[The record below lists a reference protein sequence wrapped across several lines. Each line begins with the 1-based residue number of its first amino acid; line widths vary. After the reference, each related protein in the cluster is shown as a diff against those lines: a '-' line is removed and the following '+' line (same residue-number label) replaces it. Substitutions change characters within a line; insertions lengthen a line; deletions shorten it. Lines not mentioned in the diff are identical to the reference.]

1 MKRLKKL
8 VSSIL
13 ITMLTVATLGIISA
27 VKAASAGPLY
37 LGIVSLRRSGYGYQ
51 QGGASGKVWKI
62 AEYDSE
68 NGKTA
73 DLSKTIYCIKG
84 GPGFGS
90 SDMATGGVPTISKYT
105 QKFNLKDLASIPS
118 TYSKI
123 LPTGTNYN
131 SLMWLLDNIYIMPA
145 AGTDNKTAREAFLE
159 SKIPDEFYE
168 YVTDDDIDVVQQLAI
183 WYFTN
188 PSGDKYHYE
197 TTNLKVNSIAN
208 VDSNYVSIGDLAQYN
223 GGDDGRDRE
232 DAIEALFQYYI
243 TNAKANSNYKST
255 NNTTSPIEI
264 VKNNAT
270 MTKVGSNYVA
280 GPYKINQLLNV
291 DYTLSATFTD
301 INGKTIT
308 PTIGIKNSSGNIVS
322 TTKSLKELVGQE
334 FYLSMP
340 VSSNISGIK
349 MTVNTSYT
357 SKTVDYWSVADAPT
371 TEQPVVIVDETPFKF
386 SDTTSIVVPK
396 PFDLSL
402 RKFITNINGTEITNR
417 IPQVDVSKLASG
429 EATTATYNHPKNPLR
444 VAIGDEV
451 TYTIRVYNE
460 GEVDGYVEEITDHLP
475 EQLEFIVDDQ
485 VNIQY
490 GWKIASS
497 SDLKTIKTEYL
508 SKAKET
514 TDGAN
519 KISAF
524 NGKTLAYKDV
534 KIKCRVV
541 STDPM
546 PTKITNI
553 ADITRFTDGD
563 GNTVTDRDSQANNV
577 QLPTGKDLENY
588 RDSEI
593 NRGEEYIPGQ
603 QDDDDF
609 EKLTLKDFDLSLRK
623 FITGVNGTAITN
635 REPKVNV
642 TPLNNGGTTAIYNHP
657 KTPVS
662 VAIGDLVEYTIRV
675 YNEAEID
682 GYVEEITDHLP
693 DQLEF
698 VSGNATNTKYGW
710 VVDSTNS
717 KIIRTNYL
725 SKAKESSAGSNKIK
739 AFNGTTLDYKDVKVV
754 CKVVSTDPMPTKIT
768 NIADISNF
776 TDGNGNKVTDR
787 DSQENNVNI
796 PSDLPG
802 YKDDEIGK
810 DYVPGQQDDDDFEK
824 LKIKE
829 FDLALRKFI
838 TKLND
843 EEITSRIP
851 QPDVTKLADGT
862 ATTATYNHPK
872 NPIDV
877 TIGDIVEYTIRVYNE
892 GEVDGYVQEI
902 TDHLPDQ
909 LEFVAND
916 ETNIKY
922 GWTVD
927 GNNSKII
934 RTKYLSKE
942 NDTAEGENKIT
953 SFNGTTLDYKDV
965 KVVCKVIE
973 TKPMPTKITNIA
985 DISDFTDGNGNK
997 VKDRDSQENNVNIPS
1012 DLPGYKDDEIG
1023 KNYVPGQQ
1031 DDDDFEKLKIK
1042 EFDLALRKFITK
1054 VNDENIS
1061 SRVPVVDI
1069 TQLKNGT
1076 ATTAT
1081 YDHPKTPI
1089 KVKIDDVV
1097 EYTIRVYNEGGVD
1110 GYVEEITDHLPDQLE
1125 FIADNETNKKYG
1137 WSVDNQNSKVV
1148 KTTYLSKANE
1158 KVAGENKIPAFDGTT
1173 LSYKEVKIACKVIST
1188 NPMPTKIT
1196 NIADISDFTNGNGE
1210 KVKDRD
1216 SEENNV
1222 NIPSDLPGYKDDEIG
1237 KDYVPGQQDDDD
1249 FEKLEVKP
1257 LEFDLALRKFITKVN
1272 DEEITSRI
1280 PKVDITKLA
1289 SGEATTAIY
1298 NHSKTPV
1305 EVAIDDIV
1313 EYTIRVYNEGEI
1325 DGYAEEIKD
1334 HLPDQL
1340 ELIADN
1346 ETNKAYGWTVDDQDS
1361 KVIKTTYLSKANEKV
1376 AGENKIPAFD
1386 GTTLSYKDVKVVCK
1400 VVETNQMPKKITNL
1414 ADVSDFTDGDG
1425 NKVTDRDSEK
1435 DNVKIPEDRPGYK
1448 DDESNK
1454 DYVPGQEDDD
1464 DFEKVTVAKFDLSLR
1479 KFITAVNDTE
1489 ITSRIPQVDV
1499 TPIKDGSG
1507 TTAKYDHPKDPVLV
1521 SNGNIVT
1528 YTIRVYNEGEIDGYA
1543 SEIKDDMPQGLKFLT
1558 DNKTNIEYRWKML
1571 DKDGKETENLDE
1583 AVSIVTDYLS
1593 KEQEKTAGANLLKA
1607 FDGEKLDYR
1616 DVKVAFEVTEPNT
1629 SDRILIN
1636 QAQISK
1642 NTNKDGKD
1650 VKDQDSVPDKWNEGE
1665 DDQDIEKVKV
1675 QYFDLSLRKWVTQAI
1690 VTENGE
1696 DKIIESGHKAEDD
1709 PEDVVK
1715 VDLKKSKINKVTIK
1729 FRYKIRVK
1737 NEGNIAGYA
1746 KELKDYIPD
1755 GLKFVAEDN
1764 PLWKQIDEKT
1774 ITTDQ
1779 TKDILLQPGDTTEV
1793 EVLLTWINDSENFGV
1808 MDNWAEISKDHN
1820 DFNSPD
1826 IDSTPDNNK
1835 KGEDDIDDAPVS
1847 VGVQTGQIRTF
1858 TTIGLAVLVILSS
1871 GVALI
1876 KKFVL

>member
-1 MKRLKKL
+1 MKKFKKL

-13 ITMLTVATLGIISA
+13 ITMLTVATLGSISA

-37 LGIVSLRRSGYGYQ
+37 LGIVSLRRAGYGYQ
-51 QGGASGKVWKI
+51 QEGSKVWKI

-123 LPTGTNYN
+123 LPTGSNYN

-145 AGTDNKTAREAFLE
+145 SGTDNTTAREEFLK
-159 SKIPDEFYE
+159 SKIPNELYE
-168 YVTDDDIDVVQQLAI
+168 LITDDDIDAVQQLAI

-197 TTNLKVNSIAN
+197 TSNFKINSIAN
-208 VDSNYVSIGDLAQYN
+208 VDSNYASMGDIF
-223 GGDDGRDRE
+223 GDDGWDRE

-264 VKNNAT
+264 IKSNAT
-270 MTKVGSNYVA
+270 MTKIGSNYVA

-291 DYTLSATFTD
+291 DYTLNATFTD
-301 INGKTIT
+301 INGTTIT
-308 PTIGIKNSSGNIVS
+308 PSIGIKDVSGNVTA
-322 TTKSLKELVGQE
+322 TTKTLKELVGQE
-334 FYLSMP
+334 FYLIMP
-340 VSSNISGIK
+340 TSSNISGIK

-371 TEQPVVIVDETPFKF
+371 TEQPVVIVNETPLNF

-429 EATTATYNHPKNPLR
+429 EATTATYNHTKTPLK
-444 VAIGDEV
+444 VAIGDVV

-460 GEVDGYVEEITDHLP
+460 GDIDGYVEEITDHLP
-475 EQLEFIVDDQ
+475 DQLEFIVDDQ
-485 VNIQY
+485 VNIEY

-497 SDLKTIKTEYL
+497 TDLKTIKTEYL
-508 SKAKET
+508 SKANET

-524 NGKTLAYKDV
+524 NGTTLAYKDV

-541 STDPM
+541 ATDPM
-546 PTKITNI
+546 ADKITNI
-553 ADITRFTDGD
+553 ADITKFTDGD
-563 GNTVTDRDSQANNV
+563 GNTVTDRDSQENNV
-577 QLPTGKDLENY
+577 NLPTGKDLENY

-609 EKLTLKDFDLSLRK
+609 EKLTLKEFDLSLRK
-623 FITGVNGTAITN
+623 FITGVNGIEITN
-635 REPKVNV
+635 REPQVNV
-642 TPLNNGGTTAIYNHP
+642 TPLKNGGTTAIYNHP

-698 VSGNATNTKYGW
+698 VAGNEINTKYGW

-717 KIIRTNYL
+717 KIIKTNYL
-725 SKAKESSAGSNKIK
+725 SKAKEASEGANKIK
-739 AFNGTTLDYKDVKVV
+739 AFDGEKLDYKDVKVV

-768 NIADISNF
+768 NIADITKF
-776 TDGNGNKVTDR
+776 TDGNGNTVTDR

-851 QPDVTKLADGT
+851 QPDVSKLVDGT

-872 NPIDV
+872 
-877 TIGDIVEYTIRVYNE
+877 
-892 GEVDGYVQEI
+892 
-902 TDHLPDQ
+902 
-909 LEFVAND
+909 
-916 ETNIKY
+916 
-922 GWTVD
+922 
-927 GNNSKII
+927 
-934 RTKYLSKE
+934 
-942 NDTAEGENKIT
+942 
-953 SFNGTTLDYKDV
+953 
-965 KVVCKVIE
+965 
-973 TKPMPTKITNIA
+973 
-985 DISDFTDGNGNK
+985 
-997 VKDRDSQENNVNIPS
+997 
-1012 DLPGYKDDEIG
+1012 
-1023 KNYVPGQQ
+1023 
-1031 DDDDFEKLKIK
+1031 
-1042 EFDLALRKFITK
+1042 
-1054 VNDENIS
+1054 
-1061 SRVPVVDI
+1061 
-1069 TQLKNGT
+1069 
-1076 ATTAT
+1076 
-1081 YDHPKTPI
+1081 TPI
-1089 KVKIDDVV
+1089 SVAIGDVV
-1097 EYTIRVYNEGGVD
+1097 EYTIRVYNEAEVD

-1125 FIADNETNKKYG
+1125 FIAGNEINTKYG
-1137 WSVDNQNSKVV
+1137 WTVDSNNSKII
-1148 KTTYLSKANE
+1148 KTKYLSKANE
-1158 KVAGENKIPAFDGTT
+1158 TTEGANKIKAFDGTK
-1173 LSYKEVKIACKVIST
+1173 LDYKDVKVICKVVST
-1188 NPMPTKIT
+1188 EPMPTKIT
-1196 NIADISDFTNGNGE
+1196 NIADITKFTDGNGNT
-1210 KVKDRD
+1210 VTDRD
-1216 SEENNV
+1216 SQENNV

-1249 FEKLEVKP
+1249 FEKLKIK
-1257 LEFDLALRKFITKVN
+1257 EFDLALRKFITKVN
-1272 DEEITSRI
+1272 NTEIKSRI
-1280 PKVDITKLA
+1280 PQVDTTPLKN
-1289 SGEATTAIY
+1289 GTGTTAIY
-1298 NHSKTPV
+1298 NHSKEPV
-1305 EVAIDDIV
+1305 KVSLGAVV
-1313 EYTIRVYNEGEI
+1313 EYTIRVYNEGQV
-1325 DGYAEEIKD
+1325 DGYVEEIKD

-1340 ELIADN
+1340 EFIKDN
-1346 ETNKAYGWTVDDQDS
+1346 ETNKKYGWTVDSTDS
-1361 KVIKTTYLSKANEKV
+1361 KVIKTSYLSKANEKV

-1386 GTTLSYKDVKVVCK
+1386 GTTLSYKEVKVACK
-1400 VVETNQMPKKITNL
+1400 VVSTDPMPSKITNL
-1414 ADVSDFTDGDG
+1414 ADISDFTDGEG
-1425 NKVTDRDSEK
+1425 NKVTDRDSKE

-1448 DDESNK
+1448 DDESKK

-1464 DFEKVTVAKFDLSLR
+1464 DFEKVTLVKFDLSLR
-1479 KFITAVNDTE
+1479 KFITAVNNTE

-1499 TPIKDGSG
+1499 TPIKEGSS

-1528 YTIRVYNEGEIDGYA
+1528 YTIRVFNEGEMDGYA

-1642 NTNKDGKD
+1642 DSDKDGND
-1650 VKDQDSVPDKWNEGE
+1650 VTDQDSVPDKWNEGE

-1696 DKIIESGHKAEDD
+1696 EKIIESGHKAEDD

-1746 KELKDYIPD
+1746 KELKDYIPN
-1755 GLKFVAEDN
+1755 GLKFVPEDN

-1793 EVLLTWINDSENFGV
+1793 EVVLTWINDSENFGV

-1847 VGVQTGQIRTF
+1847 VGVQTGQIKTF

-1871 GVALI
+1871 GVVLI

>member
-1 MKRLKKL
+1 MKKLKKL

-13 ITMLTVATLGIISA
+13 ITMLTVATLGSISA

-37 LGIVSLRRSGYGYQ
+37 LGIVSLRRAGYGYQ
-51 QGGASGKVWKI
+51 QEGSKVWKI

-123 LPTGTNYN
+123 LPTGSNYN

-145 AGTDNKTAREAFLE
+145 IGTDNTTAREEFLK
-159 SKIPDEFYE
+159 SKIPNELYNLI
-168 YVTDDDIDVVQQLAI
+168 TDDDIDAVQQLAI

-197 TTNLKVNSIAN
+197 TSNFKINSIAN
-208 VDSNYVSIGDLAQYN
+208 VDSNYASMGDIF
-223 GGDDGRDRE
+223 GDDGWDRE

-264 VKNNAT
+264 VKSNAT

-291 DYTLSATFTD
+291 DYTLNATFTD
-301 INGKTIT
+301 INGTTIT
-308 PTIGIKNSSGNIVS
+308 PSIGIKDVSGNVTA
-322 TTKSLKELVGQE
+322 TTKTLKELVGQE
-334 FYLSMP
+334 FYLIMP
-340 VSSNISGIK
+340 TSSNISGIK

-371 TEQPVVIVDETPFKF
+371 TEQPVVIVNETPLNF

-429 EATTATYNHPKNPLR
+429 EATTATYNHPKTPLK
-444 VAIGDEV
+444 VAIGDVV

-460 GEVDGYVEEITDHLP
+460 GDIDGYVEEITDHLP
-475 EQLEFIVDDQ
+475 DQLEFIVDDQ
-485 VNIQY
+485 VNIEY

-497 SDLKTIKTEYL
+497 TDLKTIKTEYL
-508 SKAKET
+508 SKANET

-524 NGKTLAYKDV
+524 NGTTLAYKDV

-541 STDPM
+541 ATDPM
-546 PTKITNI
+546 ADKITNI
-553 ADITRFTDGD
+553 ADITKFTDGD
-563 GNTVTDRDSQANNV
+563 GNTVTDRDSQENNV
-577 QLPTGKDLENY
+577 NLPTGKDLENY
-588 RDSEI
+588 KDSEI

-609 EKLTLKDFDLSLRK
+609 EKLTLKEFDLSLRK

-635 REPKVNV
+635 REPQVNV
-642 TPLNNGGTTAIYNHP
+642 TPLKNGGTTAIYNHP

-698 VSGNATNTKYGW
+698 VAGNETNSKYGW

-725 SKAKESSAGSNKIK
+725 SKAKEASEGANKIK
-739 AFNGTTLDYKDVKVV
+739 AFDGTKLDYKDVKVV
-754 CKVVSTDPMPTKIT
+754 CKVVSTEPMPTKIT
-768 NIADISNF
+768 NIADITKF
-776 TDGNGNKVTDR
+776 TDGNGNTVTDR

-851 QPDVTKLADGT
+851 QPDVSKLADGT

-872 NPIDV
+872 TPISVAIRDL
-877 TIGDIVEYTIRVYNE
+877 VEYTIRVYNE
-892 GEVDGYVQEI
+892 
-902 TDHLPDQ
+902 
-909 LEFVAND
+909 
-916 ETNIKY
+916 
-922 GWTVD
+922 
-927 GNNSKII
+927 
-934 RTKYLSKE
+934 
-942 NDTAEGENKIT
+942 AE
-953 SFNGTTLDYKDV
+953 
-965 KVVCKVIE
+965 
-973 TKPMPTKITNIA
+973 
-985 DISDFTDGNGNK
+985 
-997 VKDRDSQENNVNIPS
+997 
-1012 DLPGYKDDEIG
+1012 
-1023 KNYVPGQQ
+1023 
-1031 DDDDFEKLKIK
+1031 
-1042 EFDLALRKFITK
+1042 
-1054 VNDENIS
+1054 
-1061 SRVPVVDI
+1061 
-1069 TQLKNGT
+1069 
-1076 ATTAT
+1076 
-1081 YDHPKTPI
+1081 
-1089 KVKIDDVV
+1089 
-1097 EYTIRVYNEGGVD
+1097 VD

-1125 FIADNETNKKYG
+1125 LVSNDETNVKYG
-1137 WSVDNQNSKVV
+1137 WVADANNSKIIR
-1148 KTTYLSKANE
+1148 TDYLSKAKE
-1158 KVAGENKIPAFDGTT
+1158 ASEGANKIKAFNGTT
-1173 LSYKEVKIACKVIST
+1173 LDYKDVKVVCRVVST
-1188 NPMPTKIT
+1188 DPMPTKIT
-1196 NIADISDFTNGNGE
+1196 NIADITKFTDGNGNT
-1210 KVKDRD
+1210 VTDRD
-1216 SEENNV
+1216 SQENNV

-1249 FEKLEVKP
+1249 FEKLKIK
-1257 LEFDLALRKFITKVN
+1257 EFDLALRKFITKVN
-1272 DEEITSRI
+1272 NTEIKSRI
-1280 PKVDITKLA
+1280 PQVDTTPLKN
-1289 SGEATTAIY
+1289 GTGTTAIY
-1298 NHSKTPV
+1298 NHSKEPV
-1305 EVAIDDIV
+1305 KVSLGAVV
-1313 EYTIRVYNEGEI
+1313 EYTIRVYNEGQV
-1325 DGYAEEIKD
+1325 DGYVEEIKD

-1340 ELIADN
+1340 EFVKDN
-1346 ETNKAYGWTVDDQDS
+1346 ETNKKYGWTVDSTDS
-1361 KVIKTTYLSKANEKV
+1361 KVIKTSYLSKANEKV

-1386 GTTLSYKDVKVVCK
+1386 GTTLSYKEVKVACK
-1400 VVETNQMPKKITNL
+1400 VVSTDPMPSKITNL
-1414 ADVSDFTDGDG
+1414 ADISDFTDGEG
-1425 NKVTDRDSEK
+1425 NKVTDRDSKE

-1448 DDESNK
+1448 DDESKK

-1464 DFEKVTVAKFDLSLR
+1464 DFEKVTLVKFDLSLR
-1479 KFITAVNDTE
+1479 KFITAVNNTE

-1499 TPIKDGSG
+1499 TPIKDGSS

-1528 YTIRVYNEGEIDGYA
+1528 YTIRVFNEGEMDGYA

-1616 DVKVAFEVTEPNT
+1616 DAKVAFEVTEPNT

-1642 NTNKDGKD
+1642 DSDKDGND
-1650 VKDQDSVPDKWNEGE
+1650 VTDQDSVPDKWNEGE

-1696 DKIIESGHKAEDD
+1696 EKIIESGHKAEDD

-1715 VDLKKSKINKVTIK
+1715 VDLKKSKINKVIIK

-1746 KELKDYIPD
+1746 KELKDYIPN
-1755 GLKFVAEDN
+1755 GLKFVPEDN

-1793 EVLLTWINDSENFGV
+1793 EVVLTWINDSENFGV

-1847 VGVQTGQIRTF
+1847 VGVQTGQIKTF

-1871 GVALI
+1871 GVVLI

>member
-1 MKRLKKL
+1 MKKFKKL

-13 ITMLTVATLGIISA
+13 ITMLTVATLGSISA

-37 LGIVSLRRSGYGYQ
+37 LGIVSLRRAGYGYQ
-51 QGGASGKVWKI
+51 QEGSKVWKI

-123 LPTGTNYN
+123 LPTGSNYN

-145 AGTDNKTAREAFLE
+145 IGTDNTTAREEFLK
-159 SKIPDEFYE
+159 SKIPNELYE
-168 YVTDDDIDVVQQLAI
+168 LITDDDIDAVQQLAI

-197 TTNLKVNSIAN
+197 TSNFKINSIAN
-208 VDSNYVSIGDLAQYN
+208 VDSNYASMGDIF
-223 GGDDGRDRE
+223 GDDGWDRE

-264 VKNNAT
+264 VKSNAT

-291 DYTLSATFTD
+291 DYTLNATFTD
-301 INGKTIT
+301 INGTTIT
-308 PTIGIKNSSGNIVS
+308 PSIGIKDVSGNVTA
-322 TTKSLKELVGQE
+322 TTKTLKELVGQE
-334 FYLSMP
+334 FYLIMP
-340 VSSNISGIK
+340 TSSNISGIK

-371 TEQPVVIVDETPFKF
+371 TEQPVVIVNETPLNF

-429 EATTATYNHPKNPLR
+429 EATTATYNHTKTPLK
-444 VAIGDEV
+444 VAIGDVV

-460 GEVDGYVEEITDHLP
+460 GDIDGYVEEITDHLP

-485 VNIQY
+485 VNIEY

-497 SDLKTIKTEYL
+497 TDLKTIKTEYL
-508 SKAKET
+508 SKANET

-524 NGKTLAYKDV
+524 NGTTLAYKDV

-541 STDPM
+541 ATEPM
-546 PTKITNI
+546 ADKITNI
-553 ADITRFTDGD
+553 ADITKFTDGD
-563 GNTVTDRDSQANNV
+563 GNTVTDRDSQENNV
-577 QLPTGKDLENY
+577 NLPTGKDLENY

-609 EKLTLKDFDLSLRK
+609 EKLTLKEFDLSLRK

-635 REPKVNV
+635 REPQVNV
-642 TPLNNGGTTAIYNHP
+642 TPLKNGGTTAIYNHP

-698 VSGNATNTKYGW
+698 VTGNEINTKYGW

-725 SKAKESSAGSNKIK
+725 SKAKEASEGANKIK
-739 AFNGTTLDYKDVKVV
+739 AFDGEKLDYKDVKVV
-754 CKVVSTDPMPTKIT
+754 CKVVSTEPMPTKIT
-768 NIADISNF
+768 NIADITKF
-776 TDGNGNKVTDR
+776 TDGNGNTVTDR

-851 QPDVTKLADGT
+851 QPDVSKLADGT

-872 NPIDV
+872 
-877 TIGDIVEYTIRVYNE
+877 
-892 GEVDGYVQEI
+892 
-902 TDHLPDQ
+902 
-909 LEFVAND
+909 
-916 ETNIKY
+916 
-922 GWTVD
+922 
-927 GNNSKII
+927 
-934 RTKYLSKE
+934 
-942 NDTAEGENKIT
+942 
-953 SFNGTTLDYKDV
+953 
-965 KVVCKVIE
+965 
-973 TKPMPTKITNIA
+973 
-985 DISDFTDGNGNK
+985 
-997 VKDRDSQENNVNIPS
+997 
-1012 DLPGYKDDEIG
+1012 
-1023 KNYVPGQQ
+1023 
-1031 DDDDFEKLKIK
+1031 
-1042 EFDLALRKFITK
+1042 
-1054 VNDENIS
+1054 
-1061 SRVPVVDI
+1061 
-1069 TQLKNGT
+1069 
-1076 ATTAT
+1076 
-1081 YDHPKTPI
+1081 TPI
-1089 KVKIDDVV
+1089 SVAIGDVV
-1097 EYTIRVYNEGGVD
+1097 EYTIRVYNEAEVD

-1125 FIADNETNKKYG
+1125 FVAGNETNTKYG
-1137 WSVDNQNSKVV
+1137 WTVDSNNSKII
-1148 KTTYLSKANE
+1148 KTKYLSKANE
-1158 KVAGENKIPAFDGTT
+1158 TAEGDNKIKAFDGTK
-1173 LSYKEVKIACKVIST
+1173 LDYKDVKVVCKVVST
-1188 NPMPTKIT
+1188 DPMPTKIT
-1196 NIADISDFTNGNGE
+1196 NIADITKFTDGNGNT
-1210 KVKDRD
+1210 VTDRD
-1216 SEENNV
+1216 SQENNV

-1249 FEKLEVKP
+1249 FEKLKIK
-1257 LEFDLALRKFITKVN
+1257 EFDLALRKFITKVN
-1272 DEEITSRI
+1272 NTEIKSRI
-1280 PKVDITKLA
+1280 PQVDTTPLKN
-1289 SGEATTAIY
+1289 GTGTTAIY
-1298 NHSKTPV
+1298 NHSKEPV
-1305 EVAIDDIV
+1305 KVSLGAIV
-1313 EYTIRVYNEGEI
+1313 EYTIRVYNEGQV
-1325 DGYAEEIKD
+1325 DGYVEEIKD

-1340 ELIADN
+1340 EFVKDN
-1346 ETNKAYGWTVDDQDS
+1346 ETNKKYGWTVDSTDS
-1361 KVIKTTYLSKANEKV
+1361 KVIKTSYLSKTNEKV

-1386 GTTLSYKDVKVVCK
+1386 GTTLSYKEVKVACK
-1400 VVETNQMPKKITNL
+1400 VVSTDPMPSKITNL
-1414 ADVSDFTDGDG
+1414 ADISDFTDGEG
-1425 NKVTDRDSEK
+1425 NKVTDRDSKE

-1448 DDESNK
+1448 DDESKK

-1464 DFEKVTVAKFDLSLR
+1464 DFEKVTLVKFDLSLR
-1479 KFITAVNDTE
+1479 KFITAVNNTE

-1499 TPIKDGSG
+1499 TPIKDGSS

-1528 YTIRVYNEGEIDGYA
+1528 YTIRVFNEGEMDGYA

-1642 NTNKDGKD
+1642 DSDKDGND
-1650 VKDQDSVPDKWNEGE
+1650 VTDQDSVPDKWNEGE

-1696 DKIIESGHKAEDD
+1696 EKIIESGHKAEDA

-1746 KELKDYIPD
+1746 KELKDYIPN
-1755 GLKFVAEDN
+1755 GLKFVPEDN

-1793 EVLLTWINDSENFGV
+1793 EVVLTWINDSENFGV

-1847 VGVQTGQIRTF
+1847 VGVKTGQIRTF

-1871 GVALI
+1871 GVVLI

>member
-1 MKRLKKL
+1 MKKFKKL

-13 ITMLTVATLGIISA
+13 ITMLTVATLGSISA

-37 LGIVSLRRSGYGYQ
+37 LGIVSLRRAGYGYQ
-51 QGGASGKVWKI
+51 QEGSKVWKI

-118 TYSKI
+118 TYSRI
-123 LPTGTNYN
+123 LPTGSNYN

-145 AGTDNKTAREAFLE
+145 IGTDNTTAREEFLK
-159 SKIPDEFYE
+159 SKIPNELYNLI
-168 YVTDDDIDVVQQLAI
+168 TDDDIDAVQQLAI

-197 TTNLKVNSIAN
+197 TSNFKINSIAN
-208 VDSNYVSIGDLAQYN
+208 VDSNYASMGDIF
-223 GGDDGRDRE
+223 GDDGWDRE

-264 VKNNAT
+264 VKSNAT

-291 DYTLSATFTD
+291 DYTLNATFTD
-301 INGKTIT
+301 INGTTIT
-308 PTIGIKNSSGNIVS
+308 PSIGIKDVSGNVTA
-322 TTKSLKELVGQE
+322 TTKTLKELVGQE
-334 FYLSMP
+334 FYLIMP
-340 VSSNISGIK
+340 TSSNISGIK

-371 TEQPVVIVDETPFKF
+371 TEQPVVIVNETPLNF

-429 EATTATYNHPKNPLR
+429 EATTATYNHPKTPLK
-444 VAIGDEV
+444 VAIGDVV

-460 GEVDGYVEEITDHLP
+460 GDIDGYVEEITDHLP
-475 EQLEFIVDDQ
+475 DQLEFIVDDQ
-485 VNIQY
+485 VNIEN

-497 SDLKTIKTEYL
+497 TDLKTIKTEYL
-508 SKAKET
+508 SKANET

-524 NGKTLAYKDV
+524 NGTTLAYKDV

-541 STDPM
+541 ATDPM
-546 PTKITNI
+546 ADKITNI
-553 ADITRFTDGD
+553 ADITKFTDGD
-563 GNTVTDRDSQANNV
+563 GNTVTDRDSQENNV
-577 QLPTGKDLENY
+577 NLPTGKDLENY
-588 RDSEI
+588 KDSEI

-609 EKLTLKDFDLSLRK
+609 EKLTLKEFDLSLRK

-635 REPKVNV
+635 REPQVNV
-642 TPLNNGGTTAIYNHP
+642 TPLKNGGTTAIYNHP

-698 VSGNATNTKYGW
+698 VAGNEINTKYGW

-725 SKAKESSAGSNKIK
+725 SKAKEASEGANKIK
-739 AFNGTTLDYKDVKVV
+739 AFDGEKLDYKDVKVV

-768 NIADISNF
+768 NIADITKF

-838 TKLND
+838 TKVNNT
-843 EEITSRIP
+843 EIKSRIP
-851 QPDVTKLADGT
+851 QVD
-862 ATTATYNHPK
+862 TTP
-872 NPIDV
+872 
-877 TIGDIVEYTIRVYNE
+877 
-892 GEVDGYVQEI
+892 
-902 TDHLPDQ
+902 
-909 LEFVAND
+909 
-916 ETNIKY
+916 
-922 GWTVD
+922 
-927 GNNSKII
+927 
-934 RTKYLSKE
+934 
-942 NDTAEGENKIT
+942 
-953 SFNGTTLDYKDV
+953 
-965 KVVCKVIE
+965 
-973 TKPMPTKITNIA
+973 
-985 DISDFTDGNGNK
+985 
-997 VKDRDSQENNVNIPS
+997 
-1012 DLPGYKDDEIG
+1012 
-1023 KNYVPGQQ
+1023 
-1031 DDDDFEKLKIK
+1031 
-1042 EFDLALRKFITK
+1042 
-1054 VNDENIS
+1054 
-1061 SRVPVVDI
+1061 
-1069 TQLKNGT
+1069 LKNGT
-1076 ATTAT
+1076 GTTAI
-1081 YDHPKTPI
+1081 YNHSKEPV
-1089 KVKIDDVV
+1089 KVSLGAVV
-1097 EYTIRVYNEGGVD
+1097 EYTIRVYNEGQVD
-1110 GYVEEITDHLPDQLE
+1110 GYVEEIKDHLPDQLE
-1125 FIADNETNKKYG
+1125 FIKDNETNKKYG
-1137 WSVDNQNSKVV
+1137 WTVDSTDSKVI
-1148 KTTYLSKANE
+1148 KTSYLCKANE

-1173 LSYKEVKIACKVIST
+1173 LSYKEVKVACKVVST
-1188 NPMPTKIT
+1188 DPMPSKIT
-1196 NIADISDFTNGNGE
+1196 NLADISDFTDGE
-1210 KVKDRD
+1210 
-1216 SEENNV
+1216 
-1222 NIPSDLPGYKDDEIG
+1222 
-1237 KDYVPGQQDDDD
+1237 
-1249 FEKLEVKP
+1249 
-1257 LEFDLALRKFITKVN
+1257 
-1272 DEEITSRI
+1272 
-1280 PKVDITKLA
+1280 
-1289 SGEATTAIY
+1289 
-1298 NHSKTPV
+1298 
-1305 EVAIDDIV
+1305 
-1313 EYTIRVYNEGEI
+1313 
-1325 DGYAEEIKD
+1325 
-1334 HLPDQL
+1334 
-1340 ELIADN
+1340 
-1346 ETNKAYGWTVDDQDS
+1346 
-1361 KVIKTTYLSKANEKV
+1361 
-1376 AGENKIPAFD
+1376 
-1386 GTTLSYKDVKVVCK
+1386 
-1400 VVETNQMPKKITNL
+1400 
-1414 ADVSDFTDGDG
+1414 G
-1425 NKVTDRDSEK
+1425 NKVTDRDSKE

-1448 DDESNK
+1448 DDESKK

-1464 DFEKVTVAKFDLSLR
+1464 DFEKVTLVKFDLSLR
-1479 KFITAVNDTE
+1479 KFITAVNNTE

-1499 TPIKDGSG
+1499 TPIKDGSS

-1521 SNGNIVT
+1521 SNGKIVT
-1528 YTIRVYNEGEIDGYA
+1528 YTIRVFNEGEMDGYA

-1642 NTNKDGKD
+1642 DSDKDGND
-1650 VKDQDSVPDKWNEGE
+1650 VTDQDSVPDKWNEGE

-1746 KELKDYIPD
+1746 KELKDYIPN
-1755 GLKFVAEDN
+1755 GLKFVPEDN

-1793 EVLLTWINDSENFGV
+1793 EVVLTWINDSENFGV

-1847 VGVQTGQIRTF
+1847 VGVQTGQIKTF

-1871 GVALI
+1871 GVVLI

>member
-1 MKRLKKL
+1 MKKFKKL

-13 ITMLTVATLGIISA
+13 ITMLTVATLGSISA

-37 LGIVSLRRSGYGYQ
+37 LGIVSLRRAGYGYQ
-51 QGGASGKVWKI
+51 QEGSKVWKI

-123 LPTGTNYN
+123 LPTGSNYN

-145 AGTDNKTAREAFLE
+145 IGTDNTTAREEFLK
-159 SKIPDEFYE
+159 SKIPNELYE
-168 YVTDDDIDVVQQLAI
+168 LVTDDDIDAVQQLAI

-197 TTNLKVNSIAN
+197 TSNFKINSIAN
-208 VDSNYVSIGDLAQYN
+208 VDSNYASMGDIF
-223 GGDDGRDRE
+223 GDDGWDRE

-264 VKNNAT
+264 VKSNAT

-291 DYTLSATFTD
+291 DYTLNATFTD
-301 INGKTIT
+301 INGTTIT
-308 PTIGIKNSSGNIVS
+308 PSIGIKDVSGNVTA
-322 TTKSLKELVGQE
+322 TTKTLKELVGQE
-334 FYLSMP
+334 FYLIMP
-340 VSSNISGIK
+340 TSSNISGIK

-357 SKTVDYWSVADAPT
+357 SKTVDYWSVVDAPT
-371 TEQPVVIVDETPFKF
+371 TEQPVVIVNETPLNF
-386 SDTTSIVVPK
+386 SDATSIVVPK

-429 EATTATYNHPKNPLR
+429 EATTATYNHTKTPLK
-444 VAIGDEV
+444 VAIGDVV

-460 GEVDGYVEEITDHLP
+460 GDIDGYVEEITDHLP
-475 EQLEFIVDDQ
+475 DQLEFIVDDQ
-485 VNIQY
+485 VNIEY

-497 SDLKTIKTEYL
+497 TDLKTIKTEYL
-508 SKAKET
+508 SKANET

-524 NGKTLAYKDV
+524 NGTTLAYKDV

-541 STDPM
+541 ATDPM
-546 PTKITNI
+546 ADKITNI
-553 ADITRFTDGD
+553 ADITKFTDGD
-563 GNTVTDRDSQANNV
+563 GNTVTDRDSQENNV
-577 QLPTGKDLENY
+577 NLPTGKDLENY

-609 EKLTLKDFDLSLRK
+609 EKLTLKEFDLSLRK

-635 REPKVNV
+635 REPQVNV
-642 TPLNNGGTTAIYNHP
+642 TPLKNGGTTAIYNHP

-698 VSGNATNTKYGW
+698 VAGNEINTKYGW

-725 SKAKESSAGSNKIK
+725 SKAKEASEGANKIK
-739 AFNGTTLDYKDVKVV
+739 AFDGTKLDYKDVKVV
-754 CKVVSTDPMPTKIT
+754 CKVVSTEPMPTKIT
-768 NIADISNF
+768 NIADITKF
-776 TDGNGNKVTDR
+776 TDGNGNIVTDR

-838 TKLND
+838 TKVNNT
-843 EEITSRIP
+843 EIKSRIP
-851 QPDVTKLADGT
+851 QVD
-862 ATTATYNHPK
+862 TTP
-872 NPIDV
+872 
-877 TIGDIVEYTIRVYNE
+877 
-892 GEVDGYVQEI
+892 
-902 TDHLPDQ
+902 
-909 LEFVAND
+909 
-916 ETNIKY
+916 
-922 GWTVD
+922 
-927 GNNSKII
+927 
-934 RTKYLSKE
+934 
-942 NDTAEGENKIT
+942 
-953 SFNGTTLDYKDV
+953 
-965 KVVCKVIE
+965 
-973 TKPMPTKITNIA
+973 
-985 DISDFTDGNGNK
+985 
-997 VKDRDSQENNVNIPS
+997 
-1012 DLPGYKDDEIG
+1012 
-1023 KNYVPGQQ
+1023 
-1031 DDDDFEKLKIK
+1031 
-1042 EFDLALRKFITK
+1042 
-1054 VNDENIS
+1054 
-1061 SRVPVVDI
+1061 
-1069 TQLKNGT
+1069 LKNGT
-1076 ATTAT
+1076 GTTAI
-1081 YDHPKTPI
+1081 YNHSKEPV
-1089 KVKIDDVV
+1089 KVSLGAVV
-1097 EYTIRVYNEGGVD
+1097 EYTIRVYNEGQVD
-1110 GYVEEITDHLPDQLE
+1110 GYVEEIKDHLPDQLE
-1125 FIADNETNKKYG
+1125 FIKDNETNKKYG
-1137 WSVDNQNSKVV
+1137 WTVDSTDSKVI
-1148 KTTYLSKANE
+1148 KTSYLCKANE

-1173 LSYKEVKIACKVIST
+1173 LSYKEVKVACKVVST
-1188 NPMPTKIT
+1188 DPMPSKIT
-1196 NIADISDFTNGNGE
+1196 NLADISDFTDGE
-1210 KVKDRD
+1210 
-1216 SEENNV
+1216 
-1222 NIPSDLPGYKDDEIG
+1222 
-1237 KDYVPGQQDDDD
+1237 
-1249 FEKLEVKP
+1249 
-1257 LEFDLALRKFITKVN
+1257 
-1272 DEEITSRI
+1272 
-1280 PKVDITKLA
+1280 
-1289 SGEATTAIY
+1289 
-1298 NHSKTPV
+1298 
-1305 EVAIDDIV
+1305 
-1313 EYTIRVYNEGEI
+1313 
-1325 DGYAEEIKD
+1325 
-1334 HLPDQL
+1334 
-1340 ELIADN
+1340 
-1346 ETNKAYGWTVDDQDS
+1346 
-1361 KVIKTTYLSKANEKV
+1361 
-1376 AGENKIPAFD
+1376 
-1386 GTTLSYKDVKVVCK
+1386 
-1400 VVETNQMPKKITNL
+1400 
-1414 ADVSDFTDGDG
+1414 G
-1425 NKVTDRDSEK
+1425 NKVTDRDSKE

-1448 DDESNK
+1448 DDESKK

-1464 DFEKVTVAKFDLSLR
+1464 DFEKVTLVKFDLSLR
-1479 KFITAVNDTE
+1479 KFITAVNNTE

-1499 TPIKDGSG
+1499 TPIKDGSS

-1521 SNGNIVT
+1521 SNGKIVT
-1528 YTIRVYNEGEIDGYA
+1528 YTIRVFNEGEMDGYA

-1636 QAQISK
+1636 QAQISRDSD
-1642 NTNKDGKD
+1642 KDGND
-1650 VKDQDSVPDKWNEGE
+1650 VTDQDSVPDKWNEGE

-1696 DKIIESGHKAEDD
+1696 EKIIESGHKAEDD

-1746 KELKDYIPD
+1746 KELKDYIPN
-1755 GLKFVAEDN
+1755 GLKFVPEDN

-1793 EVLLTWINDSENFGV
+1793 EVVLTWINDSENFGV

-1847 VGVQTGQIRTF
+1847 VGVQTGQIKTF

-1871 GVALI
+1871 GVVLI

>member
-1 MKRLKKL
+1 MKKLKKL

-13 ITMLTVATLGIISA
+13 ITMLTVATLGSISA

-37 LGIVSLRRSGYGYQ
+37 LGIVSLRRAGYGYQ
-51 QGGASGKVWKI
+51 QEGSKVWKI

-123 LPTGTNYN
+123 LPTGSNYN

-145 AGTDNKTAREAFLE
+145 IGTDNTTAREEFLK
-159 SKIPDEFYE
+159 SKIPNELYDLI
-168 YVTDDDIDVVQQLAI
+168 TDDDIDAVQQLAI

-197 TTNLKVNSIAN
+197 TSNFKINSIAN
-208 VDSNYVSIGDLAQYN
+208 VDSNYASMGDIF
-223 GGDDGRDRE
+223 GDDGWDRE

-264 VKNNAT
+264 VKSNAT

-291 DYTLSATFTD
+291 DYTLNATFTD
-301 INGKTIT
+301 INGTTIT
-308 PTIGIKNSSGNIVS
+308 PSIGIKDVSGNVTA
-322 TTKSLKELVGQE
+322 TTKTLKELVGQE
-334 FYLSMP
+334 FYLIMP
-340 VSSNISGIK
+340 TSSNISGIK

-371 TEQPVVIVDETPFKF
+371 TEQPVVIVNETPLNF

-429 EATTATYNHPKNPLR
+429 EATTATYNHPKTPLK
-444 VAIGDEV
+444 VAIGDVV

-460 GEVDGYVEEITDHLP
+460 GDIDGYVEEITDHLP
-475 EQLEFIVDDQ
+475 DQLEFIVDDQ
-485 VNIQY
+485 VNIEY

-497 SDLKTIKTEYL
+497 TDLKTIKTEYL
-508 SKAKET
+508 SKANET

-524 NGKTLAYKDV
+524 NGTTLAYKDV

-541 STDPM
+541 ATDPM
-546 PTKITNI
+546 ADKITNI
-553 ADITRFTDGD
+553 ADITKFTDGD
-563 GNTVTDRDSQANNV
+563 GNTVTDRDSQENNV
-577 QLPTGKDLENY
+577 NLPTGKDLENY
-588 RDSEI
+588 KDSEI

-609 EKLTLKDFDLSLRK
+609 EKLTLKEFDLSLRK

-635 REPKVNV
+635 REPQVNV
-642 TPLNNGGTTAIYNHP
+642 TPLKNGGTTAIYNHP

-698 VSGNATNTKYGW
+698 VAGNEINTKYGW

-725 SKAKESSAGSNKIK
+725 SKAKEASEGANKIK
-739 AFNGTTLDYKDVKVV
+739 AFDGTKLDYKDVKVV
-754 CKVVSTDPMPTKIT
+754 CKVVSTEPMPTKIT
-768 NIADISNF
+768 NIADITKF
-776 TDGNGNKVTDR
+776 TDGNGNTVTDR

-851 QPDVTKLADGT
+851 QPDVSKLADGT

-872 NPIDV
+872 TPISV
-877 TIGDIVEYTIRVYNE
+877 TIG
-892 GEVDGYVQEI
+892 
-902 TDHLPDQ
+902 
-909 LEFVAND
+909 
-916 ETNIKY
+916 
-922 GWTVD
+922 
-927 GNNSKII
+927 
-934 RTKYLSKE
+934 
-942 NDTAEGENKIT
+942 
-953 SFNGTTLDYKDV
+953 
-965 KVVCKVIE
+965 
-973 TKPMPTKITNIA
+973 
-985 DISDFTDGNGNK
+985 
-997 VKDRDSQENNVNIPS
+997 
-1012 DLPGYKDDEIG
+1012 
-1023 KNYVPGQQ
+1023 
-1031 DDDDFEKLKIK
+1031 
-1042 EFDLALRKFITK
+1042 
-1054 VNDENIS
+1054 
-1061 SRVPVVDI
+1061 
-1069 TQLKNGT
+1069 
-1076 ATTAT
+1076 
-1081 YDHPKTPI
+1081 
-1089 KVKIDDVV
+1089 DVV
-1097 EYTIRVYNEGGVD
+1097 EYTIRVYNEAEVD

-1125 FIADNETNKKYG
+1125 FVAGNETNTKYG
-1137 WSVDNQNSKVV
+1137 WTVDSNNSKII
-1148 KTTYLSKANE
+1148 KTKYLSKANE
-1158 KVAGENKIPAFDGTT
+1158 TTEGDNKIKAFDGTK
-1173 LSYKEVKIACKVIST
+1173 LDYKDVKVVCKVVST
-1188 NPMPTKIT
+1188 DPMPTKIT
-1196 NIADISDFTNGNGE
+1196 NIADITKFTDGNGNT
-1210 KVKDRD
+1210 VTDRD
-1216 SEENNV
+1216 SQENNV

-1249 FEKLEVKP
+1249 FEKLKIK
-1257 LEFDLALRKFITKVN
+1257 EFDLALRKFITKVN
-1272 DEEITSRI
+1272 NTEIKSRI
-1280 PKVDITKLA
+1280 PQVDTTPLKN
-1289 SGEATTAIY
+1289 GTGTTAIY
-1298 NHSKTPV
+1298 NHSKEPV
-1305 EVAIDDIV
+1305 KVSLGAVV
-1313 EYTIRVYNEGEI
+1313 EYTIRVYNEGQV
-1325 DGYAEEIKD
+1325 DGYVEEIKD

-1340 ELIADN
+1340 EFIKDN
-1346 ETNKAYGWTVDDQDS
+1346 ETNKKYGWTVDSTDS
-1361 KVIKTTYLSKANEKV
+1361 KVIKTSYLCKANEKV

-1386 GTTLSYKDVKVVCK
+1386 GTTLSYKEVKVACK
-1400 VVETNQMPKKITNL
+1400 VVSTDPMPSKITNL
-1414 ADVSDFTDGDG
+1414 ADISDFTDGEG
-1425 NKVTDRDSEK
+1425 NKVTDRDSKE

-1448 DDESNK
+1448 DDESKK

-1464 DFEKVTVAKFDLSLR
+1464 DFEKVTLVKFDLSLR
-1479 KFITAVNDTE
+1479 KFITAVNNTE

-1499 TPIKDGSG
+1499 TPIKDGNS

-1528 YTIRVYNEGEIDGYA
+1528 YTIRVFNEGEMDGYA

-1642 NTNKDGKD
+1642 DSDKDGND
-1650 VKDQDSVPDKWNEGE
+1650 VTDQDSVPDKWNEGE

-1696 DKIIESGHKAEDD
+1696 EKIIESGHKAEDD

-1746 KELKDYIPD
+1746 KELKDYIPN
-1755 GLKFVAEDN
+1755 GLKFVPEDN

-1793 EVLLTWINDSENFGV
+1793 EVVLTWINDSENFGV

-1847 VGVQTGQIRTF
+1847 VGVQTGQIKTF

-1871 GVALI
+1871 GVVLI

>member
-1 MKRLKKL
+1 MKKFKKL

-13 ITMLTVATLGIISA
+13 ITMLTVATLGSFSA

-37 LGIVSLRRSGYGYQ
+37 LGIVSLRRAGYGYQ
-51 QGGASGKVWKI
+51 QEGSKVWKI

-68 NGKTA
+68 NGRTA
-73 DLSKTIYCIKG
+73 NLSKTIYCIKG

-123 LPTGTNYN
+123 LPTGSNYN

-145 AGTDNKTAREAFLE
+145 IGTDNTTAREEFLK
-159 SKIPDEFYE
+159 SKIPNELYE
-168 YVTDDDIDVVQQLAI
+168 LITDDDIDAVQQLAI

-197 TTNLKVNSIAN
+197 TSNFKINSIAN
-208 VDSNYVSIGDLAQYN
+208 VDSNYASMGDIF
-223 GGDDGRDRE
+223 GDDGWDRE

-264 VKNNAT
+264 VKSNAT

-291 DYTLSATFTD
+291 DYTLNATFTD
-301 INGKTIT
+301 INGTTIT
-308 PTIGIKNSSGNIVS
+308 PSIGIKDVSGNVTA
-322 TTKSLKELVGQE
+322 TTKTLKELVGQE
-334 FYLSMP
+334 FYLIMP
-340 VSSNISGIK
+340 TSSNISGIK

-371 TEQPVVIVDETPFKF
+371 TEQPVVIVNETPLNF

-429 EATTATYNHPKNPLR
+429 EATTATYNHTKTPLK
-444 VAIGDEV
+444 VAIGDVV

-460 GEVDGYVEEITDHLP
+460 GDIDGYVEEITDHLP
-475 EQLEFIVDDQ
+475 DQLEFIVDDQ
-485 VNIQY
+485 VNIEY

-497 SDLKTIKTEYL
+497 TDLKTIKTEYL
-508 SKAKET
+508 SKANET

-524 NGKTLAYKDV
+524 NGTTLAYKDV

-541 STDPM
+541 ATEPM
-546 PTKITNI
+546 ADKITNI
-553 ADITRFTDGD
+553 ADITKFADGD
-563 GNTVTDRDSQANNV
+563 GNTVTDRDSQENNV
-577 QLPTGKDLENY
+577 NLPTGKDLENY

-609 EKLTLKDFDLSLRK
+609 EKLTLKEFDLSLRK

-635 REPKVNV
+635 REPQVNV
-642 TPLNNGGTTAIYNHP
+642 TPLKNGGTTAIYNHP

-662 VAIGDLVEYTIRV
+662 VAVGDLVEYTIRV

-698 VSGNATNTKYGW
+698 VSENEINTKYGW

-725 SKAKESSAGSNKIK
+725 SKAKEASEGANKIK
-739 AFNGTTLDYKDVKVV
+739 AFDGEKLDYKDVKVV

-768 NIADISNF
+768 NIADITKF
-776 TDGNGNKVTDR
+776 TDGNGNTVTDR

-851 QPDVTKLADGT
+851 QPDVSKLADGT

-872 NPIDV
+872 
-877 TIGDIVEYTIRVYNE
+877 
-892 GEVDGYVQEI
+892 
-902 TDHLPDQ
+902 
-909 LEFVAND
+909 
-916 ETNIKY
+916 
-922 GWTVD
+922 
-927 GNNSKII
+927 
-934 RTKYLSKE
+934 
-942 NDTAEGENKIT
+942 
-953 SFNGTTLDYKDV
+953 
-965 KVVCKVIE
+965 
-973 TKPMPTKITNIA
+973 
-985 DISDFTDGNGNK
+985 
-997 VKDRDSQENNVNIPS
+997 
-1012 DLPGYKDDEIG
+1012 
-1023 KNYVPGQQ
+1023 
-1031 DDDDFEKLKIK
+1031 
-1042 EFDLALRKFITK
+1042 
-1054 VNDENIS
+1054 
-1061 SRVPVVDI
+1061 
-1069 TQLKNGT
+1069 
-1076 ATTAT
+1076 
-1081 YDHPKTPI
+1081 TPI
-1089 KVKIDDVV
+1089 SVAIGDVV
-1097 EYTIRVYNEGGVD
+1097 EYTIRVYNEAEVD

-1125 FIADNETNKKYG
+1125 FVAGNEINTKYG
-1137 WSVDNQNSKVV
+1137 WTIDSNNSKII
-1148 KTTYLSKANE
+1148 KTKYLSKANE
-1158 KVAGENKIPAFDGTT
+1158 TAEGDNKIKAFDGTK
-1173 LSYKEVKIACKVIST
+1173 LDYKDVKVVCKVVST
-1188 NPMPTKIT
+1188 DPMPTKIT
-1196 NIADISDFTNGNGE
+1196 NIADITKFTDGNGNT
-1210 KVKDRD
+1210 VTDRD
-1216 SEENNV
+1216 SQENNV

-1249 FEKLEVKP
+1249 FEKLKIK
-1257 LEFDLALRKFITKVN
+1257 EFDLALRKFITKVN
-1272 DEEITSRI
+1272 NTEIKSRI
-1280 PKVDITKLA
+1280 PQVDTTPLKN
-1289 SGEATTAIY
+1289 GTGTTAIY
-1298 NHSKTPV
+1298 NHSKEPV
-1305 EVAIDDIV
+1305 KVSLGAVV
-1313 EYTIRVYNEGEI
+1313 EYTIRVYNEGQV
-1325 DGYAEEIKD
+1325 DGYVEEIKD

-1340 ELIADN
+1340 EFIKDN
-1346 ETNKAYGWTVDDQDS
+1346 ETNKKYGWTVDSTDS
-1361 KVIKTTYLSKANEKV
+1361 KVIKTSYLSKANEKV

-1386 GTTLSYKDVKVVCK
+1386 GTTLSYKEVKVACK
-1400 VVETNQMPKKITNL
+1400 VVSTDPMPSKITNL
-1414 ADVSDFTDGDG
+1414 ADISDFTDGEG
-1425 NKVTDRDSEK
+1425 NKVTDRDSKE

-1448 DDESNK
+1448 DDESKK

-1464 DFEKVTVAKFDLSLR
+1464 DFEKVTLVKFDLSLR
-1479 KFITAVNDTE
+1479 KFITAVNNTE

-1499 TPIKDGSG
+1499 TPIKDGSS

-1528 YTIRVYNEGEIDGYA
+1528 YTIRVFNEGEMDGYA

-1642 NTNKDGKD
+1642 DSDKDGND
-1650 VKDQDSVPDKWNEGE
+1650 VTDQDSVPDKWNEGE

-1690 VTENGE
+1690 VSENGE
-1696 DKIIESGHKAEDD
+1696 EKIIESGHKAEDD

-1746 KELKDYIPD
+1746 KELKDYIPN
-1755 GLKFVAEDN
+1755 GLKFVPEDN

-1793 EVLLTWINDSENFGV
+1793 EVVLTWINDSENFGV

-1847 VGVQTGQIRTF
+1847 VGVQTGQIKTF

-1871 GVALI
+1871 GVVLI

>member
-1 MKRLKKL
+1 MKKLKKL

-13 ITMLTVATLGIISA
+13 ITMLTVATLGSISA

-37 LGIVSLRRSGYGYQ
+37 LGIVSLRRAGYGYQ
-51 QGGASGKVWKI
+51 QEGSKVWKI

-68 NGKTA
+68 NGRTA
-73 DLSKTIYCIKG
+73 NLSKTIYCIKG

-123 LPTGTNYN
+123 LPTGSNYN

-145 AGTDNKTAREAFLE
+145 IGTDNTTAREEFLK
-159 SKIPDEFYE
+159 SKIPNELYNLI
-168 YVTDDDIDVVQQLAI
+168 TDDDIDAVQQLAI

-197 TTNLKVNSIAN
+197 TSNFKINSIAN
-208 VDSNYVSIGDLAQYN
+208 VDSNYASMGDIF
-223 GGDDGRDRE
+223 GDDGWDRE

-264 VKNNAT
+264 VKSNAT

-291 DYTLSATFTD
+291 DYTLNATFTD
-301 INGKTIT
+301 INGTTIT
-308 PTIGIKNSSGNIVS
+308 PSIGIKDVSGNVTA
-322 TTKSLKELVGQE
+322 TTKTLKELVGQE
-334 FYLSMP
+334 FYLIMP
-340 VSSNISGIK
+340 TSSNISGIK

-371 TEQPVVIVDETPFKF
+371 TEQPVVIVNETPLNF
-386 SDTTSIVVPK
+386 SDATSIVVPK

-429 EATTATYNHPKNPLR
+429 EATTATYNHTKTPLK
-444 VAIGDEV
+444 VAIGDVV

-460 GEVDGYVEEITDHLP
+460 GDIDGYVEEITDHLP
-475 EQLEFIVDDQ
+475 DQLEFIVDDQ
-485 VNIQY
+485 VNIEY

-497 SDLKTIKTEYL
+497 TDLKTIKTEYL
-508 SKAKET
+508 SKANET

-524 NGKTLAYKDV
+524 NGTTLAYKDV

-541 STDPM
+541 ATDPM
-546 PTKITNI
+546 ADKITNI
-553 ADITRFTDGD
+553 ADITKFTDGD
-563 GNTVTDRDSQANNV
+563 GNTVTDRDSQENNV
-577 QLPTGKDLENY
+577 NLPTGKDLENY
-588 RDSEI
+588 KDSEI

-609 EKLTLKDFDLSLRK
+609 EKLTLKEFDLSLRK

-635 REPKVNV
+635 REPQVNV
-642 TPLNNGGTTAIYNHP
+642 TPLKNGGTTAIYNHP

-698 VSGNATNTKYGW
+698 VAGNEINTKYGW

-725 SKAKESSAGSNKIK
+725 SKAKEASEGANKIK
-739 AFNGTTLDYKDVKVV
+739 AFDGTKLDYKDVKVV
-754 CKVVSTDPMPTKIT
+754 CKVVSTEPMPTKIT
-768 NIADISNF
+768 NIADITKF
-776 TDGNGNKVTDR
+776 TDGNGNTVTDR

-851 QPDVTKLADGT
+851 QPDVSKLADGT

-872 NPIDV
+872 
-877 TIGDIVEYTIRVYNE
+877 
-892 GEVDGYVQEI
+892 
-902 TDHLPDQ
+902 
-909 LEFVAND
+909 
-916 ETNIKY
+916 
-922 GWTVD
+922 
-927 GNNSKII
+927 
-934 RTKYLSKE
+934 
-942 NDTAEGENKIT
+942 
-953 SFNGTTLDYKDV
+953 
-965 KVVCKVIE
+965 
-973 TKPMPTKITNIA
+973 
-985 DISDFTDGNGNK
+985 
-997 VKDRDSQENNVNIPS
+997 
-1012 DLPGYKDDEIG
+1012 
-1023 KNYVPGQQ
+1023 
-1031 DDDDFEKLKIK
+1031 
-1042 EFDLALRKFITK
+1042 
-1054 VNDENIS
+1054 
-1061 SRVPVVDI
+1061 
-1069 TQLKNGT
+1069 
-1076 ATTAT
+1076 
-1081 YDHPKTPI
+1081 TPI
-1089 KVKIDDVV
+1089 SVAIGDVV
-1097 EYTIRVYNEGGVD
+1097 EYTIRVYNEAEVD

-1125 FIADNETNKKYG
+1125 FVARNETNTKYG
-1137 WSVDNQNSKVV
+1137 WTVDSNNSKII
-1148 KTTYLSKANE
+1148 KTEYLSKANE
-1158 KVAGENKIPAFDGTT
+1158 TTEGDNKIKAFDGTK
-1173 LSYKEVKIACKVIST
+1173 LDYKDVKVVCKVVST
-1188 NPMPTKIT
+1188 DPMPTKIT
-1196 NIADISDFTNGNGE
+1196 NIADITKFTDGNGNT
-1210 KVKDRD
+1210 VTDRD
-1216 SEENNV
+1216 SQENNV

-1249 FEKLEVKP
+1249 FEKLKIK
-1257 LEFDLALRKFITKVN
+1257 EFDLALRKFITKVN
-1272 DEEITSRI
+1272 NTEIKSRI
-1280 PKVDITKLA
+1280 PQVDTTPLKN
-1289 SGEATTAIY
+1289 GTGTTAIY
-1298 NHSKTPV
+1298 NHSKEPV
-1305 EVAIDDIV
+1305 KVSLGAVV
-1313 EYTIRVYNEGEI
+1313 EYTIRVYNEGQV
-1325 DGYAEEIKD
+1325 DGYVEEIKD

-1340 ELIADN
+1340 EFIKDN
-1346 ETNKAYGWTVDDQDS
+1346 ETNKKYGWTVDSTDS
-1361 KVIKTTYLSKANEKV
+1361 KVIKTSYLCKANEKV

-1386 GTTLSYKDVKVVCK
+1386 GTTLSYKEVKVACK
-1400 VVETNQMPKKITNL
+1400 VVSTDPMPSKITNL
-1414 ADVSDFTDGDG
+1414 ADISDFTDGEG
-1425 NKVTDRDSEK
+1425 NKVTDRDSKE

-1448 DDESNK
+1448 DDESKK

-1464 DFEKVTVAKFDLSLR
+1464 DFEKVTLVKFDLSLR
-1479 KFITAVNDTE
+1479 KFITAVNNTE

-1499 TPIKDGSG
+1499 TPIKDGSS

-1528 YTIRVYNEGEIDGYA
+1528 YTIRVFNEGEMDGYA

-1642 NTNKDGKD
+1642 DSDKDGND
-1650 VKDQDSVPDKWNEGE
+1650 VTDQDSVPDKWNEGE

-1696 DKIIESGHKAEDD
+1696 EKIIESGHKAEDD

-1746 KELKDYIPD
+1746 KELKDYIPN
-1755 GLKFVAEDN
+1755 GLKFVPEDN

-1793 EVLLTWINDSENFGV
+1793 EVVLTWINDSENFGV

-1847 VGVQTGQIRTF
+1847 VGVQTGQIKTF

-1871 GVALI
+1871 GVVLI

>member
-1 MKRLKKL
+1 MKKFKKL

-13 ITMLTVATLGIISA
+13 ITMLTVATLGSISA

-37 LGIVSLRRSGYGYQ
+37 LGIVSLRRAGYGYQ
-51 QGGASGKVWKI
+51 QEGSKVWKI

-123 LPTGTNYN
+123 LPTGSNYN

-145 AGTDNKTAREAFLE
+145 IGTDNTTAREEFLK
-159 SKIPDEFYE
+159 SKIPNELYE
-168 YVTDDDIDVVQQLAI
+168 LVTDDDIDAVQQLAV

-197 TTNLKVNSIAN
+197 TSNFKINSIAN
-208 VDSNYVSIGDLAQYN
+208 VDSNYASMGDIF
-223 GGDDGRDRE
+223 GDDGWDRE

-264 VKNNAT
+264 VKSNAT

-291 DYTLSATFTD
+291 DYTLNATFTD
-301 INGKTIT
+301 INGTTIT
-308 PTIGIKNSSGNIVS
+308 PSIGIKDVSGNVTA
-322 TTKSLKELVGQE
+322 TTKTLKELVGQE
-334 FYLSMP
+334 FYLIMP
-340 VSSNISGIK
+340 TSSNISGIK

-371 TEQPVVIVDETPFKF
+371 TEQPVVIVNETPLNF

-429 EATTATYNHPKNPLR
+429 EATTATYNHPKTPLK
-444 VAIGDEV
+444 VAIGDVV

-460 GEVDGYVEEITDHLP
+460 GDIDGYVEEITDHLP

-485 VNIQY
+485 VNIEY

-497 SDLKTIKTEYL
+497 TDLKTIKTEYL
-508 SKAKET
+508 SKANET

-524 NGKTLAYKDV
+524 NGTTLAYKDV

-541 STDPM
+541 ATDPM
-546 PTKITNI
+546 ADKITNI
-553 ADITRFTDGD
+553 ADITKFTDGD
-563 GNTVTDRDSQANNV
+563 GNTVTDRDSQENNV
-577 QLPTGKDLENY
+577 NLPTGKDLENY
-588 RDSEI
+588 KDSEI

-609 EKLTLKDFDLSLRK
+609 EKLTLKEFDLSLRK

-635 REPKVNV
+635 REPQVNV
-642 TPLNNGGTTAIYNHP
+642 TPLKNGGTTAIYNHP

-698 VSGNATNTKYGW
+698 VAGNETNSKYGW

-725 SKAKESSAGSNKIK
+725 SKAKEASEGANKIK
-739 AFNGTTLDYKDVKVV
+739 AFDGTKLDYKDVKVV

-768 NIADISNF
+768 NIADITKF
-776 TDGNGNKVTDR
+776 TDGNGNTVTDR

-851 QPDVTKLADGT
+851 QPDVSKLADGT

-872 NPIDV
+872 
-877 TIGDIVEYTIRVYNE
+877 
-892 GEVDGYVQEI
+892 
-902 TDHLPDQ
+902 
-909 LEFVAND
+909 
-916 ETNIKY
+916 
-922 GWTVD
+922 
-927 GNNSKII
+927 
-934 RTKYLSKE
+934 
-942 NDTAEGENKIT
+942 
-953 SFNGTTLDYKDV
+953 
-965 KVVCKVIE
+965 
-973 TKPMPTKITNIA
+973 
-985 DISDFTDGNGNK
+985 
-997 VKDRDSQENNVNIPS
+997 
-1012 DLPGYKDDEIG
+1012 
-1023 KNYVPGQQ
+1023 
-1031 DDDDFEKLKIK
+1031 
-1042 EFDLALRKFITK
+1042 
-1054 VNDENIS
+1054 
-1061 SRVPVVDI
+1061 
-1069 TQLKNGT
+1069 
-1076 ATTAT
+1076 
-1081 YDHPKTPI
+1081 TPI
-1089 KVKIDDVV
+1089 SVAIGDVV
-1097 EYTIRVYNEGGVD
+1097 EYTIRVYNEAEVD

-1125 FIADNETNKKYG
+1125 FVARNETNTKYG
-1137 WSVDNQNSKVV
+1137 WTVDSNNSKII
-1148 KTTYLSKANE
+1148 KTEYLSKANE
-1158 KVAGENKIPAFDGTT
+1158 TTEGDNKIKAFDGTK
-1173 LSYKEVKIACKVIST
+1173 LDYKDVKVVCKVVST
-1188 NPMPTKIT
+1188 DPMPTKIT
-1196 NIADISDFTNGNGE
+1196 NIADITKFTDGNGNT
-1210 KVKDRD
+1210 VTDRD
-1216 SEENNV
+1216 SQENNV

-1249 FEKLEVKP
+1249 FEKLKIK
-1257 LEFDLALRKFITKVN
+1257 EFDLALRKFITKVN
-1272 DEEITSRI
+1272 NTEIKSRI
-1280 PKVDITKLA
+1280 PQVDTTPLKN
-1289 SGEATTAIY
+1289 GTGTTAIY
-1298 NHSKTPV
+1298 NHSKEPV
-1305 EVAIDDIV
+1305 KVSLGAVV
-1313 EYTIRVYNEGEI
+1313 EYTIRVYNEGQV
-1325 DGYAEEIKD
+1325 DGYVEEIKD

-1340 ELIADN
+1340 EFVKDN
-1346 ETNKAYGWTVDDQDS
+1346 ETNKKYGWTVDSTDS
-1361 KVIKTTYLSKANEKV
+1361 KVIKTSYLSKANEKV

-1386 GTTLSYKDVKVVCK
+1386 GTTLSYKEVKVACK
-1400 VVETNQMPKKITNL
+1400 VVSTDPMPSKITNL
-1414 ADVSDFTDGDG
+1414 ADISDFTDGEG
-1425 NKVTDRDSEK
+1425 NKVTDRDSKE

-1448 DDESNK
+1448 DDESKK

-1464 DFEKVTVAKFDLSLR
+1464 DFEKVTLVKFDLSLR
-1479 KFITAVNDTE
+1479 KFITAVNNTE

-1499 TPIKDGSG
+1499 TPIKDGSS

-1528 YTIRVYNEGEIDGYA
+1528 YTIRVFNEGEMDGYA

-1636 QAQISK
+1636 QAQISRDSD
-1642 NTNKDGKD
+1642 KDGND
-1650 VKDQDSVPDKWNEGE
+1650 VTDQDSVPDKWNEGE

-1696 DKIIESGHKAEDD
+1696 EKIIESGHKAEDD

-1746 KELKDYIPD
+1746 KELKDYIPN
-1755 GLKFVAEDN
+1755 GLKFVPEDN

-1793 EVLLTWINDSENFGV
+1793 EVVLTWINDSENFGV

-1847 VGVQTGQIRTF
+1847 VGVQTGQIKTF

-1871 GVALI
+1871 GVVLI

>member
-1 MKRLKKL
+1 MKKFKKL

-13 ITMLTVATLGIISA
+13 ITMLTVATLGSISA

-37 LGIVSLRRSGYGYQ
+37 LGIVSLRRAGYGYQ
-51 QGGASGKVWKI
+51 QEGSKVWKI

-123 LPTGTNYN
+123 LPTGSNYN

-145 AGTDNKTAREAFLE
+145 IGTDNTTAREEFLK
-159 SKIPDEFYE
+159 SKIPNELYE
-168 YVTDDDIDVVQQLAI
+168 LITDDDIDAVQQLAI

-197 TTNLKVNSIAN
+197 TSNFKINSIAN
-208 VDSNYVSIGDLAQYN
+208 VDSNYASMGDIF
-223 GGDDGRDRE
+223 GDDGWDRE

-264 VKNNAT
+264 VKSNAT

-280 GPYKINQLLNV
+280 GPYKINQLLNI
-291 DYTLSATFTD
+291 DYTLNATFTD
-301 INGKTIT
+301 INGTTIT
-308 PTIGIKNSSGNIVS
+308 PSIGIKDVSGNVTA
-322 TTKSLKELVGQE
+322 TTKTLKELVGQE
-334 FYLSMP
+334 FYLIMP
-340 VSSNISGIK
+340 TSSNISGIK

-371 TEQPVVIVDETPFKF
+371 TEQPVVIVNETPLNF

-429 EATTATYNHPKNPLR
+429 EATTATYNHPKTPLK
-444 VAIGDEV
+444 VAIGDVV

-460 GEVDGYVEEITDHLP
+460 GDIDGYVEEITDHLP

-485 VNIQY
+485 VNIEY

-497 SDLKTIKTEYL
+497 TDLKTIKTEYL
-508 SKAKET
+508 SKANET

-524 NGKTLAYKDV
+524 NGTTLAYKDV

-541 STDPM
+541 ATEPM
-546 PTKITNI
+546 ADKITNI
-553 ADITRFTDGD
+553 ADITKFTDGD
-563 GNTVTDRDSQANNV
+563 GNTVTDRDSQENNV
-577 QLPTGKDLENY
+577 NLPTGKDLENY
-588 RDSEI
+588 KDSEI

-609 EKLTLKDFDLSLRK
+609 EKLTLKEFDLSLRK

-635 REPKVNV
+635 REPQVNV
-642 TPLNNGGTTAIYNHP
+642 TPLKNGGTTAIYNHP

-698 VSGNATNTKYGW
+698 VAGNEINTKYGW

-725 SKAKESSAGSNKIK
+725 SKAKEASEGANKIK
-739 AFNGTTLDYKDVKVV
+739 AFDGTKLDYKDVKVV
-754 CKVVSTDPMPTKIT
+754 CKVVSTEPMPTKIT
-768 NIADISNF
+768 NIADITKF
-776 TDGNGNKVTDR
+776 TDGNGNTVTDR

-851 QPDVTKLADGT
+851 QPDVSKLADGT

-872 NPIDV
+872 
-877 TIGDIVEYTIRVYNE
+877 
-892 GEVDGYVQEI
+892 
-902 TDHLPDQ
+902 
-909 LEFVAND
+909 
-916 ETNIKY
+916 
-922 GWTVD
+922 
-927 GNNSKII
+927 
-934 RTKYLSKE
+934 
-942 NDTAEGENKIT
+942 
-953 SFNGTTLDYKDV
+953 
-965 KVVCKVIE
+965 
-973 TKPMPTKITNIA
+973 
-985 DISDFTDGNGNK
+985 
-997 VKDRDSQENNVNIPS
+997 
-1012 DLPGYKDDEIG
+1012 
-1023 KNYVPGQQ
+1023 
-1031 DDDDFEKLKIK
+1031 
-1042 EFDLALRKFITK
+1042 
-1054 VNDENIS
+1054 
-1061 SRVPVVDI
+1061 
-1069 TQLKNGT
+1069 
-1076 ATTAT
+1076 
-1081 YDHPKTPI
+1081 TPI
-1089 KVKIDDVV
+1089 SVAIGDVV
-1097 EYTIRVYNEGGVD
+1097 EYTIRVYNEAEVD

-1125 FIADNETNKKYG
+1125 FIAGNEINTKYG
-1137 WSVDNQNSKVV
+1137 WTVDSNNSKII
-1148 KTTYLSKANE
+1148 KTKYLSKANE
-1158 KVAGENKIPAFDGTT
+1158 TTEGDNKIKAFDGTK
-1173 LSYKEVKIACKVIST
+1173 LDYKDVKVVCKVVST
-1188 NPMPTKIT
+1188 DPMPTKIT
-1196 NIADISDFTNGNGE
+1196 NIADITKFTDGNGNI
-1210 KVKDRD
+1210 VTDRD
-1216 SEENNV
+1216 SQENNV

-1249 FEKLEVKP
+1249 FEKLKIK
-1257 LEFDLALRKFITKVN
+1257 EFDLALRKFITKVN
-1272 DEEITSRI
+1272 NTEIKSRI
-1280 PKVDITKLA
+1280 PQVDTTPLKN
-1289 SGEATTAIY
+1289 GTGTTAIY
-1298 NHSKTPV
+1298 NHSKEPV
-1305 EVAIDDIV
+1305 KVSLGAVV
-1313 EYTIRVYNEGEI
+1313 EYTIRVYNEGQV
-1325 DGYAEEIKD
+1325 DGYVEEIKD

-1340 ELIADN
+1340 EFVKDN
-1346 ETNKAYGWTVDDQDS
+1346 ETNKKYGWTVDSTDS
-1361 KVIKTTYLSKANEKV
+1361 KVIKTSYLSKANEKV

-1386 GTTLSYKDVKVVCK
+1386 GTTLSYKEVKVACK
-1400 VVETNQMPKKITNL
+1400 VVSTDPMPSKITNL
-1414 ADVSDFTDGDG
+1414 ADISDFTDGEG
-1425 NKVTDRDSEK
+1425 NKVTDRDSKE

-1448 DDESNK
+1448 DDESKK

-1464 DFEKVTVAKFDLSLR
+1464 DFEKVTLVKFDLSLR
-1479 KFITAVNDTE
+1479 KFITAVNNTE

-1499 TPIKDGSG
+1499 TPIKDGSS

-1528 YTIRVYNEGEIDGYA
+1528 YTIRVFNEGEMDGYA

-1616 DVKVAFEVTEPNT
+1616 DAKVAFEVTEPNT

-1642 NTNKDGKD
+1642 DSDKDGND
-1650 VKDQDSVPDKWNEGE
+1650 VTDQDSVPDKWNEGE

-1696 DKIIESGHKAEDD
+1696 EKIIESGHKAEDD

-1715 VDLKKSKINKVTIK
+1715 VDLKKSKINKVIIK

-1746 KELKDYIPD
+1746 KELKDYIPN
-1755 GLKFVAEDN
+1755 GLKFVPEDN

-1793 EVLLTWINDSENFGV
+1793 EVVLTWINDSENFGV

-1847 VGVQTGQIRTF
+1847 VGVQTGQIKTF

-1871 GVALI
+1871 GVVLI

>member
-1 MKRLKKL
+1 MKKFKKL

-13 ITMLTVATLGIISA
+13 ITMLTVATLGSFSA

-37 LGIVSLRRSGYGYQ
+37 LGIVSLRRAGYGYQ
-51 QGGASGKVWKI
+51 QEGSKVWKI

-123 LPTGTNYN
+123 LPTGSNYN

-145 AGTDNKTAREAFLE
+145 IGTDNTTAREEFLK
-159 SKIPDEFYE
+159 SKIPNELYNLI
-168 YVTDDDIDVVQQLAI
+168 TDDDIDAVQQLAI

-197 TTNLKVNSIAN
+197 TSNFKINSIAN
-208 VDSNYVSIGDLAQYN
+208 VDSNYASMGDIF
-223 GGDDGRDRE
+223 GDDGWDRE

-264 VKNNAT
+264 VKSNAT

-291 DYTLSATFTD
+291 DYTLNATFTD
-301 INGKTIT
+301 INGTTIT
-308 PTIGIKNSSGNIVS
+308 PSIGIKDVSGNVTA
-322 TTKSLKELVGQE
+322 TTKTLKELVGQE
-334 FYLSMP
+334 FYLIMP
-340 VSSNISGIK
+340 TSSNISGIK

-371 TEQPVVIVDETPFKF
+371 TEQPVVIVNETPLNF

-429 EATTATYNHPKNPLR
+429 EATTATYNHTKTPLK
-444 VAIGDEV
+444 VAIGDVV

-460 GEVDGYVEEITDHLP
+460 GDIDGYVEEITDHLP
-475 EQLEFIVDDQ
+475 DQLEFIVDDQ
-485 VNIQY
+485 VNIEN

-497 SDLKTIKTEYL
+497 TDLKTIKTEYL
-508 SKAKET
+508 SKANET

-524 NGKTLAYKDV
+524 NGTTLAYKDV

-541 STDPM
+541 ATDPM
-546 PTKITNI
+546 ADKITNI
-553 ADITRFTDGD
+553 ADITKFTDGD
-563 GNTVTDRDSQANNV
+563 GNTVTDRDSQENNV
-577 QLPTGKDLENY
+577 NLPTGKDLENY
-588 RDSEI
+588 KDSEI

-609 EKLTLKDFDLSLRK
+609 EKLTLKEFDLSLRK

-635 REPKVNV
+635 REPQVNV
-642 TPLNNGGTTAIYNHP
+642 TPLKNGGTTAIYNHP

-698 VSGNATNTKYGW
+698 VAGNEINTKYGW

-725 SKAKESSAGSNKIK
+725 SKAKEASEGANKIK
-739 AFNGTTLDYKDVKVV
+739 AFDGTKLDYKDVKVV

-768 NIADISNF
+768 NIADITKF
-776 TDGNGNKVTDR
+776 TDGNGNTVTDR

-851 QPDVTKLADGT
+851 QPDVSKLADGT

-872 NPIDV
+872 
-877 TIGDIVEYTIRVYNE
+877 
-892 GEVDGYVQEI
+892 
-902 TDHLPDQ
+902 
-909 LEFVAND
+909 
-916 ETNIKY
+916 
-922 GWTVD
+922 
-927 GNNSKII
+927 
-934 RTKYLSKE
+934 
-942 NDTAEGENKIT
+942 
-953 SFNGTTLDYKDV
+953 
-965 KVVCKVIE
+965 
-973 TKPMPTKITNIA
+973 
-985 DISDFTDGNGNK
+985 
-997 VKDRDSQENNVNIPS
+997 
-1012 DLPGYKDDEIG
+1012 
-1023 KNYVPGQQ
+1023 
-1031 DDDDFEKLKIK
+1031 
-1042 EFDLALRKFITK
+1042 
-1054 VNDENIS
+1054 
-1061 SRVPVVDI
+1061 
-1069 TQLKNGT
+1069 
-1076 ATTAT
+1076 
-1081 YDHPKTPI
+1081 TPI
-1089 KVKIDDVV
+1089 SVAIGDVV
-1097 EYTIRVYNEGGVD
+1097 EYTIRVYNEAEVD

-1125 FIADNETNKKYG
+1125 FVAGNETNTKYG
-1137 WSVDNQNSKVV
+1137 WTVDSNNSKII
-1148 KTTYLSKANE
+1148 KTKYLSKANE
-1158 KVAGENKIPAFDGTT
+1158 TTEGDNKIKAFDGTK
-1173 LSYKEVKIACKVIST
+1173 LDYKDVKVVCKVVST
-1188 NPMPTKIT
+1188 DPMPTKIT
-1196 NIADISDFTNGNGE
+1196 NIADITKFTDGNGNT
-1210 KVKDRD
+1210 VTDRD
-1216 SEENNV
+1216 SQENNV

-1249 FEKLEVKP
+1249 FEKLKIK
-1257 LEFDLALRKFITKVN
+1257 EFDLALRKFITKVN
-1272 DEEITSRI
+1272 NTEIKSRI
-1280 PKVDITKLA
+1280 PQVDTTPLKN
-1289 SGEATTAIY
+1289 GTGTTAIY
-1298 NHSKTPV
+1298 NHSKEPV
-1305 EVAIDDIV
+1305 KVSLGAVV
-1313 EYTIRVYNEGEI
+1313 EYTIRVYNEGQV
-1325 DGYAEEIKD
+1325 DGYVEEIKD

-1340 ELIADN
+1340 EFIKDN
-1346 ETNKAYGWTVDDQDS
+1346 ETNKKYGWTVDSTDS
-1361 KVIKTTYLSKANEKV
+1361 KVIKTSYLSKANEKV

-1386 GTTLSYKDVKVVCK
+1386 GTTLSYKEVKVACK
-1400 VVETNQMPKKITNL
+1400 VVSTDPMPSKITNL
-1414 ADVSDFTDGDG
+1414 ADISDFTDGEG
-1425 NKVTDRDSEK
+1425 NKVTDRDSKE

-1448 DDESNK
+1448 DDESKK

-1464 DFEKVTVAKFDLSLR
+1464 DFEKVTLVKFDLSLR
-1479 KFITAVNDTE
+1479 KFITAVNNTE

-1499 TPIKDGSG
+1499 TPIKDGSS

-1528 YTIRVYNEGEIDGYA
+1528 YTIRVFNEGEMDGYA

-1642 NTNKDGKD
+1642 DSDKDGND
-1650 VKDQDSVPDKWNEGE
+1650 VTDQDSVPDKWNEGE

-1696 DKIIESGHKAEDD
+1696 EKIIESGHKAEDD

-1746 KELKDYIPD
+1746 KELKDYIPN
-1755 GLKFVAEDN
+1755 GLKFVPEDN

-1774 ITTDQ
+1774 ITTEQ

-1793 EVLLTWINDSENFGV
+1793 EVVLTWINDSENFGV

-1847 VGVQTGQIRTF
+1847 VGVQTGQIKTF

-1871 GVALI
+1871 GVVLI

>member
-1 MKRLKKL
+1 MKKFKKL

-13 ITMLTVATLGIISA
+13 ITMLTVATLGSISA

-37 LGIVSLRRSGYGYQ
+37 LGIVSLRRAGYGYQ
-51 QGGASGKVWKI
+51 QEGSKVWKI

-123 LPTGTNYN
+123 LPTGSNYN

-145 AGTDNKTAREAFLE
+145 IGTDNTTAREEFLK
-159 SKIPDEFYE
+159 SKIPNELYE
-168 YVTDDDIDVVQQLAI
+168 LITDDDIDAVQQLAI

-197 TTNLKVNSIAN
+197 TSNFKINSIAN
-208 VDSNYVSIGDLAQYN
+208 VDSNYASMGDIF
-223 GGDDGRDRE
+223 GDDGWDRE

-264 VKNNAT
+264 VKGNAT

-280 GPYKINQLLNV
+280 GPYKINKLLNV
-291 DYTLSATFTD
+291 DYTLNATFTD
-301 INGKTIT
+301 INGTAIT
-308 PTIGIKNSSGNIVS
+308 PSIGIKDVSGNVTA
-322 TTKSLKELVGQE
+322 TTKTLKELVGQE
-334 FYLSMP
+334 FYLIMP
-340 VSSNISGIK
+340 TSSNISGIK

-371 TEQPVVIVDETPFKF
+371 TEQPVVIVNETPLNF

-429 EATTATYNHPKNPLR
+429 EATTATYNHPKIPLK
-444 VAIGDEV
+444 VAIGDVV

-460 GEVDGYVEEITDHLP
+460 GDIDGYVEEITDHLP
-475 EQLEFIVDDQ
+475 DQLEFIVDDQ
-485 VNIQY
+485 VNIEY

-497 SDLKTIKTEYL
+497 TDLKTIKTEYL
-508 SKAKET
+508 SKANET

-524 NGKTLAYKDV
+524 NGTTLAYKDV
-534 KIKCRVV
+534 KIKCKVV
-541 STDPM
+541 ATDPM
-546 PTKITNI
+546 ADKITNI
-553 ADITRFTDGD
+553 ADITKFTDGD
-563 GNTVTDRDSQANNV
+563 GNTVTDRDSQENNV
-577 QLPTGKDLENY
+577 NLPTGKDLENY

-609 EKLTLKDFDLSLRK
+609 EKLTLKEFDLSLRK

-635 REPKVNV
+635 REPQVNV
-642 TPLNNGGTTAIYNHP
+642 TPLKNGGTTAIYNHP

-662 VAIGDLVEYTIRV
+662 VAIGDLVEYIIRV

-698 VSGNATNTKYGW
+698 VAGNETNSKYGW

-725 SKAKESSAGSNKIK
+725 SKAKEASEGANKIK
-739 AFNGTTLDYKDVKVV
+739 AFDGTKLDYKDVKVV

-768 NIADISNF
+768 NIADITKF

-843 EEITSRIP
+843 EEITSRVP
-851 QPDVTKLADGT
+851 QPDVSKLADGT

-872 NPIDV
+872 
-877 TIGDIVEYTIRVYNE
+877 
-892 GEVDGYVQEI
+892 
-902 TDHLPDQ
+902 
-909 LEFVAND
+909 
-916 ETNIKY
+916 
-922 GWTVD
+922 
-927 GNNSKII
+927 
-934 RTKYLSKE
+934 
-942 NDTAEGENKIT
+942 
-953 SFNGTTLDYKDV
+953 
-965 KVVCKVIE
+965 
-973 TKPMPTKITNIA
+973 
-985 DISDFTDGNGNK
+985 
-997 VKDRDSQENNVNIPS
+997 
-1012 DLPGYKDDEIG
+1012 
-1023 KNYVPGQQ
+1023 
-1031 DDDDFEKLKIK
+1031 
-1042 EFDLALRKFITK
+1042 
-1054 VNDENIS
+1054 
-1061 SRVPVVDI
+1061 
-1069 TQLKNGT
+1069 
-1076 ATTAT
+1076 
-1081 YDHPKTPI
+1081 TPI
-1089 KVKIDDVV
+1089 SVAIGDVV
-1097 EYTIRVYNEGGVD
+1097 EYTIRVYNEAEVD

-1125 FIADNETNKKYG
+1125 FVAGNETNTKYG
-1137 WSVDNQNSKVV
+1137 WTVDSNNSKII
-1148 KTTYLSKANE
+1148 KTKYLSKANE
-1158 KVAGENKIPAFDGTT
+1158 TTEGDNKIKAFDGTK
-1173 LSYKEVKIACKVIST
+1173 LDYKDVKVVCKVVST
-1188 NPMPTKIT
+1188 DPMPTKIT
-1196 NIADISDFTNGNGE
+1196 NIADITKFTDGNGNT
-1210 KVKDRD
+1210 VTDRD
-1216 SEENNV
+1216 SQENNV

-1249 FEKLEVKP
+1249 FEKLKIK
-1257 LEFDLALRKFITKVN
+1257 EFDLALRKFITKVN
-1272 DEEITSRI
+1272 NTEIKSRI
-1280 PKVDITKLA
+1280 PQVDTTPLKN
-1289 SGEATTAIY
+1289 GTGTTAIY
-1298 NHSKTPV
+1298 NHSKEPV
-1305 EVAIDDIV
+1305 KVSLGAVV
-1313 EYTIRVYNEGEI
+1313 EYIIRVYNEGQV
-1325 DGYAEEIKD
+1325 DGYVEEIKD

-1340 ELIADN
+1340 EFIKDN
-1346 ETNKAYGWTVDDQDS
+1346 ETNKKYGWTVDSTDS
-1361 KVIKTTYLSKANEKV
+1361 KVIKTSYLSKANEKV

-1386 GTTLSYKDVKVVCK
+1386 GTTLSYKEVKVACK
-1400 VVETNQMPKKITNL
+1400 VVSTDPMPSKITNL
-1414 ADVSDFTDGDG
+1414 ADISDFTDGEG
-1425 NKVTDRDSEK
+1425 NKVTDRDSKE

-1448 DDESNK
+1448 DDESKK

-1464 DFEKVTVAKFDLSLR
+1464 DFEKVTLVKFDLSLR
-1479 KFITAVNDTE
+1479 KFITAVNNTE

-1499 TPIKDGSG
+1499 TPIKDGSS

-1528 YTIRVYNEGEIDGYA
+1528 YTIRVFNEGEMDGYA

-1642 NTNKDGKD
+1642 DSDKDGND
-1650 VKDQDSVPDKWNEGE
+1650 VTDQDSVPDKWNEGE

-1696 DKIIESGHKAEDD
+1696 EKIIESGHKAEDD

-1746 KELKDYIPD
+1746 KELKDYIPN
-1755 GLKFVAEDN
+1755 GLKFVPEDN

-1793 EVLLTWINDSENFGV
+1793 EVVLTWINDSENFGV

-1847 VGVQTGQIRTF
+1847 VGVQTGQIKTF
-1858 TTIGLAVLVILSS
+1858 TTISLAVLVILSS
-1871 GVALI
+1871 GVVLI

>member
-1 MKRLKKL
+1 MKKFKKL

-13 ITMLTVATLGIISA
+13 ITMLTVATLGSISA

-37 LGIVSLRRSGYGYQ
+37 LGIVSLRSAGYGYQ
-51 QGGASGKVWKI
+51 QEGSKVWKI

-68 NGKTA
+68 NGRTA
-73 DLSKTIYCIKG
+73 NLSKTIYCIKG

-123 LPTGTNYN
+123 LPTGSNYN

-145 AGTDNKTAREAFLE
+145 IGTDNTTAREEFLK
-159 SKIPDEFYE
+159 SKIPNELYE
-168 YVTDDDIDVVQQLAI
+168 LVTDDDIDAVQQLAV

-197 TTNLKVNSIAN
+197 TSNFKINSIAN
-208 VDSNYVSIGDLAQYN
+208 VDSNYASMGDIF
-223 GGDDGRDRE
+223 GDDGWDRE

-264 VKNNAT
+264 VKSNAT

-291 DYTLSATFTD
+291 DYTLNATFTD
-301 INGKTIT
+301 INGTTIT
-308 PTIGIKNSSGNIVS
+308 PSIGIKDVSGNVTA
-322 TTKSLKELVGQE
+322 TTKTLKELVGQE
-334 FYLSMP
+334 FYLIMP
-340 VSSNISGIK
+340 TSSNISGIK

-371 TEQPVVIVDETPFKF
+371 TEQPVVIVNETPLNF
-386 SDTTSIVVPK
+386 SDATSIVVPK

-429 EATTATYNHPKNPLR
+429 EATTATYNHTKTPLK
-444 VAIGDEV
+444 VAIGDVV

-460 GEVDGYVEEITDHLP
+460 GDIDGYVEEITDHLP
-475 EQLEFIVDDQ
+475 DQLEFIVDDQ
-485 VNIQY
+485 VNIEY

-497 SDLKTIKTEYL
+497 TDLKTIKTEYL
-508 SKAKET
+508 SKANET

-524 NGKTLAYKDV
+524 NGTTLAYKDV

-541 STDPM
+541 ATDPM
-546 PTKITNI
+546 ADKITNI
-553 ADITRFTDGD
+553 ADITKFTDGD
-563 GNTVTDRDSQANNV
+563 GNTVTDRDSQENNV
-577 QLPTGKDLENY
+577 NLPTGKNLENY

-609 EKLTLKDFDLSLRK
+609 EKLTLKEFDLSLRK

-635 REPKVNV
+635 REPQVNV
-642 TPLNNGGTTAIYNHP
+642 TPLKNGGTTAIYNHP

-698 VSGNATNTKYGW
+698 VTGNEINTKYGW

-725 SKAKESSAGSNKIK
+725 SKAKETSEGANKIK
-739 AFNGTTLDYKDVKVV
+739 AFDGTKLDYKDVKVV

-768 NIADISNF
+768 NIADITKF
-776 TDGNGNKVTDR
+776 TDGNGNTVTDR

-838 TKLND
+838 TKVNNT
-843 EEITSRIP
+843 EIKSRIP
-851 QPDVTKLADGT
+851 QVD
-862 ATTATYNHPK
+862 TTP
-872 NPIDV
+872 
-877 TIGDIVEYTIRVYNE
+877 
-892 GEVDGYVQEI
+892 
-902 TDHLPDQ
+902 
-909 LEFVAND
+909 
-916 ETNIKY
+916 
-922 GWTVD
+922 
-927 GNNSKII
+927 
-934 RTKYLSKE
+934 
-942 NDTAEGENKIT
+942 
-953 SFNGTTLDYKDV
+953 
-965 KVVCKVIE
+965 
-973 TKPMPTKITNIA
+973 
-985 DISDFTDGNGNK
+985 
-997 VKDRDSQENNVNIPS
+997 
-1012 DLPGYKDDEIG
+1012 
-1023 KNYVPGQQ
+1023 
-1031 DDDDFEKLKIK
+1031 
-1042 EFDLALRKFITK
+1042 
-1054 VNDENIS
+1054 
-1061 SRVPVVDI
+1061 
-1069 TQLKNGT
+1069 LKNGT
-1076 ATTAT
+1076 GTTAI
-1081 YDHPKTPI
+1081 YNHSKEPV
-1089 KVKIDDVV
+1089 KVSLGAVV
-1097 EYTIRVYNEGGVD
+1097 EYTIRVYNEGQVD
-1110 GYVEEITDHLPDQLE
+1110 GYVEEIKDHLPDQLE
-1125 FIADNETNKKYG
+1125 FIKDNETNKKYG
-1137 WSVDNQNSKVV
+1137 WTVDSTDSKVI
-1148 KTTYLSKANE
+1148 KTSYLCKANE

-1173 LSYKEVKIACKVIST
+1173 LSYKEVKVACKVVST
-1188 NPMPTKIT
+1188 DPMPSKIT
-1196 NIADISDFTNGNGE
+1196 NLADISDFTDGE
-1210 KVKDRD
+1210 
-1216 SEENNV
+1216 
-1222 NIPSDLPGYKDDEIG
+1222 
-1237 KDYVPGQQDDDD
+1237 
-1249 FEKLEVKP
+1249 
-1257 LEFDLALRKFITKVN
+1257 
-1272 DEEITSRI
+1272 
-1280 PKVDITKLA
+1280 
-1289 SGEATTAIY
+1289 
-1298 NHSKTPV
+1298 
-1305 EVAIDDIV
+1305 
-1313 EYTIRVYNEGEI
+1313 
-1325 DGYAEEIKD
+1325 
-1334 HLPDQL
+1334 
-1340 ELIADN
+1340 
-1346 ETNKAYGWTVDDQDS
+1346 
-1361 KVIKTTYLSKANEKV
+1361 
-1376 AGENKIPAFD
+1376 
-1386 GTTLSYKDVKVVCK
+1386 
-1400 VVETNQMPKKITNL
+1400 
-1414 ADVSDFTDGDG
+1414 G
-1425 NKVTDRDSEK
+1425 NKVTDRDSKE

-1448 DDESNK
+1448 DDESKK

-1464 DFEKVTVAKFDLSLR
+1464 DFEKVTLVKFDLSLR
-1479 KFITAVNDTE
+1479 KFITAVNNTE

-1499 TPIKDGSG
+1499 TPIKDGSS

-1528 YTIRVYNEGEIDGYA
+1528 YTIRVFNEGEMDGYA

-1642 NTNKDGKD
+1642 DSDKDGND
-1650 VKDQDSVPDKWNEGE
+1650 VTDQDSVPDKWNEGE

-1696 DKIIESGHKAEDD
+1696 EKIIESGHKAEDD

-1746 KELKDYIPD
+1746 KELKDYIPN
-1755 GLKFVAEDN
+1755 GLKFVPEDN

-1793 EVLLTWINDSENFGV
+1793 EVVLTWITDSENFGV

-1847 VGVQTGQIRTF
+1847 VGVQTGQIKTF

-1871 GVALI
+1871 GVVLI

>member
-1 MKRLKKL
+1 MKKFKKL

-13 ITMLTVATLGIISA
+13 ITMLTVATLGSISA

-37 LGIVSLRRSGYGYQ
+37 LGIVSLRRAGYGYQ
-51 QGGASGKVWKI
+51 QEGSKVWKI

-123 LPTGTNYN
+123 LPTGSNYN

-145 AGTDNKTAREAFLE
+145 IGTDNTTAREEFLK
-159 SKIPDEFYE
+159 SKIPNELYE
-168 YVTDDDIDVVQQLAI
+168 LITDDDIDAVQQLAI

-197 TTNLKVNSIAN
+197 TSNFKINSIAN
-208 VDSNYVSIGDLAQYN
+208 VDSNYASMGDIF
-223 GGDDGRDRE
+223 GDDGWDRE

-264 VKNNAT
+264 VKSNAT

-291 DYTLSATFTD
+291 DYTLNATFTD
-301 INGKTIT
+301 INGTTIT
-308 PTIGIKNSSGNIVS
+308 PSIGIKDVSGNVTA
-322 TTKSLKELVGQE
+322 TTKTLKELVGQE
-334 FYLSMP
+334 FYLIMP
-340 VSSNISGIK
+340 TSSNISGIK

-371 TEQPVVIVDETPFKF
+371 TEQPVVIVNETPLNF
-386 SDTTSIVVPK
+386 SDATSIVVPK

-429 EATTATYNHPKNPLR
+429 EATTATYNHPKTPLK
-444 VAIGDEV
+444 VAIGDVV

-460 GEVDGYVEEITDHLP
+460 GDIDGYVEEITDHLP
-475 EQLEFIVDDQ
+475 DQLEFIVDDQ
-485 VNIQY
+485 VNIEY

-497 SDLKTIKTEYL
+497 TDLKTIKTEYL
-508 SKAKET
+508 SKANET

-524 NGKTLAYKDV
+524 NGTTLAYKDV

-541 STDPM
+541 ATDPM
-546 PTKITNI
+546 ADKITNI
-553 ADITRFTDGD
+553 ADITKFTDGD
-563 GNTVTDRDSQANNV
+563 GNTVTDRDSQENNV
-577 QLPTGKDLENY
+577 NLPTGKDLENY

-609 EKLTLKDFDLSLRK
+609 EKLTLKEFDLSLRK

-635 REPKVNV
+635 REPQVNV
-642 TPLNNGGTTAIYNHP
+642 TPLKNGGTTAIYNHP

-698 VSGNATNTKYGW
+698 VAGNEINTKYGW

-725 SKAKESSAGSNKIK
+725 SKAKEASEGANKIK
-739 AFNGTTLDYKDVKVV
+739 AFDGTKLDYKDVKVV

-768 NIADISNF
+768 NIADITKF
-776 TDGNGNKVTDR
+776 TDGNGNTVTDR

-851 QPDVTKLADGT
+851 QPDVSKLADGT

-872 NPIDV
+872 
-877 TIGDIVEYTIRVYNE
+877 
-892 GEVDGYVQEI
+892 
-902 TDHLPDQ
+902 
-909 LEFVAND
+909 
-916 ETNIKY
+916 
-922 GWTVD
+922 
-927 GNNSKII
+927 
-934 RTKYLSKE
+934 
-942 NDTAEGENKIT
+942 
-953 SFNGTTLDYKDV
+953 
-965 KVVCKVIE
+965 
-973 TKPMPTKITNIA
+973 
-985 DISDFTDGNGNK
+985 
-997 VKDRDSQENNVNIPS
+997 
-1012 DLPGYKDDEIG
+1012 
-1023 KNYVPGQQ
+1023 
-1031 DDDDFEKLKIK
+1031 
-1042 EFDLALRKFITK
+1042 
-1054 VNDENIS
+1054 
-1061 SRVPVVDI
+1061 
-1069 TQLKNGT
+1069 
-1076 ATTAT
+1076 
-1081 YDHPKTPI
+1081 TPI
-1089 KVKIDDVV
+1089 SVAIGDVV
-1097 EYTIRVYNEGGVD
+1097 EYTIRVYNEAEVD

-1125 FIADNETNKKYG
+1125 FVTGNEINTKYG
-1137 WSVDNQNSKVV
+1137 WVVDSTNPKIIRTN
-1148 KTTYLSKANE
+1148 YLSKAKE
-1158 KVAGENKIPAFDGTT
+1158 ASEGANKIKAFDGEK
-1173 LSYKEVKIACKVIST
+1173 LDYKDVKVVCKVVST
-1188 NPMPTKIT
+1188 DPMPTKIT
-1196 NIADISDFTNGNGE
+1196 NIADITKFTDGNGNT
-1210 KVKDRD
+1210 VTDRD
-1216 SEENNV
+1216 SQENNV

-1249 FEKLEVKP
+1249 FEKLKIK
-1257 LEFDLALRKFITKVN
+1257 EFDLALRKFITKVN
-1272 DEEITSRI
+1272 NTEIKSRI
-1280 PKVDITKLA
+1280 PQVDTTPLKN
-1289 SGEATTAIY
+1289 GTGTTAIY
-1298 NHSKTPV
+1298 NHSKEPV
-1305 EVAIDDIV
+1305 KVSLGAVV
-1313 EYTIRVYNEGEI
+1313 EYTIRVYNEGQV
-1325 DGYAEEIKD
+1325 DGYVEEIKD

-1340 ELIADN
+1340 EFIKDN
-1346 ETNKAYGWTVDDQDS
+1346 ETNKKYGWTVDSTDS
-1361 KVIKTTYLSKANEKV
+1361 KVIKTSYLCKANEKV

-1386 GTTLSYKDVKVVCK
+1386 GTTLSYKEVKVACK
-1400 VVETNQMPKKITNL
+1400 VVSTDPMPSKITNL
-1414 ADVSDFTDGDG
+1414 ADISDFTDGEG
-1425 NKVTDRDSEK
+1425 NKVTDRDSKE

-1448 DDESNK
+1448 DDESKK

-1464 DFEKVTVAKFDLSLR
+1464 DFEKVTLVKFDLSLR
-1479 KFITAVNDTE
+1479 KFITAVNNTE

-1499 TPIKDGSG
+1499 TPIKDGSS

-1521 SNGNIVT
+1521 SNGKIVT
-1528 YTIRVYNEGEIDGYA
+1528 YTIRVFNEGEMDGYA

-1642 NTNKDGKD
+1642 DSDKDGND
-1650 VKDQDSVPDKWNEGE
+1650 VTDQDSVPDKWNEGE

-1746 KELKDYIPD
+1746 KELKDYIPN
-1755 GLKFVAEDN
+1755 GLKFVPEDN

-1793 EVLLTWINDSENFGV
+1793 EVVLTWINDSENFGV

-1847 VGVQTGQIRTF
+1847 VGVQTGQIKTF

-1871 GVALI
+1871 GVVLI

>member
-1 MKRLKKL
+1 MKKFKKL

-13 ITMLTVATLGIISA
+13 ITMLTVATLGSISA

-37 LGIVSLRRSGYGYQ
+37 LGIVSLRRAGYGYQ
-51 QGGASGKVWKI
+51 QEGSKVWKI

-123 LPTGTNYN
+123 LPTGSNYN

-145 AGTDNKTAREAFLE
+145 IGTDNTTAREEFLK
-159 SKIPDEFYE
+159 SKIPNELYGLI
-168 YVTDDDIDVVQQLAI
+168 TDDDIDAVQQLAI

-197 TTNLKVNSIAN
+197 TSNFKINSIAN
-208 VDSNYVSIGDLAQYN
+208 VDSNYASMGDIF
-223 GGDDGRDRE
+223 GDDGWDRE

-264 VKNNAT
+264 VKSNAT

-291 DYTLSATFTD
+291 DYTLNATFTD
-301 INGKTIT
+301 INGTTIT
-308 PTIGIKNSSGNIVS
+308 PSIGIKDVSGNVTA
-322 TTKSLKELVGQE
+322 TTKTLKELVGQE
-334 FYLSMP
+334 FYLIMP
-340 VSSNISGIK
+340 TSSNISGIK

-371 TEQPVVIVDETPFKF
+371 TEQPVVIVNETPLNF
-386 SDTTSIVVPK
+386 SDATSIVVPK

-429 EATTATYNHPKNPLR
+429 EATTATYNHTKTPLK
-444 VAIGDEV
+444 VAIGDVV

-460 GEVDGYVEEITDHLP
+460 GD
-475 EQLEFIVDDQ
+475 
-485 VNIQY
+485 
-490 GWKIASS
+490 
-497 SDLKTIKTEYL
+497 
-508 SKAKET
+508 
-514 TDGAN
+514 
-519 KISAF
+519 
-524 NGKTLAYKDV
+524 
-534 KIKCRVV
+534 
-541 STDPM
+541 
-546 PTKITNI
+546 
-553 ADITRFTDGD
+553 
-563 GNTVTDRDSQANNV
+563 
-577 QLPTGKDLENY
+577 
-588 RDSEI
+588 
-593 NRGEEYIPGQ
+593 
-603 QDDDDF
+603 
-609 EKLTLKDFDLSLRK
+609 
-623 FITGVNGTAITN
+623 
-635 REPKVNV
+635 
-642 TPLNNGGTTAIYNHP
+642 
-657 KTPVS
+657 
-662 VAIGDLVEYTIRV
+662 
-675 YNEAEID
+675 ID

-698 VSGNATNTKYGW
+698 VAGNETNTKYGW
-710 VVDSTNS
+710 TVDSNNS

-725 SKAKESSAGSNKIK
+725 SKAKEASEGDNKIK
-739 AFNGTTLDYKDVKVV
+739 AFDGTKLDYKDVKVV

-768 NIADISNF
+768 NIADITKF
-776 TDGNGNKVTDR
+776 TDGNGNTVTDR

-838 TKLND
+838 TKVNNT
-843 EEITSRIP
+843 EIKSRIP
-851 QPDVTKLADGT
+851 QVD
-862 ATTATYNHPK
+862 TTP
-872 NPIDV
+872 
-877 TIGDIVEYTIRVYNE
+877 
-892 GEVDGYVQEI
+892 
-902 TDHLPDQ
+902 
-909 LEFVAND
+909 
-916 ETNIKY
+916 
-922 GWTVD
+922 
-927 GNNSKII
+927 
-934 RTKYLSKE
+934 
-942 NDTAEGENKIT
+942 
-953 SFNGTTLDYKDV
+953 
-965 KVVCKVIE
+965 
-973 TKPMPTKITNIA
+973 
-985 DISDFTDGNGNK
+985 
-997 VKDRDSQENNVNIPS
+997 
-1012 DLPGYKDDEIG
+1012 
-1023 KNYVPGQQ
+1023 
-1031 DDDDFEKLKIK
+1031 
-1042 EFDLALRKFITK
+1042 
-1054 VNDENIS
+1054 
-1061 SRVPVVDI
+1061 
-1069 TQLKNGT
+1069 LKNGT
-1076 ATTAT
+1076 GTTAI
-1081 YDHPKTPI
+1081 YNHSKEPV
-1089 KVKIDDVV
+1089 KVSLGAVV
-1097 EYTIRVYNEGGVD
+1097 EYTIRVYNEGQVD
-1110 GYVEEITDHLPDQLE
+1110 GYVEEIKDHLPDQLE
-1125 FIADNETNKKYG
+1125 FIKDNETNKKYG
-1137 WSVDNQNSKVV
+1137 WTVDSTDSKVI
-1148 KTTYLSKANE
+1148 KTSYLCKANE

-1173 LSYKEVKIACKVIST
+1173 LSYKEVKVACKVVST
-1188 NPMPTKIT
+1188 DPMPSKIT
-1196 NIADISDFTNGNGE
+1196 NLADISDFTDGE
-1210 KVKDRD
+1210 
-1216 SEENNV
+1216 
-1222 NIPSDLPGYKDDEIG
+1222 
-1237 KDYVPGQQDDDD
+1237 
-1249 FEKLEVKP
+1249 
-1257 LEFDLALRKFITKVN
+1257 
-1272 DEEITSRI
+1272 
-1280 PKVDITKLA
+1280 
-1289 SGEATTAIY
+1289 
-1298 NHSKTPV
+1298 
-1305 EVAIDDIV
+1305 
-1313 EYTIRVYNEGEI
+1313 
-1325 DGYAEEIKD
+1325 
-1334 HLPDQL
+1334 
-1340 ELIADN
+1340 
-1346 ETNKAYGWTVDDQDS
+1346 
-1361 KVIKTTYLSKANEKV
+1361 
-1376 AGENKIPAFD
+1376 
-1386 GTTLSYKDVKVVCK
+1386 
-1400 VVETNQMPKKITNL
+1400 
-1414 ADVSDFTDGDG
+1414 G
-1425 NKVTDRDSEK
+1425 NKVTDRDSKE

-1448 DDESNK
+1448 DDESKK

-1464 DFEKVTVAKFDLSLR
+1464 DFEKVTLVKFDLSLR
-1479 KFITAVNDTE
+1479 KFITAVNNTE

-1499 TPIKDGSG
+1499 TPIKDGSS

-1528 YTIRVYNEGEIDGYA
+1528 YTIRVFNEGEMDGYA

-1642 NTNKDGKD
+1642 DSDKDGND
-1650 VKDQDSVPDKWNEGE
+1650 VTDQDSVPDKWNEGE

-1696 DKIIESGHKAEDD
+1696 EKIIESGHKAEDD

-1746 KELKDYIPD
+1746 KELKDYIPN
-1755 GLKFVAEDN
+1755 GLKFVPEDN

-1793 EVLLTWINDSENFGV
+1793 EVVLTWINDSENFGV

-1847 VGVQTGQIRTF
+1847 VGVQTGQIKTF

-1871 GVALI
+1871 GVVLI

>member
-1 MKRLKKL
+1 MKKFKKL

-13 ITMLTVATLGIISA
+13 ITMLTVATLGSISA

-37 LGIVSLRRSGYGYQ
+37 LGIVSLRRAGYGYQ
-51 QGGASGKVWKI
+51 QEGSKVWKI

-123 LPTGTNYN
+123 LPTGSNYN

-145 AGTDNKTAREAFLE
+145 IGTDNTTAREEFLK
-159 SKIPDEFYE
+159 SKIPNELYE
-168 YVTDDDIDVVQQLAI
+168 LITDDDIDAVQQLAI

-197 TTNLKVNSIAN
+197 TSNFKINSIAN
-208 VDSNYVSIGDLAQYN
+208 VDSNYASMGDIF
-223 GGDDGRDRE
+223 GDDGWDRE

-264 VKNNAT
+264 VKSNAT

-291 DYTLSATFTD
+291 DYTLNATFTD
-301 INGKTIT
+301 INGTTIT
-308 PTIGIKNSSGNIVS
+308 PSIGIKDVSGNVTA
-322 TTKSLKELVGQE
+322 TTKTLKELVGQE
-334 FYLSMP
+334 FYLIMP
-340 VSSNISGIK
+340 TSSNISGIK

-371 TEQPVVIVDETPFKF
+371 TEQPVVIVNETPLNF
-386 SDTTSIVVPK
+386 SDATSIVVPK

-429 EATTATYNHPKNPLR
+429 EATTATYNHTKTPLK
-444 VAIGDEV
+444 VAIGDVV

-460 GEVDGYVEEITDHLP
+460 GDIDGYVEEITDHLP
-475 EQLEFIVDDQ
+475 DQLEFIVDDQ
-485 VNIQY
+485 VNIEY

-497 SDLKTIKTEYL
+497 TDLKTIKTEYL
-508 SKAKET
+508 SKANET

-524 NGKTLAYKDV
+524 NGTTLAYKDV

-541 STDPM
+541 ATDPM
-546 PTKITNI
+546 ADKITNI
-553 ADITRFTDGD
+553 ADITKFTDGD
-563 GNTVTDRDSQANNV
+563 GNTVTDRDSQENNV
-577 QLPTGKDLENY
+577 NLPTGKDLENY

-609 EKLTLKDFDLSLRK
+609 EKLTLKEFDLSLRK

-635 REPKVNV
+635 REPQVNV
-642 TPLNNGGTTAIYNHP
+642 TPLKNGGTTAIYNHP

-698 VSGNATNTKYGW
+698 VAGNEINTKYGW

-717 KIIRTNYL
+717 KIIKTNYL
-725 SKAKESSAGSNKIK
+725 SKAKEASEGANKIK
-739 AFNGTTLDYKDVKVV
+739 AFDGTKLDYKDVKVV

-768 NIADISNF
+768 NIADITKF
-776 TDGNGNKVTDR
+776 TDGNGNTVTDR

-851 QPDVTKLADGT
+851 QPDVSKLADGT

-872 NPIDV
+872 
-877 TIGDIVEYTIRVYNE
+877 
-892 GEVDGYVQEI
+892 
-902 TDHLPDQ
+902 
-909 LEFVAND
+909 
-916 ETNIKY
+916 
-922 GWTVD
+922 
-927 GNNSKII
+927 
-934 RTKYLSKE
+934 
-942 NDTAEGENKIT
+942 
-953 SFNGTTLDYKDV
+953 
-965 KVVCKVIE
+965 
-973 TKPMPTKITNIA
+973 
-985 DISDFTDGNGNK
+985 
-997 VKDRDSQENNVNIPS
+997 
-1012 DLPGYKDDEIG
+1012 
-1023 KNYVPGQQ
+1023 
-1031 DDDDFEKLKIK
+1031 
-1042 EFDLALRKFITK
+1042 
-1054 VNDENIS
+1054 
-1061 SRVPVVDI
+1061 
-1069 TQLKNGT
+1069 
-1076 ATTAT
+1076 
-1081 YDHPKTPI
+1081 TPI
-1089 KVKIDDVV
+1089 SVAIGDVV
-1097 EYTIRVYNEGGVD
+1097 EYTIRVYNEAEVD

-1125 FIADNETNKKYG
+1125 FVAGNETNTKYG
-1137 WSVDNQNSKVV
+1137 WTIDSNNSKII
-1148 KTTYLSKANE
+1148 KTKYLSKANE
-1158 KVAGENKIPAFDGTT
+1158 TAEGDNKIKAFDGTK
-1173 LSYKEVKIACKVIST
+1173 LDYKDVKVVCKVVST
-1188 NPMPTKIT
+1188 DPMPTKIT
-1196 NIADISDFTNGNGE
+1196 NIADITKFTDGNGNT
-1210 KVKDRD
+1210 VTDRD
-1216 SEENNV
+1216 SQENNV

-1249 FEKLEVKP
+1249 FEKLKIK
-1257 LEFDLALRKFITKVN
+1257 EFDLALRKFITKVN
-1272 DEEITSRI
+1272 NTEIKSRI
-1280 PKVDITKLA
+1280 PQVDTTPLKN
-1289 SGEATTAIY
+1289 GTGTTAIY
-1298 NHSKTPV
+1298 NHSKEPV
-1305 EVAIDDIV
+1305 KVSLGAVV
-1313 EYTIRVYNEGEI
+1313 EYTIRVYNEGQV
-1325 DGYAEEIKD
+1325 DGYVEEIKD

-1340 ELIADN
+1340 EFIKDN
-1346 ETNKAYGWTVDDQDS
+1346 ETNKKYGWTVDSTDS
-1361 KVIKTTYLSKANEKV
+1361 KVIKTSYLSKANEKV

-1386 GTTLSYKDVKVVCK
+1386 GTTLSYKEVKVACK
-1400 VVETNQMPKKITNL
+1400 VVSTDPMPSKITNL
-1414 ADVSDFTDGDG
+1414 ADISDFTDGEG
-1425 NKVTDRDSEK
+1425 NKVTDRDSKE

-1448 DDESNK
+1448 DDESKK

-1464 DFEKVTVAKFDLSLR
+1464 DFEKVTLVKFDLSLR
-1479 KFITAVNDTE
+1479 KFITAVNNTE

-1499 TPIKDGSG
+1499 TPIKDGSS

-1528 YTIRVYNEGEIDGYA
+1528 YTIRVFNEGEMDGYA

-1642 NTNKDGKD
+1642 DSDKDGND
-1650 VKDQDSVPDKWNEGE
+1650 VTDQDSVPDKWNEGE

-1690 VTENGE
+1690 VSENGE
-1696 DKIIESGHKAEDD
+1696 EKIIESGHKAEDD

-1746 KELKDYIPD
+1746 KELKDYIPN
-1755 GLKFVAEDN
+1755 GLKFVPEDN

-1793 EVLLTWINDSENFGV
+1793 EVVLTWINDSENFGV

-1847 VGVQTGQIRTF
+1847 VGVQTGQIKTF

-1871 GVALI
+1871 GVVLI

>member
-1 MKRLKKL
+1 MKKFKKL

-13 ITMLTVATLGIISA
+13 ITMLTVATLGSISA

-37 LGIVSLRRSGYGYQ
+37 LGIVSLRSAGYGYQ
-51 QGGASGKVWKI
+51 QEGSKVWKI

-68 NGKTA
+68 NGRTA
-73 DLSKTIYCIKG
+73 NLSKTIYCIKG

-123 LPTGTNYN
+123 LPTGSNYN

-145 AGTDNKTAREAFLE
+145 IGTDNTTAREEFLK
-159 SKIPDEFYE
+159 SKIPNELYE
-168 YVTDDDIDVVQQLAI
+168 LVTDDDIDAVQQLAV

-197 TTNLKVNSIAN
+197 TSNFKINSIAN
-208 VDSNYVSIGDLAQYN
+208 VDSNYASMGDIF
-223 GGDDGRDRE
+223 GDDGWDRE

-264 VKNNAT
+264 VKSNAT

-291 DYTLSATFTD
+291 DYTLNATFTD
-301 INGKTIT
+301 INGTTIT
-308 PTIGIKNSSGNIVS
+308 PSIGIKDVSGNVTA
-322 TTKSLKELVGQE
+322 TTKTLKELVGQE
-334 FYLSMP
+334 FYLIMP
-340 VSSNISGIK
+340 TSSNISGIK

-371 TEQPVVIVDETPFKF
+371 TEQPVVIVNETPLNF

-429 EATTATYNHPKNPLR
+429 EATTATYNHTKTPLK
-444 VAIGDEV
+444 VAIGDVV

-460 GEVDGYVEEITDHLP
+460 GDIDGYVEEITDHLP
-475 EQLEFIVDDQ
+475 DQLEFIVDDQ
-485 VNIQY
+485 VNIEY

-497 SDLKTIKTEYL
+497 TDLKTIKTEYL
-508 SKAKET
+508 SKANET

-524 NGKTLAYKDV
+524 NGTTLAYKDV

-541 STDPM
+541 ATDPM
-546 PTKITNI
+546 ADKITNI
-553 ADITRFTDGD
+553 ADITKFTDGD
-563 GNTVTDRDSQANNV
+563 GNTVTDRDSQENNV
-577 QLPTGKDLENY
+577 NLPTGKDLENY

-609 EKLTLKDFDLSLRK
+609 EKLTLKEFDLSLRK

-635 REPKVNV
+635 REPQVNV
-642 TPLNNGGTTAIYNHP
+642 TPLKNGGTTAIYNHP

-698 VSGNATNTKYGW
+698 VAGNEINTKYGW

-725 SKAKESSAGSNKIK
+725 SKAKETSEGANKIK
-739 AFNGTTLDYKDVKVV
+739 AFDGTKLDYKDVKVV

-768 NIADISNF
+768 NIADITKF
-776 TDGNGNKVTDR
+776 TDGNGNTVTDR

-851 QPDVTKLADGT
+851 QPDVSKLADGT

-872 NPIDV
+872 
-877 TIGDIVEYTIRVYNE
+877 
-892 GEVDGYVQEI
+892 
-902 TDHLPDQ
+902 
-909 LEFVAND
+909 
-916 ETNIKY
+916 
-922 GWTVD
+922 
-927 GNNSKII
+927 
-934 RTKYLSKE
+934 
-942 NDTAEGENKIT
+942 
-953 SFNGTTLDYKDV
+953 
-965 KVVCKVIE
+965 
-973 TKPMPTKITNIA
+973 
-985 DISDFTDGNGNK
+985 
-997 VKDRDSQENNVNIPS
+997 
-1012 DLPGYKDDEIG
+1012 
-1023 KNYVPGQQ
+1023 
-1031 DDDDFEKLKIK
+1031 
-1042 EFDLALRKFITK
+1042 
-1054 VNDENIS
+1054 
-1061 SRVPVVDI
+1061 
-1069 TQLKNGT
+1069 
-1076 ATTAT
+1076 
-1081 YDHPKTPI
+1081 TPI
-1089 KVKIDDVV
+1089 SVAIGDVV
-1097 EYTIRVYNEGGVD
+1097 EYTIRVYNEAEVD

-1125 FIADNETNKKYG
+1125 FVTGNEINTKYG
-1137 WSVDNQNSKVV
+1137 WVVDSTNPKIIRTN
-1148 KTTYLSKANE
+1148 YLSKAKE
-1158 KVAGENKIPAFDGTT
+1158 ASEGANKIKAFDGEK
-1173 LSYKEVKIACKVIST
+1173 LDYKDVKVVCKVVST
-1188 NPMPTKIT
+1188 DPMPTKIT
-1196 NIADISDFTNGNGE
+1196 NIADITKFTDGNGNT
-1210 KVKDRD
+1210 VTDRD
-1216 SEENNV
+1216 SQENNV

-1249 FEKLEVKP
+1249 FEKLKIK
-1257 LEFDLALRKFITKVN
+1257 EFDLALRKFITKVN
-1272 DEEITSRI
+1272 NTEIKSRI
-1280 PKVDITKLA
+1280 PQVDTTPLKN
-1289 SGEATTAIY
+1289 GTGTTAIY
-1298 NHSKTPV
+1298 NHSKEPV
-1305 EVAIDDIV
+1305 KVSLGAVV
-1313 EYTIRVYNEGEI
+1313 EYTIRVYNEGQV
-1325 DGYAEEIKD
+1325 DGYVEEIKD

-1340 ELIADN
+1340 EFIKDN
-1346 ETNKAYGWTVDDQDS
+1346 ETNKKYGWTVDSTDS
-1361 KVIKTTYLSKANEKV
+1361 KVIKTSYLCKANEKV

-1386 GTTLSYKDVKVVCK
+1386 GTTLSYKEVKVACK
-1400 VVETNQMPKKITNL
+1400 VVSTDPMPSKITNL
-1414 ADVSDFTDGDG
+1414 ADISDFTDGEG
-1425 NKVTDRDSEK
+1425 NKVTDRDSKE

-1448 DDESNK
+1448 DDESKK

-1464 DFEKVTVAKFDLSLR
+1464 DFEKVTLVKFDLSLR
-1479 KFITAVNDTE
+1479 KFITAVNNTE

-1499 TPIKDGSG
+1499 TPIKDGSS

-1521 SNGNIVT
+1521 SNGKIVT
-1528 YTIRVYNEGEIDGYA
+1528 YTIRVFNEGEMDGYA

-1642 NTNKDGKD
+1642 DSDKDGND
-1650 VKDQDSVPDKWNEGE
+1650 VTDQDSVPDKWNEGE

-1696 DKIIESGHKAEDD
+1696 EKIIESGHKAEDD

-1746 KELKDYIPD
+1746 KELKDYIPNE
-1755 GLKFVAEDN
+1755 LKFVPEDN

-1793 EVLLTWINDSENFGV
+1793 EVVLTWINDSENFGV

-1847 VGVQTGQIRTF
+1847 VGVQTGQIKTF

-1871 GVALI
+1871 GVVLI

>member
-1 MKRLKKL
+1 MKKFKKL

-13 ITMLTVATLGIISA
+13 ITMLTVATLGSISA

-37 LGIVSLRRSGYGYQ
+37 LGIVSLRRAGYGYQ
-51 QGGASGKVWKI
+51 QEGSKVWKI

-123 LPTGTNYN
+123 LPTGSNYN

-145 AGTDNKTAREAFLE
+145 IGTDNTTAREEFLK
-159 SKIPDEFYE
+159 SKIPNELYE
-168 YVTDDDIDVVQQLAI
+168 LITDDDIDAVQQLAI

-197 TTNLKVNSIAN
+197 TSNFKINSIAN
-208 VDSNYVSIGDLAQYN
+208 VDSNYASMGDIF
-223 GGDDGRDRE
+223 GDDGWDRE

-264 VKNNAT
+264 VKSNAT

-291 DYTLSATFTD
+291 DYTLNATFTD
-301 INGKTIT
+301 INGTTIT
-308 PTIGIKNSSGNIVS
+308 PSIGIKDVSGNVTA
-322 TTKSLKELVGQE
+322 TTKTLKELVGQE
-334 FYLSMP
+334 FYLIMP
-340 VSSNISGIK
+340 TSSNISGIK

-371 TEQPVVIVDETPFKF
+371 TEQPVVIVNETPLNF

-429 EATTATYNHPKNPLR
+429 EATTATYNHTKTPLK
-444 VAIGDEV
+444 VAIGDVV

-460 GEVDGYVEEITDHLP
+460 GDIDGYVEEITDHLP
-475 EQLEFIVDDQ
+475 DQLEFIVDDQ
-485 VNIQY
+485 VNIEY

-497 SDLKTIKTEYL
+497 TDLKTIKTEYL
-508 SKAKET
+508 SKANET

-524 NGKTLAYKDV
+524 NGTTLAYKDV

-541 STDPM
+541 ATEPM
-546 PTKITNI
+546 ADKITNI
-553 ADITRFTDGD
+553 ADITKFTDGD
-563 GNTVTDRDSQANNV
+563 GNTVTDRDSQENNV
-577 QLPTGKDLENY
+577 NLPTGKDLENY

-609 EKLTLKDFDLSLRK
+609 EKLTLKEFDLSLRK

-635 REPKVNV
+635 REPQVNV
-642 TPLNNGGTTAIYNHP
+642 TPLKNGGTTAIYNHP

-698 VSGNATNTKYGW
+698 VAGNETNTKYGW
-710 VVDSTNS
+710 TVDSNNS
-717 KIIRTNYL
+717 KIIKTKHL
-725 SKAKESSAGSNKIK
+725 SKANETTEGDNKIK
-739 AFNGTTLDYKDVKVV
+739 AFDGTKLDYKDVKVV

-768 NIADISNF
+768 NIADITKF
-776 TDGNGNKVTDR
+776 TDGNGNTVTDR

-851 QPDVTKLADGT
+851 QPDVSKLADGT

-872 NPIDV
+872 
-877 TIGDIVEYTIRVYNE
+877 
-892 GEVDGYVQEI
+892 
-902 TDHLPDQ
+902 
-909 LEFVAND
+909 
-916 ETNIKY
+916 
-922 GWTVD
+922 
-927 GNNSKII
+927 
-934 RTKYLSKE
+934 
-942 NDTAEGENKIT
+942 
-953 SFNGTTLDYKDV
+953 
-965 KVVCKVIE
+965 
-973 TKPMPTKITNIA
+973 
-985 DISDFTDGNGNK
+985 
-997 VKDRDSQENNVNIPS
+997 
-1012 DLPGYKDDEIG
+1012 
-1023 KNYVPGQQ
+1023 
-1031 DDDDFEKLKIK
+1031 
-1042 EFDLALRKFITK
+1042 
-1054 VNDENIS
+1054 
-1061 SRVPVVDI
+1061 
-1069 TQLKNGT
+1069 
-1076 ATTAT
+1076 
-1081 YDHPKTPI
+1081 TPI
-1089 KVKIDDVV
+1089 SVAIGDVV
-1097 EYTIRVYNEGGVD
+1097 EYTIRVYNEAEVD

-1125 FIADNETNKKYG
+1125 FVAGNETNTKYG
-1137 WSVDNQNSKVV
+1137 WTVDSNNSKII
-1148 KTTYLSKANE
+1148 KTKHLSKANE
-1158 KVAGENKIPAFDGTT
+1158 TTEGDNKIKAFDGTK
-1173 LSYKEVKIACKVIST
+1173 LDYKDVKVVCKVVST
-1188 NPMPTKIT
+1188 DPMPTKIT
-1196 NIADISDFTNGNGE
+1196 NIADITKFTDGNGNT
-1210 KVKDRD
+1210 VTDRD
-1216 SEENNV
+1216 SQENNV

-1249 FEKLEVKP
+1249 FEKLKIK
-1257 LEFDLALRKFITKVN
+1257 EFDLALRKFITKVN
-1272 DEEITSRI
+1272 NTEIKSRI
-1280 PKVDITKLA
+1280 PQVDTTPLKN
-1289 SGEATTAIY
+1289 GTGTTAIY
-1298 NHSKTPV
+1298 NHSKEPV
-1305 EVAIDDIV
+1305 KVSLGAVV
-1313 EYTIRVYNEGEI
+1313 EYTIRVYNEGQV
-1325 DGYAEEIKD
+1325 DGYVEEIKD

-1340 ELIADN
+1340 EFVKDN
-1346 ETNKAYGWTVDDQDS
+1346 ETNKKYGWTVDSKDS
-1361 KVIKTTYLSKANEKV
+1361 KVIKTSYLCKANEKV

-1386 GTTLSYKDVKVVCK
+1386 GTTLSYKEVKVACK
-1400 VVETNQMPKKITNL
+1400 VVSTDPMPSKITNL
-1414 ADVSDFTDGDG
+1414 ADISDFTDGEG
-1425 NKVTDRDSEK
+1425 NKVTDRDSKE

-1448 DDESNK
+1448 DDESKK

-1464 DFEKVTVAKFDLSLR
+1464 DFEKVTLVKFDLSLR
-1479 KFITAVNDTE
+1479 KFITAVNNTE

-1499 TPIKDGSG
+1499 TPIKDGSS

-1528 YTIRVYNEGEIDGYA
+1528 YTIRVFNEGEMDGYA

-1642 NTNKDGKD
+1642 DSDKDGND
-1650 VKDQDSVPDKWNEGE
+1650 VTDQDSVPDKWNEGE

-1746 KELKDYIPD
+1746 KELKDYIPN
-1755 GLKFVAEDN
+1755 GLKFVPEDN

-1793 EVLLTWINDSENFGV
+1793 EVVLTWINDSENFGV

-1847 VGVQTGQIRTF
+1847 VGVQTGQIKTF
-1858 TTIGLAVLVILSS
+1858 TTISLAVLVILSS
-1871 GVALI
+1871 GVVLI

>member
-1 MKRLKKL
+1 MKKFKKL

-13 ITMLTVATLGIISA
+13 ITMLTVATLGSFSA

-37 LGIVSLRRSGYGYQ
+37 LGIVSLRRAGYGYQ
-51 QGGASGKVWKI
+51 QEGSKVWKI

-123 LPTGTNYN
+123 LPTGSNYN

-145 AGTDNKTAREAFLE
+145 IGTDNTTAREEFLK
-159 SKIPDEFYE
+159 SKIPNELYNLI
-168 YVTDDDIDVVQQLAI
+168 TDDDIDAVQQLAI

-197 TTNLKVNSIAN
+197 TSNFKINSIAN
-208 VDSNYVSIGDLAQYN
+208 VDSNYASMGDIF
-223 GGDDGRDRE
+223 GDDGWDRE

-255 NNTTSPIEI
+255 NNTTSPIKI
-264 VKNNAT
+264 VKSNAT

-291 DYTLSATFTD
+291 DYTLNATFTD
-301 INGKTIT
+301 INGTTIT
-308 PTIGIKNSSGNIVS
+308 PSIGIKDVSGNVTA
-322 TTKSLKELVGQE
+322 TTKTLKELVGQE
-334 FYLSMP
+334 FYLIMP
-340 VSSNISGIK
+340 TSSNISGIK

-371 TEQPVVIVDETPFKF
+371 TEQPVVIVNETPLNF

-402 RKFITNINGTEITNR
+402 RKFIT
-417 IPQVDVSKLASG
+417 
-429 EATTATYNHPKNPLR
+429 
-444 VAIGDEV
+444 
-451 TYTIRVYNE
+451 
-460 GEVDGYVEEITDHLP
+460 
-475 EQLEFIVDDQ
+475 
-485 VNIQY
+485 
-490 GWKIASS
+490 
-497 SDLKTIKTEYL
+497 
-508 SKAKET
+508 
-514 TDGAN
+514 
-519 KISAF
+519 
-524 NGKTLAYKDV
+524 
-534 KIKCRVV
+534 
-541 STDPM
+541 
-546 PTKITNI
+546 
-553 ADITRFTDGD
+553 
-563 GNTVTDRDSQANNV
+563 
-577 QLPTGKDLENY
+577 
-588 RDSEI
+588 
-593 NRGEEYIPGQ
+593 
-603 QDDDDF
+603 
-609 EKLTLKDFDLSLRK
+609 
-623 FITGVNGTAITN
+623 GVNGTAITN
-635 REPKVNV
+635 REPQVNV
-642 TPLNNGGTTAIYNHP
+642 TPLKNGGTTAIYNHP

-698 VSGNATNTKYGW
+698 VAGNEINTKYGW

-725 SKAKESSAGSNKIK
+725 SKAKEASEGANKIK
-739 AFNGTTLDYKDVKVV
+739 AFDGTKLDYKDVKVV

-768 NIADISNF
+768 NIADITKF
-776 TDGNGNKVTDR
+776 TDGNGNTVTDR

-838 TKLND
+838 TKVNNT
-843 EEITSRIP
+843 EIKSRIP
-851 QPDVTKLADGT
+851 QVD
-862 ATTATYNHPK
+862 TTP
-872 NPIDV
+872 
-877 TIGDIVEYTIRVYNE
+877 
-892 GEVDGYVQEI
+892 
-902 TDHLPDQ
+902 
-909 LEFVAND
+909 
-916 ETNIKY
+916 
-922 GWTVD
+922 
-927 GNNSKII
+927 
-934 RTKYLSKE
+934 
-942 NDTAEGENKIT
+942 
-953 SFNGTTLDYKDV
+953 
-965 KVVCKVIE
+965 
-973 TKPMPTKITNIA
+973 
-985 DISDFTDGNGNK
+985 
-997 VKDRDSQENNVNIPS
+997 
-1012 DLPGYKDDEIG
+1012 
-1023 KNYVPGQQ
+1023 
-1031 DDDDFEKLKIK
+1031 
-1042 EFDLALRKFITK
+1042 
-1054 VNDENIS
+1054 
-1061 SRVPVVDI
+1061 
-1069 TQLKNGT
+1069 LKNGT
-1076 ATTAT
+1076 GTTAI
-1081 YDHPKTPI
+1081 YNHSKEPV
-1089 KVKIDDVV
+1089 KVSLGAVV
-1097 EYTIRVYNEGGVD
+1097 EYTIRVYNEGQVD
-1110 GYVEEITDHLPDQLE
+1110 GYVEEIKDHLPDQLE
-1125 FIADNETNKKYG
+1125 FIKDNETNKKYG
-1137 WSVDNQNSKVV
+1137 WTVDSTDSKVI
-1148 KTTYLSKANE
+1148 KTSYLSKANE

-1173 LSYKEVKIACKVIST
+1173 LSYKEVKVACKVVST
-1188 NPMPTKIT
+1188 DPMPSKIT
-1196 NIADISDFTNGNGE
+1196 NLADISDFTDGE
-1210 KVKDRD
+1210 
-1216 SEENNV
+1216 
-1222 NIPSDLPGYKDDEIG
+1222 
-1237 KDYVPGQQDDDD
+1237 
-1249 FEKLEVKP
+1249 
-1257 LEFDLALRKFITKVN
+1257 
-1272 DEEITSRI
+1272 
-1280 PKVDITKLA
+1280 
-1289 SGEATTAIY
+1289 
-1298 NHSKTPV
+1298 
-1305 EVAIDDIV
+1305 
-1313 EYTIRVYNEGEI
+1313 
-1325 DGYAEEIKD
+1325 
-1334 HLPDQL
+1334 
-1340 ELIADN
+1340 
-1346 ETNKAYGWTVDDQDS
+1346 
-1361 KVIKTTYLSKANEKV
+1361 
-1376 AGENKIPAFD
+1376 
-1386 GTTLSYKDVKVVCK
+1386 
-1400 VVETNQMPKKITNL
+1400 
-1414 ADVSDFTDGDG
+1414 G
-1425 NKVTDRDSEK
+1425 NKVTDRDSKE

-1448 DDESNK
+1448 DDESKK

-1464 DFEKVTVAKFDLSLR
+1464 DFEKVTLVKFDLSLR
-1479 KFITAVNDTE
+1479 KFITAVNNTE

-1499 TPIKDGSG
+1499 TPIKDGSS

-1521 SNGNIVT
+1521 SNGKIVT
-1528 YTIRVYNEGEIDGYA
+1528 YTIRVFNEGEMDGYA

-1642 NTNKDGKD
+1642 DSDKDGND
-1650 VKDQDSVPDKWNEGE
+1650 VTDQDSVPDKWNEGE

-1696 DKIIESGHKAEDD
+1696 EKIIESGHKAEDD

-1746 KELKDYIPD
+1746 KELKDYIPN
-1755 GLKFVAEDN
+1755 GLKFVPEDN

-1774 ITTDQ
+1774 ITTEQ

-1793 EVLLTWINDSENFGV
+1793 EVVLTWINDSENFGV

-1847 VGVQTGQIRTF
+1847 VGVQTGQIKTF

-1871 GVALI
+1871 GVVLI

>member
-1 MKRLKKL
+1 MKKFKKL

-13 ITMLTVATLGIISA
+13 ITMLTVATLGSISA

-37 LGIVSLRRSGYGYQ
+37 LGIVSLRRAGYGYQ
-51 QGGASGKVWKI
+51 QEGSKVWKI

-123 LPTGTNYN
+123 LPTGSNYN

-145 AGTDNKTAREAFLE
+145 IGTDNTTAREEFLK
-159 SKIPDEFYE
+159 SKIPNELYDLI
-168 YVTDDDIDVVQQLAI
+168 TDDDIDAVQQLAI

-197 TTNLKVNSIAN
+197 TSNFKINSIAN
-208 VDSNYVSIGDLAQYN
+208 VDSNYASMGDIF
-223 GGDDGRDRE
+223 GDDGWDRE

-264 VKNNAT
+264 VKSNAT

-280 GPYKINQLLNV
+280 GPYKINQLLNI
-291 DYTLSATFTD
+291 DYTLNATFTD
-301 INGKTIT
+301 INGTTIT
-308 PTIGIKNSSGNIVS
+308 PSIGIKDVSGNVTA
-322 TTKSLKELVGQE
+322 TTKTLKELVGQE
-334 FYLSMP
+334 FYLIMP
-340 VSSNISGIK
+340 TSSNISGIK

-371 TEQPVVIVDETPFKF
+371 TEQPVVIVNETPLNF

-429 EATTATYNHPKNPLR
+429 EATTATYNHPKTPLK
-444 VAIGDEV
+444 VAIGDVV

-460 GEVDGYVEEITDHLP
+460 GDIDGYVEEITDHLP

-485 VNIQY
+485 VNIEY

-497 SDLKTIKTEYL
+497 TDLKTIKTEYL
-508 SKAKET
+508 SKANET

-524 NGKTLAYKDV
+524 NGTTLAYKDV

-541 STDPM
+541 ATEPM
-546 PTKITNI
+546 ADKITNI
-553 ADITRFTDGD
+553 ADITKFTDGD
-563 GNTVTDRDSQANNV
+563 GNTVTDRDSQENNV
-577 QLPTGKDLENY
+577 NLPTGKDLENY
-588 RDSEI
+588 KDSEI

-609 EKLTLKDFDLSLRK
+609 EKLTLKEFDLSLRK

-635 REPKVNV
+635 REPQVNV
-642 TPLNNGGTTAIYNHP
+642 TPLKNGGTTAIYNHP

-698 VSGNATNTKYGW
+698 VAGNEINTKYGW

-725 SKAKESSAGSNKIK
+725 SKAKEASEGANKIK
-739 AFNGTTLDYKDVKVV
+739 AFDGTKLDYKDVKVV
-754 CKVVSTDPMPTKIT
+754 CKVVSTEPMPTKIT
-768 NIADISNF
+768 NIADITKF
-776 TDGNGNKVTDR
+776 TDGNGNTVTDR

-851 QPDVTKLADGT
+851 QPDVSKLADGT

-872 NPIDV
+872 
-877 TIGDIVEYTIRVYNE
+877 
-892 GEVDGYVQEI
+892 
-902 TDHLPDQ
+902 
-909 LEFVAND
+909 
-916 ETNIKY
+916 
-922 GWTVD
+922 
-927 GNNSKII
+927 
-934 RTKYLSKE
+934 
-942 NDTAEGENKIT
+942 
-953 SFNGTTLDYKDV
+953 
-965 KVVCKVIE
+965 
-973 TKPMPTKITNIA
+973 
-985 DISDFTDGNGNK
+985 
-997 VKDRDSQENNVNIPS
+997 
-1012 DLPGYKDDEIG
+1012 
-1023 KNYVPGQQ
+1023 
-1031 DDDDFEKLKIK
+1031 
-1042 EFDLALRKFITK
+1042 
-1054 VNDENIS
+1054 
-1061 SRVPVVDI
+1061 
-1069 TQLKNGT
+1069 
-1076 ATTAT
+1076 
-1081 YDHPKTPI
+1081 TPI
-1089 KVKIDDVV
+1089 SVAIGDVV
-1097 EYTIRVYNEGGVD
+1097 EYTIRVYNEAEVD

-1125 FIADNETNKKYG
+1125 FIAGNEINTKYG
-1137 WSVDNQNSKVV
+1137 WTVDSNNSKII
-1148 KTTYLSKANE
+1148 KTKYLSKANE
-1158 KVAGENKIPAFDGTT
+1158 TTEGDNKIKAFDGTK
-1173 LSYKEVKIACKVIST
+1173 LDYKDVKVVCKAVST
-1188 NPMPTKIT
+1188 DPMPTKIT
-1196 NIADISDFTNGNGE
+1196 NIADITKFTDGNGNI
-1210 KVKDRD
+1210 VTDRD
-1216 SEENNV
+1216 SQENNV

-1249 FEKLEVKP
+1249 FEKLKIK
-1257 LEFDLALRKFITKVN
+1257 EFDLALRKFITKVN
-1272 DEEITSRI
+1272 NTEIKSRI
-1280 PKVDITKLA
+1280 PQVDTTPLKN
-1289 SGEATTAIY
+1289 GTGTTAIY
-1298 NHSKTPV
+1298 NHSKEPV
-1305 EVAIDDIV
+1305 KVSLGAVV
-1313 EYTIRVYNEGEI
+1313 EYTIRVYNEGQV
-1325 DGYAEEIKD
+1325 DGYVEEIKD

-1340 ELIADN
+1340 EFIKDN
-1346 ETNKAYGWTVDDQDS
+1346 ETNKKYGWTVDSTDS
-1361 KVIKTTYLSKANEKV
+1361 KVIKTSYLSKANEKV

-1386 GTTLSYKDVKVVCK
+1386 GTTLSYKEVKVACK
-1400 VVETNQMPKKITNL
+1400 VVSTDPMPSKITNL
-1414 ADVSDFTDGDG
+1414 ADISDFTDGEG
-1425 NKVTDRDSEK
+1425 NKVTDRDSKE

-1448 DDESNK
+1448 DDESKK

-1464 DFEKVTVAKFDLSLR
+1464 DFEKVTLVKFDLSLR
-1479 KFITAVNDTE
+1479 KFITAVNNTE

-1499 TPIKDGSG
+1499 TPIKDGSS

-1528 YTIRVYNEGEIDGYA
+1528 YTIRVFNEGEMDGYA

-1642 NTNKDGKD
+1642 DSDKDGND
-1650 VKDQDSVPDKWNEGE
+1650 VTDQDSVPDKWNEGE

-1696 DKIIESGHKAEDD
+1696 EKIIESGHKAEDD

-1746 KELKDYIPD
+1746 KELKDYIPN
-1755 GLKFVAEDN
+1755 GLKFVPEDN

-1793 EVLLTWINDSENFGV
+1793 EVVLTWINDSENFGV

-1847 VGVQTGQIRTF
+1847 VGVQTGQIKTF

-1871 GVALI
+1871 GVVLI

>member
-1 MKRLKKL
+1 MKKFKKL

-13 ITMLTVATLGIISA
+13 ITMLTVATLGSISA

-37 LGIVSLRRSGYGYQ
+37 LGIVSLRRAGYGYQ
-51 QGGASGKVWKI
+51 QEGSKVWKI

-123 LPTGTNYN
+123 LPTGSNYN

-145 AGTDNKTAREAFLE
+145 IGTDNTTAREEFLK
-159 SKIPDEFYE
+159 SKIPNELYE
-168 YVTDDDIDVVQQLAI
+168 LITDDDIDAVQQLAI

-197 TTNLKVNSIAN
+197 TSNFKINSIAN
-208 VDSNYVSIGDLAQYN
+208 VDSNYASMGDIF
-223 GGDDGRDRE
+223 GDDGWDRE

-264 VKNNAT
+264 VKGNAT

-280 GPYKINQLLNV
+280 GPYKINKLLNV
-291 DYTLSATFTD
+291 DYTLNATFTD
-301 INGKTIT
+301 INGTTIT
-308 PTIGIKNSSGNIVS
+308 PSIGIKDVSGNVTA
-322 TTKSLKELVGQE
+322 TTKTLKELVGQE
-334 FYLSMP
+334 FYLIMP
-340 VSSNISGIK
+340 TSSNISGIK

-371 TEQPVVIVDETPFKF
+371 TEQPVVIVNETPLNF

-429 EATTATYNHPKNPLR
+429 EATTATYNHPKTPLK
-444 VAIGDEV
+444 VAIGDVV

-460 GEVDGYVEEITDHLP
+460 GEIDGYVEEITDHLP

-485 VNIQY
+485 VNIEY

-497 SDLKTIKTEYL
+497 TDLKTIKTEYL
-508 SKAKET
+508 SKANET

-524 NGKTLAYKDV
+524 NGTTLAYKDV
-534 KIKCRVV
+534 KIKCKVV
-541 STDPM
+541 ATDPM
-546 PTKITNI
+546 ADKITNI
-553 ADITRFTDGD
+553 ADITKFTDGD
-563 GNTVTDRDSQANNV
+563 GNTVTDRDSQENNV
-577 QLPTGKDLENY
+577 NLPTGKDLENY

-609 EKLTLKDFDLSLRK
+609 EKLTLKEFDLSLRK

-635 REPKVNV
+635 REPQVNV

-698 VSGNATNTKYGW
+698 VAGNETNTKYGW
-710 VVDSTNS
+710 TVDSNNS
-717 KIIRTNYL
+717 KIIKTKYL
-725 SKAKESSAGSNKIK
+725 SKANETTEGDNKIK
-739 AFNGTTLDYKDVKVV
+739 AFDGTKLDYKDVKVV

-768 NIADISNF
+768 NIADITKF
-776 TDGNGNKVTDR
+776 TDGNGNTVTDR

-838 TKLND
+838 TKVNNT
-843 EEITSRIP
+843 EIKSRIP
-851 QPDVTKLADGT
+851 QVD
-862 ATTATYNHPK
+862 TTP
-872 NPIDV
+872 
-877 TIGDIVEYTIRVYNE
+877 
-892 GEVDGYVQEI
+892 
-902 TDHLPDQ
+902 
-909 LEFVAND
+909 
-916 ETNIKY
+916 
-922 GWTVD
+922 
-927 GNNSKII
+927 
-934 RTKYLSKE
+934 
-942 NDTAEGENKIT
+942 
-953 SFNGTTLDYKDV
+953 
-965 KVVCKVIE
+965 
-973 TKPMPTKITNIA
+973 
-985 DISDFTDGNGNK
+985 
-997 VKDRDSQENNVNIPS
+997 
-1012 DLPGYKDDEIG
+1012 
-1023 KNYVPGQQ
+1023 
-1031 DDDDFEKLKIK
+1031 
-1042 EFDLALRKFITK
+1042 
-1054 VNDENIS
+1054 
-1061 SRVPVVDI
+1061 
-1069 TQLKNGT
+1069 LKNGT
-1076 ATTAT
+1076 GTTAI
-1081 YDHPKTPI
+1081 YNHSKEPV
-1089 KVKIDDVV
+1089 KVSLGAVV
-1097 EYTIRVYNEGGVD
+1097 EYTIRVYNEGQVD
-1110 GYVEEITDHLPDQLE
+1110 GYVEEIKDHLPDQLE
-1125 FIADNETNKKYG
+1125 FIKDNETNKKYG
-1137 WSVDNQNSKVV
+1137 WTVDSTDSKVI
-1148 KTTYLSKANE
+1148 KTSYLSKANE

-1173 LSYKEVKIACKVIST
+1173 LSYKEVKVACKVVST
-1188 NPMPTKIT
+1188 DPMPSKIT
-1196 NIADISDFTNGNGE
+1196 NLADISDFTDGE
-1210 KVKDRD
+1210 
-1216 SEENNV
+1216 
-1222 NIPSDLPGYKDDEIG
+1222 
-1237 KDYVPGQQDDDD
+1237 
-1249 FEKLEVKP
+1249 
-1257 LEFDLALRKFITKVN
+1257 
-1272 DEEITSRI
+1272 
-1280 PKVDITKLA
+1280 
-1289 SGEATTAIY
+1289 
-1298 NHSKTPV
+1298 
-1305 EVAIDDIV
+1305 
-1313 EYTIRVYNEGEI
+1313 
-1325 DGYAEEIKD
+1325 
-1334 HLPDQL
+1334 
-1340 ELIADN
+1340 
-1346 ETNKAYGWTVDDQDS
+1346 
-1361 KVIKTTYLSKANEKV
+1361 
-1376 AGENKIPAFD
+1376 
-1386 GTTLSYKDVKVVCK
+1386 
-1400 VVETNQMPKKITNL
+1400 
-1414 ADVSDFTDGDG
+1414 G
-1425 NKVTDRDSEK
+1425 NKVTDRDSKE

-1448 DDESNK
+1448 DDESKK
-1454 DYVPGQEDDD
+1454 DYVQGQEDDD
-1464 DFEKVTVAKFDLSLR
+1464 DFEKVTLVKFDLSLR
-1479 KFITAVNDTE
+1479 KFITAVNNTE

-1499 TPIKDGSG
+1499 TPIKDGSS

-1528 YTIRVYNEGEIDGYA
+1528 YTIRVFNEGEMDGYA

-1642 NTNKDGKD
+1642 DSDKDGND
-1650 VKDQDSVPDKWNEGE
+1650 VTDQDSVPDKWNEGE

-1696 DKIIESGHKAEDD
+1696 EKIIESGHKAEDD

-1746 KELKDYIPD
+1746 KELKDYIPN
-1755 GLKFVAEDN
+1755 GLKFVPEDN

-1793 EVLLTWINDSENFGV
+1793 EVVLTWINDSENFGV

-1847 VGVQTGQIRTF
+1847 VGVQTGQIKTF

-1871 GVALI
+1871 GVVLI

>member
-1 MKRLKKL
+1 MKKFKKL

-13 ITMLTVATLGIISA
+13 ITMLTVATLGSISA

-37 LGIVSLRRSGYGYQ
+37 LGIVSLRRAGYGYQ
-51 QGGASGKVWKI
+51 QEGSKVWKI

-123 LPTGTNYN
+123 LPTGSNYN

-145 AGTDNKTAREAFLE
+145 IGTDNTTAREEFLK
-159 SKIPDEFYE
+159 SKIPNELYE
-168 YVTDDDIDVVQQLAI
+168 LITDDDIDAVQQLAI

-197 TTNLKVNSIAN
+197 TSNFKINSIAN
-208 VDSNYVSIGDLAQYN
+208 VDSNYASMGDIF
-223 GGDDGRDRE
+223 GDDGWDRE

-264 VKNNAT
+264 VKSNAT

-291 DYTLSATFTD
+291 DYTLNATFTD
-301 INGKTIT
+301 INGTTIT
-308 PTIGIKNSSGNIVS
+308 PSIGIKDVSGNVTA
-322 TTKSLKELVGQE
+322 TTKTLKELVGQE
-334 FYLSMP
+334 FYLIMP
-340 VSSNISGIK
+340 TSSNISGIK

-371 TEQPVVIVDETPFKF
+371 TEQPVVIVNETPLNF

-429 EATTATYNHPKNPLR
+429 EATTATYNHTKTPLK
-444 VAIGDEV
+444 VAIGDVV

-460 GEVDGYVEEITDHLP
+460 GDIDGYVEEITDHLP

-485 VNIQY
+485 VNIEY

-497 SDLKTIKTEYL
+497 TDLKTIKTEYL
-508 SKAKET
+508 SKANET

-524 NGKTLAYKDV
+524 NGTTLAYKDV

-541 STDPM
+541 ATEPM
-546 PTKITNI
+546 ADKITNI
-553 ADITRFTDGD
+553 ADITKFTDGD
-563 GNTVTDRDSQANNV
+563 GNTVTDRDSQENNV
-577 QLPTGKDLENY
+577 NLPTGKDLENY

-609 EKLTLKDFDLSLRK
+609 EKLTLKEFDLSLRK

-635 REPKVNV
+635 REPHVNV
-642 TPLNNGGTTAIYNHP
+642 TPLKNGGTTAIYNHP

-698 VSGNATNTKYGW
+698 VTGNEINTKYGW
-710 VVDSTNS
+710 VVDSTNP

-725 SKAKESSAGSNKIK
+725 SKAKEASEGANKIK
-739 AFNGTTLDYKDVKVV
+739 AFDGTKLDYKDVKVV

-768 NIADISNF
+768 NIADITKF
-776 TDGNGNKVTDR
+776 TDGNGNTVTDR

-851 QPDVTKLADGT
+851 QPDVSKLADGT

-872 NPIDV
+872 
-877 TIGDIVEYTIRVYNE
+877 
-892 GEVDGYVQEI
+892 
-902 TDHLPDQ
+902 
-909 LEFVAND
+909 
-916 ETNIKY
+916 
-922 GWTVD
+922 
-927 GNNSKII
+927 
-934 RTKYLSKE
+934 
-942 NDTAEGENKIT
+942 
-953 SFNGTTLDYKDV
+953 
-965 KVVCKVIE
+965 
-973 TKPMPTKITNIA
+973 
-985 DISDFTDGNGNK
+985 
-997 VKDRDSQENNVNIPS
+997 
-1012 DLPGYKDDEIG
+1012 
-1023 KNYVPGQQ
+1023 
-1031 DDDDFEKLKIK
+1031 
-1042 EFDLALRKFITK
+1042 
-1054 VNDENIS
+1054 
-1061 SRVPVVDI
+1061 
-1069 TQLKNGT
+1069 
-1076 ATTAT
+1076 
-1081 YDHPKTPI
+1081 TPI
-1089 KVKIDDVV
+1089 SVAIGDVV
-1097 EYTIRVYNEGGVD
+1097 EYTIRVYNEAEVD

-1125 FIADNETNKKYG
+1125 FIAGNEINTKYG
-1137 WSVDNQNSKVV
+1137 WTVDSNNSKII
-1148 KTTYLSKANE
+1148 KTKYLSKANE
-1158 KVAGENKIPAFDGTT
+1158 TTEGDNKIKAFDGTK
-1173 LSYKEVKIACKVIST
+1173 LDYKDVKVVCKVVST
-1188 NPMPTKIT
+1188 DPMPTKIT
-1196 NIADISDFTNGNGE
+1196 NIADITKFTDGNGNT
-1210 KVKDRD
+1210 VTDRD
-1216 SEENNV
+1216 SQENNV

-1249 FEKLEVKP
+1249 FEKLKIK
-1257 LEFDLALRKFITKVN
+1257 EFDLALRKFITKVN
-1272 DEEITSRI
+1272 NTEIKSRI
-1280 PKVDITKLA
+1280 PQVDTTPLKN
-1289 SGEATTAIY
+1289 GTGTTAIY
-1298 NHSKTPV
+1298 NHSKEPV
-1305 EVAIDDIV
+1305 KVSLGAVV
-1313 EYTIRVYNEGEI
+1313 EYTIRVYNEGQV
-1325 DGYAEEIKD
+1325 DGYVEEIKD

-1340 ELIADN
+1340 EFIKDN
-1346 ETNKAYGWTVDDQDS
+1346 ETNKKYGWTVDSTDS
-1361 KVIKTTYLSKANEKV
+1361 KVIKTSYLSKANEKV

-1386 GTTLSYKDVKVVCK
+1386 GTTLSYKEVKVACK
-1400 VVETNQMPKKITNL
+1400 VVSTDPMPSKITNL
-1414 ADVSDFTDGDG
+1414 ADISGFTDGEG
-1425 NKVTDRDSEK
+1425 NKVTDRDSKE

-1448 DDESNK
+1448 DDESKK

-1464 DFEKVTVAKFDLSLR
+1464 DFEKVTLVKFDLSLR
-1479 KFITAVNDTE
+1479 KFITAVNNTE

-1499 TPIKDGSG
+1499 TPIKDGSS

-1528 YTIRVYNEGEIDGYA
+1528 YTIRVFNEGEMDGYA

-1583 AVSIVTDYLS
+1583 AISIVTDYLS

-1642 NTNKDGKD
+1642 DSDKDGND
-1650 VKDQDSVPDKWNEGE
+1650 VTDQDSVPDKWNEGE

-1696 DKIIESGHKAEDD
+1696 EKIIESGHKAEDD

-1746 KELKDYIPD
+1746 KELKDYIPN
-1755 GLKFVAEDN
+1755 GLKFVPEDN

-1793 EVLLTWINDSENFGV
+1793 EVVLTWINDSENFGV

-1847 VGVQTGQIRTF
+1847 VGVQTGQIKTF
-1858 TTIGLAVLVILSS
+1858 TTISLAVLVILSS
-1871 GVALI
+1871 GVVLI

>member
-1 MKRLKKL
+1 MKKFKKL

-13 ITMLTVATLGIISA
+13 ITMLIVATLGSISA

-37 LGIVSLRRSGYGYQ
+37 LGIVSLRRAGYGYQ
-51 QGGASGKVWKI
+51 QEGSKVWKI

-123 LPTGTNYN
+123 LPTGSNYN

-145 AGTDNKTAREAFLE
+145 IGTDNTTAREEFLK
-159 SKIPDEFYE
+159 SKIPNELYE
-168 YVTDDDIDVVQQLAI
+168 LITDDDIDAVQQLAI

-197 TTNLKVNSIAN
+197 TSNFKINSIAN
-208 VDSNYVSIGDLAQYN
+208 VDSNYASMGDIF
-223 GGDDGRDRE
+223 GDDGWDRE

-264 VKNNAT
+264 VKSNAT

-291 DYTLSATFTD
+291 DYTLNATFTD
-301 INGKTIT
+301 INGTTIT
-308 PTIGIKNSSGNIVS
+308 PSIGIKDVSGNVTA
-322 TTKSLKELVGQE
+322 TTKTLKELVGQE
-334 FYLSMP
+334 FYLIMP
-340 VSSNISGIK
+340 TSSNISGIK

-371 TEQPVVIVDETPFKF
+371 TEQPVVIVNETPLNF

-429 EATTATYNHPKNPLR
+429 EATTATYNHTKTPLK
-444 VAIGDEV
+444 VAIGDVV

-460 GEVDGYVEEITDHLP
+460 GDIDGYVEEITDHLP
-475 EQLEFIVDDQ
+475 DQLEFIVDDQ
-485 VNIQY
+485 VNIEY

-497 SDLKTIKTEYL
+497 TDLKTIKTEYL
-508 SKAKET
+508 SKANET

-524 NGKTLAYKDV
+524 NGTTLAYKDV

-541 STDPM
+541 ATDPM
-546 PTKITNI
+546 ADKITNI
-553 ADITRFTDGD
+553 ADITKFTDGD
-563 GNTVTDRDSQANNV
+563 GNTVTDRDSQENNV
-577 QLPTGKDLENY
+577 NLPTGKDLENY

-609 EKLTLKDFDLSLRK
+609 EKLTLKEFDLSLRK

-635 REPKVNV
+635 REPQVNV
-642 TPLNNGGTTAIYNHP
+642 TPLKNGGTTAIYNHP

-698 VSGNATNTKYGW
+698 VAGNETNSKYGW

-725 SKAKESSAGSNKIK
+725 SKAKEASEGANKIK
-739 AFNGTTLDYKDVKVV
+739 AFDGTKLDYKDVKVV

-768 NIADISNF
+768 NIADITKF
-776 TDGNGNKVTDR
+776 TDGNGNTVTDR

-851 QPDVTKLADGT
+851 QPDVSKLADGT

-872 NPIDV
+872 
-877 TIGDIVEYTIRVYNE
+877 
-892 GEVDGYVQEI
+892 
-902 TDHLPDQ
+902 
-909 LEFVAND
+909 
-916 ETNIKY
+916 
-922 GWTVD
+922 
-927 GNNSKII
+927 
-934 RTKYLSKE
+934 
-942 NDTAEGENKIT
+942 
-953 SFNGTTLDYKDV
+953 
-965 KVVCKVIE
+965 
-973 TKPMPTKITNIA
+973 
-985 DISDFTDGNGNK
+985 
-997 VKDRDSQENNVNIPS
+997 
-1012 DLPGYKDDEIG
+1012 
-1023 KNYVPGQQ
+1023 
-1031 DDDDFEKLKIK
+1031 
-1042 EFDLALRKFITK
+1042 
-1054 VNDENIS
+1054 
-1061 SRVPVVDI
+1061 
-1069 TQLKNGT
+1069 
-1076 ATTAT
+1076 
-1081 YDHPKTPI
+1081 TPI
-1089 KVKIDDVV
+1089 SVAIGDVV
-1097 EYTIRVYNEGGVD
+1097 EYTIRVYNEAEVD

-1125 FIADNETNKKYG
+1125 FVTGNEINTKYG
-1137 WSVDNQNSKVV
+1137 WVVDSTNPKIIRTN
-1148 KTTYLSKANE
+1148 YLSKAKE
-1158 KVAGENKIPAFDGTT
+1158 ASEGANKIKAFDGTK
-1173 LSYKEVKIACKVIST
+1173 LDYKDVKVVCKVVST
-1188 NPMPTKIT
+1188 DPMPTKIT
-1196 NIADISDFTNGNGE
+1196 NIADITKFTDGNGNT
-1210 KVKDRD
+1210 VTDRD
-1216 SEENNV
+1216 SQENNV

-1249 FEKLEVKP
+1249 FEKLKIK
-1257 LEFDLALRKFITKVN
+1257 EFDLALRKFITKVN
-1272 DEEITSRI
+1272 NTEIKSRI
-1280 PKVDITKLA
+1280 PQVDTTPLKN
-1289 SGEATTAIY
+1289 GTGTTAIY
-1298 NHSKTPV
+1298 NHSKEPV
-1305 EVAIDDIV
+1305 KVSLGAVV
-1313 EYTIRVYNEGEI
+1313 EYTIRVYNEGQV
-1325 DGYAEEIKD
+1325 DGYVEEIKD

-1340 ELIADN
+1340 EFIKDN
-1346 ETNKAYGWTVDDQDS
+1346 ETNKKYGWTVDSTDS
-1361 KVIKTTYLSKANEKV
+1361 KVIKTSYLCKANEKV

-1386 GTTLSYKDVKVVCK
+1386 GTTLSYKEVKVACK
-1400 VVETNQMPKKITNL
+1400 VVSTDPMPSKITNL
-1414 ADVSDFTDGDG
+1414 ADISDFTDGEG
-1425 NKVTDRDSEK
+1425 NKVTDRDSKE

-1448 DDESNK
+1448 DDESKK

-1464 DFEKVTVAKFDLSLR
+1464 DFEKVTLVKFDLSLR
-1479 KFITAVNDTE
+1479 KFITAVNNTE

-1499 TPIKDGSG
+1499 TPIKDGSS

-1521 SNGNIVT
+1521 SNGKIVT
-1528 YTIRVYNEGEIDGYA
+1528 YTIRVFNEGEMDGYA

-1642 NTNKDGKD
+1642 DSDKDGND
-1650 VKDQDSVPDKWNEGE
+1650 VTDQDSVPDKWNEGE

-1746 KELKDYIPD
+1746 KELKDYIPN
-1755 GLKFVAEDN
+1755 GLKFVPEDN

-1793 EVLLTWINDSENFGV
+1793 EVVLTWINDSENFGV

-1847 VGVQTGQIRTF
+1847 VGVQTGQIKTF

-1871 GVALI
+1871 GVVLI

>member
-1 MKRLKKL
+1 MKKFKKL

-13 ITMLTVATLGIISA
+13 ITMLTVATLGSISA

-37 LGIVSLRRSGYGYQ
+37 LGIVSLRRAGYGYQ
-51 QGGASGKVWKI
+51 QEGSKVWKI

-123 LPTGTNYN
+123 LPTGSNYN

-145 AGTDNKTAREAFLE
+145 IGTDNTTAREEFLK
-159 SKIPDEFYE
+159 SKIPNELYE
-168 YVTDDDIDVVQQLAI
+168 LVTDDDIDAVQQLAV

-197 TTNLKVNSIAN
+197 TSNFKINSIAN
-208 VDSNYVSIGDLAQYN
+208 VDSNYASMGDIF
-223 GGDDGRDRE
+223 GDDGWDRE

-264 VKNNAT
+264 VKSNAT

-280 GPYKINQLLNV
+280 GPYKINQLLNI
-291 DYTLSATFTD
+291 DYTLNATFTD
-301 INGKTIT
+301 INGTTIT
-308 PTIGIKNSSGNIVS
+308 PSIGIKDVSGNVTA
-322 TTKSLKELVGQE
+322 TTKTLKELVGQE
-334 FYLSMP
+334 FYLIMP
-340 VSSNISGIK
+340 TSSNISGIK

-371 TEQPVVIVDETPFKF
+371 TEQPVVIVNETPLNF

-429 EATTATYNHPKNPLR
+429 EATTATYNHPKTPLK
-444 VAIGDEV
+444 VAIGDVV

-460 GEVDGYVEEITDHLP
+460 GDIDGYVEEITDHLP
-475 EQLEFIVDDQ
+475 DQLEFIVDDQ
-485 VNIQY
+485 VNIEY

-497 SDLKTIKTEYL
+497 TDLKTIKTEYL
-508 SKAKET
+508 SKANET

-524 NGKTLAYKDV
+524 NGTTLAYKDV

-541 STDPM
+541 ATDPM
-546 PTKITNI
+546 ADKITNI
-553 ADITRFTDGD
+553 ADITKFTDGD
-563 GNTVTDRDSQANNV
+563 GNTVTDRDSQENNV
-577 QLPTGKDLENY
+577 NLPTGKDLENY

-609 EKLTLKDFDLSLRK
+609 EKLTLKEFDLSLRK

-635 REPKVNV
+635 REPQVNV
-642 TPLNNGGTTAIYNHP
+642 TPLKNGGTTAIYNHP

-698 VSGNATNTKYGW
+698 VAGNETNSKYGW
-710 VVDSTNS
+710 TVDSNNS
-717 KIIRTNYL
+717 KIIKTKHL
-725 SKAKESSAGSNKIK
+725 SKANETTEGDNKIK
-739 AFNGTTLDYKDVKVV
+739 AFDGTKLDYKDVKVV
-754 CKVVSTDPMPTKIT
+754 CKVVSTEPMPTKIT
-768 NIADISNF
+768 NIADITKF
-776 TDGNGNKVTDR
+776 TDGNGNTVTDR

-851 QPDVTKLADGT
+851 QPDVSKLADGT
-862 ATTATYNHPK
+862 ETTATYNHPK
-872 NPIDV
+872 
-877 TIGDIVEYTIRVYNE
+877 
-892 GEVDGYVQEI
+892 
-902 TDHLPDQ
+902 
-909 LEFVAND
+909 
-916 ETNIKY
+916 
-922 GWTVD
+922 
-927 GNNSKII
+927 
-934 RTKYLSKE
+934 
-942 NDTAEGENKIT
+942 
-953 SFNGTTLDYKDV
+953 
-965 KVVCKVIE
+965 
-973 TKPMPTKITNIA
+973 
-985 DISDFTDGNGNK
+985 
-997 VKDRDSQENNVNIPS
+997 
-1012 DLPGYKDDEIG
+1012 
-1023 KNYVPGQQ
+1023 
-1031 DDDDFEKLKIK
+1031 
-1042 EFDLALRKFITK
+1042 
-1054 VNDENIS
+1054 
-1061 SRVPVVDI
+1061 
-1069 TQLKNGT
+1069 
-1076 ATTAT
+1076 
-1081 YDHPKTPI
+1081 TPI
-1089 KVKIDDVV
+1089 SVAIGDVV
-1097 EYTIRVYNEGGVD
+1097 EYTIRVYNEAEVD

-1125 FIADNETNKKYG
+1125 FVAGNETNSKYG
-1137 WSVDNQNSKVV
+1137 WTVDSNNSKII
-1148 KTTYLSKANE
+1148 KTKHLSKANE
-1158 KVAGENKIPAFDGTT
+1158 TTEGDNKIKAFDGTK
-1173 LSYKEVKIACKVIST
+1173 LDYKDVKVVCKVVST
-1188 NPMPTKIT
+1188 EPMPTKIT
-1196 NIADISDFTNGNGE
+1196 NIADITKFTDGNGNT
-1210 KVKDRD
+1210 VTDRD
-1216 SEENNV
+1216 SQENNV

-1249 FEKLEVKP
+1249 FEKLKIK
-1257 LEFDLALRKFITKVN
+1257 EFDLALRKFITKVN
-1272 DEEITSRI
+1272 NTEIKSRI
-1280 PKVDITKLA
+1280 PQVDTTPLKN
-1289 SGEATTAIY
+1289 GTGTTAIY
-1298 NHSKTPV
+1298 NHSKEPV
-1305 EVAIDDIV
+1305 KVSLGSVV
-1313 EYTIRVYNEGEI
+1313 EYTIRVYNEGQV
-1325 DGYAEEIKD
+1325 DGYVEEIKD

-1340 ELIADN
+1340 EFVKDN
-1346 ETNKAYGWTVDDQDS
+1346 ETNKKYGWTVDSTDS
-1361 KVIKTTYLSKANEKV
+1361 KVIKTSYLSKANEKV

-1386 GTTLSYKDVKVVCK
+1386 GTTLSYKEVKVACK
-1400 VVETNQMPKKITNL
+1400 VVSTDPMPSKITNL
-1414 ADVSDFTDGDG
+1414 ADISDFTDGEG
-1425 NKVTDRDSEK
+1425 NKVTDRDSKE

-1448 DDESNK
+1448 DDESKK

-1464 DFEKVTVAKFDLSLR
+1464 DFEKVTLVKFDLSLR
-1479 KFITAVNDTE
+1479 KFITAVNNTE

-1499 TPIKDGSG
+1499 TPIKDGSS

-1528 YTIRVYNEGEIDGYA
+1528 YTIRVFNEGEMDGYA

-1642 NTNKDGKD
+1642 DSDKDGND
-1650 VKDQDSVPDKWNEGE
+1650 VTDQDSVPDKWNEGE

-1696 DKIIESGHKAEDD
+1696 EKIIESGHKAEDD

-1746 KELKDYIPD
+1746 KELKDYIPN
-1755 GLKFVAEDN
+1755 GLKFVPEDN

-1793 EVLLTWINDSENFGV
+1793 EVVLTWINDSENFGV

-1847 VGVQTGQIRTF
+1847 VGVQTGQIKTF

-1871 GVALI
+1871 GVVLI

>member
-1 MKRLKKL
+1 MKKFKKL

-13 ITMLTVATLGIISA
+13 ITMLTVATLGSISA

-37 LGIVSLRRSGYGYQ
+37 LGIVSLRRAGYGYQ
-51 QGGASGKVWKI
+51 QEGSKVWKI

-68 NGKTA
+68 NGRTA
-73 DLSKTIYCIKG
+73 NLSKTIYCIKG

-123 LPTGTNYN
+123 LPTGSNYN

-145 AGTDNKTAREAFLE
+145 IGTDNTTAREEFLK
-159 SKIPDEFYE
+159 SKIPNELYNLI
-168 YVTDDDIDVVQQLAI
+168 TDDDIDAVQQLAI

-197 TTNLKVNSIAN
+197 TSNFKINSIAN
-208 VDSNYVSIGDLAQYN
+208 VDSNYASMGDIF
-223 GGDDGRDRE
+223 GDDGWDRE

-264 VKNNAT
+264 VKSNAT

-291 DYTLSATFTD
+291 DYTLNATFTD
-301 INGKTIT
+301 INGTTIT
-308 PTIGIKNSSGNIVS
+308 PSIGIKDVSGNV
-322 TTKSLKELVGQE
+322 TAATKTLKELVGQE
-334 FYLSMP
+334 FYLIMP
-340 VSSNISGIK
+340 TSSNISGIK

-371 TEQPVVIVDETPFKF
+371 TEQPVVIVNETPLNF

-429 EATTATYNHPKNPLR
+429 EATTATYNHTKTPLK
-444 VAIGDEV
+444 VAIGDVV

-460 GEVDGYVEEITDHLP
+460 GDIDGYVEEITDHLP
-475 EQLEFIVDDQ
+475 DQLEFIVDDQ
-485 VNIQY
+485 VNIEY

-497 SDLKTIKTEYL
+497 TDLKTIKTEYL
-508 SKAKET
+508 SKANET

-524 NGKTLAYKDV
+524 NGTTLAYKDV

-541 STDPM
+541 ATDPM
-546 PTKITNI
+546 ADKITNI
-553 ADITRFTDGD
+553 ADITKFTDGD
-563 GNTVTDRDSQANNV
+563 GNTVTDRDSQENNV
-577 QLPTGKDLENY
+577 NLPTGKDLENY

-609 EKLTLKDFDLSLRK
+609 EKLTLKEFDLSLRK

-635 REPKVNV
+635 REPQVNV
-642 TPLNNGGTTAIYNHP
+642 TPLKNGGTTAIYNHP

-698 VSGNATNTKYGW
+698 VTGNEINTKYGW

-725 SKAKESSAGSNKIK
+725 SKAKEASEGANKIK
-739 AFNGTTLDYKDVKVV
+739 AFDGTKLDYKDVKVV

-768 NIADISNF
+768 NIADITKF
-776 TDGNGNKVTDR
+776 TDGNGNTVTDR

-851 QPDVTKLADGT
+851 QPDVSKLADGT

-872 NPIDV
+872 
-877 TIGDIVEYTIRVYNE
+877 
-892 GEVDGYVQEI
+892 
-902 TDHLPDQ
+902 
-909 LEFVAND
+909 
-916 ETNIKY
+916 
-922 GWTVD
+922 
-927 GNNSKII
+927 
-934 RTKYLSKE
+934 
-942 NDTAEGENKIT
+942 
-953 SFNGTTLDYKDV
+953 
-965 KVVCKVIE
+965 
-973 TKPMPTKITNIA
+973 
-985 DISDFTDGNGNK
+985 
-997 VKDRDSQENNVNIPS
+997 
-1012 DLPGYKDDEIG
+1012 
-1023 KNYVPGQQ
+1023 
-1031 DDDDFEKLKIK
+1031 
-1042 EFDLALRKFITK
+1042 
-1054 VNDENIS
+1054 
-1061 SRVPVVDI
+1061 
-1069 TQLKNGT
+1069 
-1076 ATTAT
+1076 
-1081 YDHPKTPI
+1081 TPI
-1089 KVKIDDVV
+1089 SVAIGDVV
-1097 EYTIRVYNEGGVD
+1097 EYTIRVYNEAEVD

-1125 FIADNETNKKYG
+1125 FVAGNETNTKYG
-1137 WSVDNQNSKVV
+1137 WTVDSNNSKII
-1148 KTTYLSKANE
+1148 KTKYLSKANE
-1158 KVAGENKIPAFDGTT
+1158 TTEGDNKIKAFDGTK
-1173 LSYKEVKIACKVIST
+1173 LDYKDVKVVCKVVST
-1188 NPMPTKIT
+1188 DPMPTKIT
-1196 NIADISDFTNGNGE
+1196 NIADITKFTDGNGNT
-1210 KVKDRD
+1210 VTDRD
-1216 SEENNV
+1216 SQENNV

-1249 FEKLEVKP
+1249 FEKLKIK
-1257 LEFDLALRKFITKVN
+1257 EFDLALRKFITKVN
-1272 DEEITSRI
+1272 NTEIKSRI
-1280 PKVDITKLA
+1280 PQVDTTPLKN
-1289 SGEATTAIY
+1289 GTGTTAIY
-1298 NHSKTPV
+1298 NHSKEPV
-1305 EVAIDDIV
+1305 KVSLGAVV
-1313 EYTIRVYNEGEI
+1313 EYTIRVYNEGQV
-1325 DGYAEEIKD
+1325 DGYVEEIKD

-1340 ELIADN
+1340 EFIKDN
-1346 ETNKAYGWTVDDQDS
+1346 ETNKKYGWTVDSTDS
-1361 KVIKTTYLSKANEKV
+1361 KVIKTSYLSKANEKV

-1386 GTTLSYKDVKVVCK
+1386 GTTLSYKEVKVACK
-1400 VVETNQMPKKITNL
+1400 VVSTDPMPSKITNL
-1414 ADVSDFTDGDG
+1414 ADISDFTDGEG
-1425 NKVTDRDSEK
+1425 NKVTDRDSKE

-1448 DDESNK
+1448 DDESKK

-1464 DFEKVTVAKFDLSLR
+1464 DFEKVTLVKFDLSLR
-1479 KFITAVNDTE
+1479 KFITAVNNTE

-1499 TPIKDGSG
+1499 TPIKDGSS

-1528 YTIRVYNEGEIDGYA
+1528 YTIRVFNEGEMDGYA

-1642 NTNKDGKD
+1642 DSDKDGND
-1650 VKDQDSVPDKWNEGE
+1650 VTDQDSVPDKWNEGE

-1746 KELKDYIPD
+1746 KELKDYIPT
-1755 GLKFVAEDN
+1755 GLKFVPEDN

-1793 EVLLTWINDSENFGV
+1793 EVVLTWINDSENFGV

-1847 VGVQTGQIRTF
+1847 VGVQTGQIKTF
-1858 TTIGLAVLVILSS
+1858 TTISLAVLVILSS
-1871 GVALI
+1871 GVVLI

>member
-1 MKRLKKL
+1 MKKFKKL

-13 ITMLTVATLGIISA
+13 ITMLTVATLGSISA

-37 LGIVSLRRSGYGYQ
+37 LGIVSLRRAGYGYQ
-51 QGGASGKVWKI
+51 QEGSKVWKI

-123 LPTGTNYN
+123 LPTGSNYN

-145 AGTDNKTAREAFLE
+145 IGTDNTTAREEFLK
-159 SKIPDEFYE
+159 SKIPNELYGLI
-168 YVTDDDIDVVQQLAI
+168 TDDDIDAVQQLAI

-197 TTNLKVNSIAN
+197 TSNFKINSIAN
-208 VDSNYVSIGDLAQYN
+208 VDSNYASMGDIF
-223 GGDDGRDRE
+223 GDDGWDRE

-264 VKNNAT
+264 VKSNAT

-291 DYTLSATFTD
+291 DYTLNVTFTD
-301 INGKTIT
+301 INGTTIT
-308 PTIGIKNSSGNIVS
+308 PSIGIKDVSGNVTA
-322 TTKSLKELVGQE
+322 TTKTLKELVGQE
-334 FYLSMP
+334 FYLIMP
-340 VSSNISGIK
+340 TSSNISGIK

-371 TEQPVVIVDETPFKF
+371 TEQPVVIVNETPLNF
-386 SDTTSIVVPK
+386 SDATSIVVPK

-429 EATTATYNHPKNPLR
+429 EATTATYNHTKTPLK
-444 VAIGDEV
+444 VAIGDVV

-460 GEVDGYVEEITDHLP
+460 GDIDGYVEEITDHLP
-475 EQLEFIVDDQ
+475 DQLEFIVDDQ
-485 VNIQY
+485 VNIEY

-497 SDLKTIKTEYL
+497 TDLKTIKTEYL
-508 SKAKET
+508 SKANET

-524 NGKTLAYKDV
+524 NGTTLAYKDV

-541 STDPM
+541 ATDPM
-546 PTKITNI
+546 ADKITNI
-553 ADITRFTDGD
+553 ADITKFTDGD
-563 GNTVTDRDSQANNV
+563 GNTVTDRDSQENNV
-577 QLPTGKDLENY
+577 NLPTGKDLENY
-588 RDSEI
+588 KDSEI

-609 EKLTLKDFDLSLRK
+609 EKLTLKEFDLSLRK

-635 REPKVNV
+635 REPQVNV
-642 TPLNNGGTTAIYNHP
+642 TPLKNGGTTAIYNHP

-698 VSGNATNTKYGW
+698 VTGNEINTKYGW

-725 SKAKESSAGSNKIK
+725 SKAKEASEGANKIK
-739 AFNGTTLDYKDVKVV
+739 AFDGTKLDYKDVKVV

-768 NIADISNF
+768 NIADITKF
-776 TDGNGNKVTDR
+776 TDGNGNTVTDR

-838 TKLND
+838 TKVNNT
-843 EEITSRIP
+843 EIKSRIP
-851 QPDVTKLADGT
+851 QVD
-862 ATTATYNHPK
+862 TTP
-872 NPIDV
+872 
-877 TIGDIVEYTIRVYNE
+877 
-892 GEVDGYVQEI
+892 
-902 TDHLPDQ
+902 
-909 LEFVAND
+909 
-916 ETNIKY
+916 
-922 GWTVD
+922 
-927 GNNSKII
+927 
-934 RTKYLSKE
+934 
-942 NDTAEGENKIT
+942 
-953 SFNGTTLDYKDV
+953 
-965 KVVCKVIE
+965 
-973 TKPMPTKITNIA
+973 
-985 DISDFTDGNGNK
+985 
-997 VKDRDSQENNVNIPS
+997 
-1012 DLPGYKDDEIG
+1012 
-1023 KNYVPGQQ
+1023 
-1031 DDDDFEKLKIK
+1031 
-1042 EFDLALRKFITK
+1042 
-1054 VNDENIS
+1054 
-1061 SRVPVVDI
+1061 
-1069 TQLKNGT
+1069 LKNGT
-1076 ATTAT
+1076 GTTAI
-1081 YDHPKTPI
+1081 YNHSKEPV
-1089 KVKIDDVV
+1089 KVSLGAVV
-1097 EYTIRVYNEGGVD
+1097 EYTIRVYNEGQVD
-1110 GYVEEITDHLPDQLE
+1110 GYVEEIKDHLPDQLE
-1125 FIADNETNKKYG
+1125 FIKDNETNKKYG
-1137 WSVDNQNSKVV
+1137 WTVDSTDSKVI
-1148 KTTYLSKANE
+1148 KTSYLCKANE

-1173 LSYKEVKIACKVIST
+1173 LSYKEVKVACKVVST
-1188 NPMPTKIT
+1188 DPMPSKIT
-1196 NIADISDFTNGNGE
+1196 NLADISDFTDGE
-1210 KVKDRD
+1210 
-1216 SEENNV
+1216 
-1222 NIPSDLPGYKDDEIG
+1222 
-1237 KDYVPGQQDDDD
+1237 
-1249 FEKLEVKP
+1249 
-1257 LEFDLALRKFITKVN
+1257 
-1272 DEEITSRI
+1272 
-1280 PKVDITKLA
+1280 
-1289 SGEATTAIY
+1289 
-1298 NHSKTPV
+1298 
-1305 EVAIDDIV
+1305 
-1313 EYTIRVYNEGEI
+1313 
-1325 DGYAEEIKD
+1325 
-1334 HLPDQL
+1334 
-1340 ELIADN
+1340 
-1346 ETNKAYGWTVDDQDS
+1346 
-1361 KVIKTTYLSKANEKV
+1361 
-1376 AGENKIPAFD
+1376 
-1386 GTTLSYKDVKVVCK
+1386 
-1400 VVETNQMPKKITNL
+1400 
-1414 ADVSDFTDGDG
+1414 G
-1425 NKVTDRDSEK
+1425 NKVTDRDSKE

-1448 DDESNK
+1448 DDESKK

-1464 DFEKVTVAKFDLSLR
+1464 DFEKVTLVKFDLSLR
-1479 KFITAVNDTE
+1479 KFITAVNNTE

-1499 TPIKDGSG
+1499 TPIKDGSS

-1528 YTIRVYNEGEIDGYA
+1528 YTIRVFNEGEMDGYA

-1642 NTNKDGKD
+1642 DSDKDGND
-1650 VKDQDSVPDKWNEGE
+1650 VTDQDSVPDKWNEGE

-1696 DKIIESGHKAEDD
+1696 EKIIESGHKAEDD

-1746 KELKDYIPD
+1746 KELKDYIPN
-1755 GLKFVAEDN
+1755 GLKFVPEDN

-1793 EVLLTWINDSENFGV
+1793 EVVLTWINDSENFGV

-1847 VGVQTGQIRTF
+1847 VGVQTGQIKTF

-1871 GVALI
+1871 GVVLI

>member
-1 MKRLKKL
+1 MKKFKKL

-13 ITMLTVATLGIISA
+13 ITMLTVATLGSISA

-37 LGIVSLRRSGYGYQ
+37 LGIVSLRRAGYGYQ
-51 QGGASGKVWKI
+51 QEGSKVWKI

-123 LPTGTNYN
+123 LPTGSNYN

-145 AGTDNKTAREAFLE
+145 IGTDNTTAREEFLK
-159 SKIPDEFYE
+159 SKIPNELYDLI
-168 YVTDDDIDVVQQLAI
+168 TDDDIDAVQQLAI

-197 TTNLKVNSIAN
+197 TSNFKINSIAN
-208 VDSNYVSIGDLAQYN
+208 VDSNYASMGDIF
-223 GGDDGRDRE
+223 GDDGWDRE

-264 VKNNAT
+264 VKSNAT

-280 GPYKINQLLNV
+280 GPYKINQLLNI
-291 DYTLSATFTD
+291 DYTLNATFTD
-301 INGKTIT
+301 INGTTIT
-308 PTIGIKNSSGNIVS
+308 PSIGIKDVSGNVTA
-322 TTKSLKELVGQE
+322 TTKTLKELVGQE
-334 FYLSMP
+334 FYLIMP
-340 VSSNISGIK
+340 TSSNISGIK

-371 TEQPVVIVDETPFKF
+371 TEQPVVIVNETPLNF

-429 EATTATYNHPKNPLR
+429 EATTATYNHTKTPLK
-444 VAIGDEV
+444 VAIGDVV

-460 GEVDGYVEEITDHLP
+460 GDIDGYVEEITDHLP
-475 EQLEFIVDDQ
+475 DQLEFIVDDQ
-485 VNIQY
+485 VNIEN

-497 SDLKTIKTEYL
+497 TDLKTIKTEYL
-508 SKAKET
+508 SKANET

-524 NGKTLAYKDV
+524 NGTTLAYKDV

-541 STDPM
+541 ATEPM
-546 PTKITNI
+546 ADKITNI
-553 ADITRFTDGD
+553 ADITKFTDGD
-563 GNTVTDRDSQANNV
+563 GNTVTDRDSQENNV
-577 QLPTGKDLENY
+577 NLPTGKDLENY
-588 RDSEI
+588 KDSEI

-609 EKLTLKDFDLSLRK
+609 EKLTLKEFDLSLRK

-635 REPKVNV
+635 REPQVNV
-642 TPLNNGGTTAIYNHP
+642 TPLKNGGTTAIYNHP

-698 VSGNATNTKYGW
+698 VAGNEINTKYGW

-725 SKAKESSAGSNKIK
+725 SKAKETPEGANKIK
-739 AFNGTTLDYKDVKVV
+739 AFDGTKLDYKDVKVV

-768 NIADISNF
+768 NIADITRF
-776 TDGNGNKVTDR
+776 TDGNGNTVTDRDSQENNVNIPSDLPEYKDDEIGKDYVPGQQDDDDFEKLKIKEFDLALRKFITKLNDEEITSRIPQPDVSKLADGTATTATYNHPKTPISVAIGDVVEYTIRVYNEAEVDGYVEEITDHLPDQLEFVAGNETNTKYGWTVDSNNSKIIKTKYLSKANETTEGDNKIKAFDGTKLDYKDVKVVCKVVSTDPMPTKITNIADITKFTDGNGNTVTDR

-838 TKLND
+838 TKVNNT
-843 EEITSRIP
+843 EIKSRIP
-851 QPDVTKLADGT
+851 QVD
-862 ATTATYNHPK
+862 TTP
-872 NPIDV
+872 
-877 TIGDIVEYTIRVYNE
+877 
-892 GEVDGYVQEI
+892 
-902 TDHLPDQ
+902 
-909 LEFVAND
+909 
-916 ETNIKY
+916 
-922 GWTVD
+922 
-927 GNNSKII
+927 
-934 RTKYLSKE
+934 
-942 NDTAEGENKIT
+942 
-953 SFNGTTLDYKDV
+953 
-965 KVVCKVIE
+965 
-973 TKPMPTKITNIA
+973 
-985 DISDFTDGNGNK
+985 
-997 VKDRDSQENNVNIPS
+997 
-1012 DLPGYKDDEIG
+1012 
-1023 KNYVPGQQ
+1023 
-1031 DDDDFEKLKIK
+1031 
-1042 EFDLALRKFITK
+1042 
-1054 VNDENIS
+1054 
-1061 SRVPVVDI
+1061 
-1069 TQLKNGT
+1069 LKNGT
-1076 ATTAT
+1076 GTTAI
-1081 YDHPKTPI
+1081 YNHSKEPV
-1089 KVKIDDVV
+1089 KVSLGSVV
-1097 EYTIRVYNEGGVD
+1097 EYTIRVYNEGQVD
-1110 GYVEEITDHLPDQLE
+1110 GYVEEIKDHLPDQLE
-1125 FIADNETNKKYG
+1125 FVKDNETNKKYG
-1137 WSVDNQNSKVV
+1137 WTVDSTDSKVI
-1148 KTTYLSKANE
+1148 KTSYLSKANE

-1173 LSYKEVKIACKVIST
+1173 LSYKEVKVACKVVST
-1188 NPMPTKIT
+1188 DPMPSKIT
-1196 NIADISDFTNGNGE
+1196 NLADISDFTDGE
-1210 KVKDRD
+1210 
-1216 SEENNV
+1216 
-1222 NIPSDLPGYKDDEIG
+1222 
-1237 KDYVPGQQDDDD
+1237 
-1249 FEKLEVKP
+1249 
-1257 LEFDLALRKFITKVN
+1257 
-1272 DEEITSRI
+1272 
-1280 PKVDITKLA
+1280 
-1289 SGEATTAIY
+1289 
-1298 NHSKTPV
+1298 
-1305 EVAIDDIV
+1305 
-1313 EYTIRVYNEGEI
+1313 
-1325 DGYAEEIKD
+1325 
-1334 HLPDQL
+1334 
-1340 ELIADN
+1340 
-1346 ETNKAYGWTVDDQDS
+1346 
-1361 KVIKTTYLSKANEKV
+1361 
-1376 AGENKIPAFD
+1376 
-1386 GTTLSYKDVKVVCK
+1386 
-1400 VVETNQMPKKITNL
+1400 
-1414 ADVSDFTDGDG
+1414 G
-1425 NKVTDRDSEK
+1425 NKVTDRDSKE

-1448 DDESNK
+1448 DDESKK

-1464 DFEKVTVAKFDLSLR
+1464 DFEKVTLVKFDLSLR
-1479 KFITAVNDTE
+1479 KFITAVNNTE

-1499 TPIKDGSG
+1499 TPIKDGSS

-1528 YTIRVYNEGEIDGYA
+1528 YTIRVFNEGEMDGYA

-1642 NTNKDGKD
+1642 DSDKDGND
-1650 VKDQDSVPDKWNEGE
+1650 VTDQDSVPDKWNEGE

-1696 DKIIESGHKAEDD
+1696 EKIIESGHKAEDD

-1746 KELKDYIPD
+1746 KELKDYIPN
-1755 GLKFVAEDN
+1755 GLKFVPEDN

-1793 EVLLTWINDSENFGV
+1793 EVVLTWINDSENFGV

-1847 VGVQTGQIRTF
+1847 VGVQTGQIKTF

-1871 GVALI
+1871 GVVLI

>member
-1 MKRLKKL
+1 MKKFKKL

-13 ITMLTVATLGIISA
+13 ITMLTVATLGSISA

-37 LGIVSLRRSGYGYQ
+37 LGIVSLRRAGYGYQ
-51 QGGASGKVWKI
+51 QEGSKVWKI

-123 LPTGTNYN
+123 LPTGSNYN

-145 AGTDNKTAREAFLE
+145 IGTDNTTAREEFLK
-159 SKIPDEFYE
+159 SKIPNELYDLI
-168 YVTDDDIDVVQQLAI
+168 TDDDIDAVQQLAI

-197 TTNLKVNSIAN
+197 TSNFKINSIAN
-208 VDSNYVSIGDLAQYN
+208 VDSNYASMGDIF
-223 GGDDGRDRE
+223 GDDGWDRE

-264 VKNNAT
+264 VKSNAT

-280 GPYKINQLLNV
+280 GPYKINQLLNI
-291 DYTLSATFTD
+291 DYTLNATFTD
-301 INGKTIT
+301 INGTTIT
-308 PTIGIKNSSGNIVS
+308 PSIGIKDVSGNVTA
-322 TTKSLKELVGQE
+322 TTKTLKELVGQE
-334 FYLSMP
+334 FYLIMP
-340 VSSNISGIK
+340 TSSNISGIK

-371 TEQPVVIVDETPFKF
+371 TEQPVVIVNETPLNF

-429 EATTATYNHPKNPLR
+429 EATTATYNHPKTPLK
-444 VAIGDEV
+444 VAIGDVV

-460 GEVDGYVEEITDHLP
+460 GDIDGYVEEITDHLP

-485 VNIQY
+485 VNIEY

-497 SDLKTIKTEYL
+497 TDLKTIKTEYL
-508 SKAKET
+508 SKANET

-524 NGKTLAYKDV
+524 NGTTLAYKDV

-541 STDPM
+541 ATEPM
-546 PTKITNI
+546 ADKITNI
-553 ADITRFTDGD
+553 ADITKFTDGD
-563 GNTVTDRDSQANNV
+563 GNTVTDRDSQENNV
-577 QLPTGKDLENY
+577 NLPTGKDLENY
-588 RDSEI
+588 KDSEI

-609 EKLTLKDFDLSLRK
+609 EKLTLKEFDLSLRK

-635 REPKVNV
+635 REPQVNV
-642 TPLNNGGTTAIYNHP
+642 TPLKNGGTTAIYNHP

-698 VSGNATNTKYGW
+698 VAGNEINTKYGW

-725 SKAKESSAGSNKIK
+725 SKAKEASEGANKIK
-739 AFNGTTLDYKDVKVV
+739 AFDGTKLDYKDVKVV
-754 CKVVSTDPMPTKIT
+754 CKVVSTEPMPTKIT
-768 NIADISNF
+768 NIADITKF
-776 TDGNGNKVTDR
+776 TDGNGNTVTDR

-851 QPDVTKLADGT
+851 QPDVSKLADGT

-872 NPIDV
+872 
-877 TIGDIVEYTIRVYNE
+877 
-892 GEVDGYVQEI
+892 
-902 TDHLPDQ
+902 
-909 LEFVAND
+909 
-916 ETNIKY
+916 
-922 GWTVD
+922 
-927 GNNSKII
+927 
-934 RTKYLSKE
+934 
-942 NDTAEGENKIT
+942 
-953 SFNGTTLDYKDV
+953 
-965 KVVCKVIE
+965 
-973 TKPMPTKITNIA
+973 
-985 DISDFTDGNGNK
+985 
-997 VKDRDSQENNVNIPS
+997 
-1012 DLPGYKDDEIG
+1012 
-1023 KNYVPGQQ
+1023 
-1031 DDDDFEKLKIK
+1031 
-1042 EFDLALRKFITK
+1042 
-1054 VNDENIS
+1054 
-1061 SRVPVVDI
+1061 
-1069 TQLKNGT
+1069 
-1076 ATTAT
+1076 
-1081 YDHPKTPI
+1081 TPI
-1089 KVKIDDVV
+1089 SVAIGDVV
-1097 EYTIRVYNEGGVD
+1097 EYTIRVYNEAEVD

-1125 FIADNETNKKYG
+1125 FIAGNEINTKYG
-1137 WSVDNQNSKVV
+1137 WKVDSNNSKII
-1148 KTTYLSKANE
+1148 KTKYLSKANE
-1158 KVAGENKIPAFDGTT
+1158 TTEGDNKIKAFDGTK
-1173 LSYKEVKIACKVIST
+1173 LDYKDVKVVCKVVST
-1188 NPMPTKIT
+1188 DPMPTKIT
-1196 NIADISDFTNGNGE
+1196 NIADITKFTDGNGNI
-1210 KVKDRD
+1210 VTDRD
-1216 SEENNV
+1216 SQENNV

-1249 FEKLEVKP
+1249 FEKLKIK
-1257 LEFDLALRKFITKVN
+1257 EFDLALRKFITKVN
-1272 DEEITSRI
+1272 NTEIKSRI
-1280 PKVDITKLA
+1280 PQVDTTPLKN
-1289 SGEATTAIY
+1289 GTGTTAIY
-1298 NHSKTPV
+1298 NHSKEPV
-1305 EVAIDDIV
+1305 KVSLGAVV
-1313 EYTIRVYNEGEI
+1313 EYTIRVYNEGQV
-1325 DGYAEEIKD
+1325 DGYVEEIKD

-1340 ELIADN
+1340 EFIKDN
-1346 ETNKAYGWTVDDQDS
+1346 ETNKKYGWTVDSTDS
-1361 KVIKTTYLSKANEKV
+1361 KVIKTSYLSKANEKV

-1386 GTTLSYKDVKVVCK
+1386 GTTLSYKEVKVACK
-1400 VVETNQMPKKITNL
+1400 VVSTDPMPSKITNL
-1414 ADVSDFTDGDG
+1414 ADISDFTDGEG
-1425 NKVTDRDSEK
+1425 NKVTDRDSKE

-1448 DDESNK
+1448 DDESKK

-1464 DFEKVTVAKFDLSLR
+1464 DFEKVTLVKFDLSLR
-1479 KFITAVNDTE
+1479 KFITAVNNTE

-1499 TPIKDGSG
+1499 TPIKDGSS

-1528 YTIRVYNEGEIDGYA
+1528 YTIRVFNEGEMDGYA

-1642 NTNKDGKD
+1642 DSDKDGND
-1650 VKDQDSVPDKWNEGE
+1650 VTDQDSVPDKWNEGE

-1696 DKIIESGHKAEDD
+1696 EKIIESGHKAEDD

-1746 KELKDYIPD
+1746 KELKDYIPN
-1755 GLKFVAEDN
+1755 GLKFVPEDN

-1793 EVLLTWINDSENFGV
+1793 EVVLTWINDSENFGV

-1847 VGVQTGQIRTF
+1847 VGVQTGQIKTF

-1871 GVALI
+1871 GVVLI

>member
-1 MKRLKKL
+1 MKKFKKL

-13 ITMLTVATLGIISA
+13 ITMLTVATLGSISA

-37 LGIVSLRRSGYGYQ
+37 LGIVSLRRAGYGYQ
-51 QGGASGKVWKI
+51 QEGSKVWKI

-123 LPTGTNYN
+123 LPTGSNYN

-145 AGTDNKTAREAFLE
+145 IGTDNTTAREEFLK
-159 SKIPDEFYE
+159 SKIPNELYE
-168 YVTDDDIDVVQQLAI
+168 LITDDDIDAVQQLAI

-197 TTNLKVNSIAN
+197 TSNFKINSIAN
-208 VDSNYVSIGDLAQYN
+208 VDSNYASMGDIF
-223 GGDDGRDRE
+223 GDDGWDRE

-264 VKNNAT
+264 VKGNAT

-280 GPYKINQLLNV
+280 GPYKINKLLNV
-291 DYTLSATFTD
+291 DYTLNATFTD
-301 INGKTIT
+301 INGTAIT
-308 PTIGIKNSSGNIVS
+308 PSIGIKDVSGNVTA
-322 TTKSLKELVGQE
+322 TTKTLKELVGQE
-334 FYLSMP
+334 FYLIMP
-340 VSSNISGIK
+340 TSSNISGIK

-371 TEQPVVIVDETPFKF
+371 TEQPVVIVNETPLNF
-386 SDTTSIVVPK
+386 SDATSIVVPK

-429 EATTATYNHPKNPLR
+429 EATTATYNHPKIPLK
-444 VAIGDEV
+444 VAIGDVV

-460 GEVDGYVEEITDHLP
+460 GD
-475 EQLEFIVDDQ
+475 
-485 VNIQY
+485 
-490 GWKIASS
+490 
-497 SDLKTIKTEYL
+497 
-508 SKAKET
+508 
-514 TDGAN
+514 
-519 KISAF
+519 
-524 NGKTLAYKDV
+524 
-534 KIKCRVV
+534 
-541 STDPM
+541 
-546 PTKITNI
+546 
-553 ADITRFTDGD
+553 
-563 GNTVTDRDSQANNV
+563 
-577 QLPTGKDLENY
+577 
-588 RDSEI
+588 
-593 NRGEEYIPGQ
+593 
-603 QDDDDF
+603 
-609 EKLTLKDFDLSLRK
+609 
-623 FITGVNGTAITN
+623 
-635 REPKVNV
+635 
-642 TPLNNGGTTAIYNHP
+642 
-657 KTPVS
+657 
-662 VAIGDLVEYTIRV
+662 
-675 YNEAEID
+675 ID

-698 VSGNATNTKYGW
+698 VAGNETNSKYGW

-725 SKAKESSAGSNKIK
+725 SKAKEASEGANKIK
-739 AFNGTTLDYKDVKVV
+739 AFDGTKLDYKDVKVV

-768 NIADISNF
+768 NIADITKF

-838 TKLND
+838 TKVNNT
-843 EEITSRIP
+843 EIKSRIP
-851 QPDVTKLADGT
+851 QVD
-862 ATTATYNHPK
+862 TTP
-872 NPIDV
+872 
-877 TIGDIVEYTIRVYNE
+877 
-892 GEVDGYVQEI
+892 
-902 TDHLPDQ
+902 
-909 LEFVAND
+909 
-916 ETNIKY
+916 
-922 GWTVD
+922 
-927 GNNSKII
+927 
-934 RTKYLSKE
+934 
-942 NDTAEGENKIT
+942 
-953 SFNGTTLDYKDV
+953 
-965 KVVCKVIE
+965 
-973 TKPMPTKITNIA
+973 
-985 DISDFTDGNGNK
+985 
-997 VKDRDSQENNVNIPS
+997 
-1012 DLPGYKDDEIG
+1012 
-1023 KNYVPGQQ
+1023 
-1031 DDDDFEKLKIK
+1031 
-1042 EFDLALRKFITK
+1042 
-1054 VNDENIS
+1054 
-1061 SRVPVVDI
+1061 
-1069 TQLKNGT
+1069 LKNGT
-1076 ATTAT
+1076 GTTAI
-1081 YDHPKTPI
+1081 YNHSKEPV
-1089 KVKIDDVV
+1089 KVSLGAVV
-1097 EYTIRVYNEGGVD
+1097 EYTIRVYNEGQVD
-1110 GYVEEITDHLPDQLE
+1110 GYVEEIKDHLPDQLE
-1125 FIADNETNKKYG
+1125 FIKDNETNKKYG
-1137 WSVDNQNSKVV
+1137 WTVDSTDSKVI
-1148 KTTYLSKANE
+1148 KTSYLSKANE

-1173 LSYKEVKIACKVIST
+1173 LSYKEVKVACKVVST
-1188 NPMPTKIT
+1188 DPMPSKIT
-1196 NIADISDFTNGNGE
+1196 NLADISDFTDGE
-1210 KVKDRD
+1210 
-1216 SEENNV
+1216 
-1222 NIPSDLPGYKDDEIG
+1222 
-1237 KDYVPGQQDDDD
+1237 
-1249 FEKLEVKP
+1249 
-1257 LEFDLALRKFITKVN
+1257 
-1272 DEEITSRI
+1272 
-1280 PKVDITKLA
+1280 
-1289 SGEATTAIY
+1289 
-1298 NHSKTPV
+1298 
-1305 EVAIDDIV
+1305 
-1313 EYTIRVYNEGEI
+1313 
-1325 DGYAEEIKD
+1325 
-1334 HLPDQL
+1334 
-1340 ELIADN
+1340 
-1346 ETNKAYGWTVDDQDS
+1346 
-1361 KVIKTTYLSKANEKV
+1361 
-1376 AGENKIPAFD
+1376 
-1386 GTTLSYKDVKVVCK
+1386 
-1400 VVETNQMPKKITNL
+1400 
-1414 ADVSDFTDGDG
+1414 G
-1425 NKVTDRDSEK
+1425 NKVTDRDSKE

-1448 DDESNK
+1448 DDESKK

-1464 DFEKVTVAKFDLSLR
+1464 DFEKVTLVKFDLSLR
-1479 KFITAVNDTE
+1479 KFITAVNNTE

-1499 TPIKDGSG
+1499 TPIKDGSS
-1507 TTAKYDHPKDPVLV
+1507 TTAKYNHPKDPVLV

-1528 YTIRVYNEGEIDGYA
+1528 YTIRVFNEGEMDGYA

-1636 QAQISK
+1636 QVQISK
-1642 NTNKDGKD
+1642 DSDKDGND
-1650 VKDQDSVPDKWNEGE
+1650 VTDQDSVPDKWNEGE

-1746 KELKDYIPD
+1746 KELKDYIPN
-1755 GLKFVAEDN
+1755 GLKFVPEDN

-1793 EVLLTWINDSENFGV
+1793 EVVLTWINDSENFGV

-1847 VGVQTGQIRTF
+1847 VGVQTGQIKTF
-1858 TTIGLAVLVILSS
+1858 TTISLAVLVILSS
-1871 GVALI
+1871 GVVLI

>member
-1 MKRLKKL
+1 MKKLKKL

-13 ITMLTVATLGIISA
+13 ITMLTVATLGSISA

-37 LGIVSLRRSGYGYQ
+37 LGIVSLRRAGYGYQ
-51 QGGASGKVWKI
+51 QEGSKVWKI

-123 LPTGTNYN
+123 LPTGSNYN

-145 AGTDNKTAREAFLE
+145 IGTDNTTAREEFLK
-159 SKIPDEFYE
+159 SKIPNELYDLI
-168 YVTDDDIDVVQQLAI
+168 TDDDIDAVQQLAI

-197 TTNLKVNSIAN
+197 TSNFKINSIAN
-208 VDSNYVSIGDLAQYN
+208 VDSNYASMGDIF
-223 GGDDGRDRE
+223 GDDGWDRE

-264 VKNNAT
+264 VKSNAT

-280 GPYKINQLLNV
+280 GPYKINQLLNI
-291 DYTLSATFTD
+291 DYTLNATFTD
-301 INGKTIT
+301 INGTTIT
-308 PTIGIKNSSGNIVS
+308 PSIGIKDVSGNVTA
-322 TTKSLKELVGQE
+322 TTKTLKELVGQE
-334 FYLSMP
+334 FYLIMP
-340 VSSNISGIK
+340 TSSNISGIK

-371 TEQPVVIVDETPFKF
+371 TEQPVVIVNETPLNF

-429 EATTATYNHPKNPLR
+429 EATTATYNHPKTPLK
-444 VAIGDEV
+444 VAIGDVV

-460 GEVDGYVEEITDHLP
+460 GDIDGYVEEITDHLP

-485 VNIQY
+485 VNIEY

-497 SDLKTIKTEYL
+497 TDLKTIKTEYL
-508 SKAKET
+508 SKANET

-524 NGKTLAYKDV
+524 NGTTLAYKDV

-541 STDPM
+541 ATEPM
-546 PTKITNI
+546 ADKITNI
-553 ADITRFTDGD
+553 ADITKFTDGD
-563 GNTVTDRDSQANNV
+563 GNTVTDRDSQENNV
-577 QLPTGKDLENY
+577 NLPTGKDLENY
-588 RDSEI
+588 KDSEI

-609 EKLTLKDFDLSLRK
+609 EKLTLKEFDLSLRK

-635 REPKVNV
+635 REPQVNV
-642 TPLNNGGTTAIYNHP
+642 TPLKNGGTTAIYNHP

-698 VSGNATNTKYGW
+698 VAGNEINTKYGW

-725 SKAKESSAGSNKIK
+725 SKAKEASEGANKIK
-739 AFNGTTLDYKDVKVV
+739 AFDGTKLDYKDVKVV
-754 CKVVSTDPMPTKIT
+754 CKVVSTEPMPTKIT
-768 NIADISNF
+768 NIADITKF
-776 TDGNGNKVTDR
+776 TDGNGNTVTDR

-851 QPDVTKLADGT
+851 QPDVSKLADGT

-872 NPIDV
+872 
-877 TIGDIVEYTIRVYNE
+877 
-892 GEVDGYVQEI
+892 
-902 TDHLPDQ
+902 
-909 LEFVAND
+909 
-916 ETNIKY
+916 
-922 GWTVD
+922 
-927 GNNSKII
+927 
-934 RTKYLSKE
+934 
-942 NDTAEGENKIT
+942 
-953 SFNGTTLDYKDV
+953 
-965 KVVCKVIE
+965 
-973 TKPMPTKITNIA
+973 
-985 DISDFTDGNGNK
+985 
-997 VKDRDSQENNVNIPS
+997 
-1012 DLPGYKDDEIG
+1012 
-1023 KNYVPGQQ
+1023 
-1031 DDDDFEKLKIK
+1031 
-1042 EFDLALRKFITK
+1042 
-1054 VNDENIS
+1054 
-1061 SRVPVVDI
+1061 
-1069 TQLKNGT
+1069 
-1076 ATTAT
+1076 
-1081 YDHPKTPI
+1081 TPI
-1089 KVKIDDVV
+1089 SVAIGDVV
-1097 EYTIRVYNEGGVD
+1097 EYTIRVYNEAEVD

-1125 FIADNETNKKYG
+1125 FIAGNEINTKYG
-1137 WSVDNQNSKVV
+1137 WTVDSNNSKII
-1148 KTTYLSKANE
+1148 KTKYLSKANE
-1158 KVAGENKIPAFDGTT
+1158 TTEGDNKIKAFDGTK
-1173 LSYKEVKIACKVIST
+1173 LDYKDVKVVCKVVST
-1188 NPMPTKIT
+1188 DPMPTKIT
-1196 NIADISDFTNGNGE
+1196 NIADITKFTDGNGNI
-1210 KVKDRD
+1210 VTDRD
-1216 SEENNV
+1216 SQENNV

-1249 FEKLEVKP
+1249 FEKLKIK
-1257 LEFDLALRKFITKVN
+1257 EFDLALRKFITKVN
-1272 DEEITSRI
+1272 NTEIKSRI
-1280 PKVDITKLA
+1280 PQVDTTPLKN
-1289 SGEATTAIY
+1289 GTGTTAIY
-1298 NHSKTPV
+1298 NHSKEPV
-1305 EVAIDDIV
+1305 KVSLGAVV
-1313 EYTIRVYNEGEI
+1313 EYTIRVYNEGQV
-1325 DGYAEEIKD
+1325 DGYVEEIKD

-1340 ELIADN
+1340 EFIKDN
-1346 ETNKAYGWTVDDQDS
+1346 ETNKKYGWTVDSTDS
-1361 KVIKTTYLSKANEKV
+1361 KVIKTSYLSKANEKV

-1386 GTTLSYKDVKVVCK
+1386 GTTLSYKEVKVACK
-1400 VVETNQMPKKITNL
+1400 VVSTDPMPSKITNL
-1414 ADVSDFTDGDG
+1414 ADISDFTDGEG
-1425 NKVTDRDSEK
+1425 NKVTDRDSKE

-1448 DDESNK
+1448 DDESKK

-1464 DFEKVTVAKFDLSLR
+1464 DFEKVTLVKFDLSLR
-1479 KFITAVNDTE
+1479 KFITAVNNTE

-1499 TPIKDGSG
+1499 TPIKDGSS

-1528 YTIRVYNEGEIDGYA
+1528 YTIRVFNEGEMDGYA

-1642 NTNKDGKD
+1642 DSDKDGND
-1650 VKDQDSVPDKWNEGE
+1650 VTDQDSVPDKWNEGE

-1696 DKIIESGHKAEDD
+1696 EKIIESGHKAEDD

-1746 KELKDYIPD
+1746 KELKDYIPN
-1755 GLKFVAEDN
+1755 GLKFVPEDN

-1793 EVLLTWINDSENFGV
+1793 EVVLTWINDSENFGV

-1847 VGVQTGQIRTF
+1847 VGVQTGQIKTF

-1871 GVALI
+1871 GVVLI

>member
-1 MKRLKKL
+1 MKKFKKL

-13 ITMLTVATLGIISA
+13 ITMLTVATLGSISA

-37 LGIVSLRRSGYGYQ
+37 LGIVSLRRAGYGYQ
-51 QGGASGKVWKI
+51 QEGSKVWKI

-118 TYSKI
+118 TYSRI
-123 LPTGTNYN
+123 LPTGSNYN

-145 AGTDNKTAREAFLE
+145 IGTDNTTAREEFLK
-159 SKIPDEFYE
+159 SKIPNELYNLI
-168 YVTDDDIDVVQQLAI
+168 TDDDIDAVQQLAI

-197 TTNLKVNSIAN
+197 TSNFKINSIAN
-208 VDSNYVSIGDLAQYN
+208 VDSNYASMGDIF
-223 GGDDGRDRE
+223 GDDGWDRE

-264 VKNNAT
+264 VKSNAT

-291 DYTLSATFTD
+291 DYTLNATFTD
-301 INGKTIT
+301 INGTTIT
-308 PTIGIKNSSGNIVS
+308 PSIGIKDVSGNVTA
-322 TTKSLKELVGQE
+322 TTKTLKELVGQE
-334 FYLSMP
+334 FYLIMP
-340 VSSNISGIK
+340 TSSNISGIK

-371 TEQPVVIVDETPFKF
+371 TEQPVVIVNETPLNF

-429 EATTATYNHPKNPLR
+429 EATTATYNHPKTPLK
-444 VAIGDEV
+444 VAIGDVV

-460 GEVDGYVEEITDHLP
+460 GDIDGYVEEITDHLP
-475 EQLEFIVDDQ
+475 DQLEFIVDDQ
-485 VNIQY
+485 VNIEN

-497 SDLKTIKTEYL
+497 TDLKTIKTEYL
-508 SKAKET
+508 SKANET

-524 NGKTLAYKDV
+524 NGTTLAYKDV

-541 STDPM
+541 ATDPM
-546 PTKITNI
+546 ADKITNI
-553 ADITRFTDGD
+553 ADITKFTDGD
-563 GNTVTDRDSQANNV
+563 GNTVTDRDSQENNV
-577 QLPTGKDLENY
+577 NLPTGKDLENY
-588 RDSEI
+588 KDSEI

-609 EKLTLKDFDLSLRK
+609 EKLTLKEFDLSLRK

-635 REPKVNV
+635 REPQVNV
-642 TPLNNGGTTAIYNHP
+642 TPLKNGGTTAIYNHP

-698 VSGNATNTKYGW
+698 VAGNEINTKYGW

-725 SKAKESSAGSNKIK
+725 SKAKEASEGANKIK
-739 AFNGTTLDYKDVKVV
+739 AFDGTKLDYKDVKVV

-768 NIADISNF
+768 NIADITKF

-851 QPDVTKLADGT
+851 QPDVSKLADGT

-872 NPIDV
+872 
-877 TIGDIVEYTIRVYNE
+877 
-892 GEVDGYVQEI
+892 
-902 TDHLPDQ
+902 
-909 LEFVAND
+909 
-916 ETNIKY
+916 
-922 GWTVD
+922 
-927 GNNSKII
+927 
-934 RTKYLSKE
+934 
-942 NDTAEGENKIT
+942 
-953 SFNGTTLDYKDV
+953 
-965 KVVCKVIE
+965 
-973 TKPMPTKITNIA
+973 
-985 DISDFTDGNGNK
+985 
-997 VKDRDSQENNVNIPS
+997 
-1012 DLPGYKDDEIG
+1012 
-1023 KNYVPGQQ
+1023 
-1031 DDDDFEKLKIK
+1031 
-1042 EFDLALRKFITK
+1042 
-1054 VNDENIS
+1054 
-1061 SRVPVVDI
+1061 
-1069 TQLKNGT
+1069 
-1076 ATTAT
+1076 
-1081 YDHPKTPI
+1081 TPI
-1089 KVKIDDVV
+1089 SVAIGDVV
-1097 EYTIRVYNEGGVD
+1097 EYTIRVYNEAEVD

-1125 FIADNETNKKYG
+1125 FVTGNEINTKYG
-1137 WSVDNQNSKVV
+1137 WVVDSTNPKIIRTN
-1148 KTTYLSKANE
+1148 YLSKAKE
-1158 KVAGENKIPAFDGTT
+1158 ASEGANKIKAFDGEK
-1173 LSYKEVKIACKVIST
+1173 LDYKDVKVVCKVVST
-1188 NPMPTKIT
+1188 DPMPTKIT
-1196 NIADISDFTNGNGE
+1196 NIADITKFTDGNGNT
-1210 KVKDRD
+1210 VTDRD
-1216 SEENNV
+1216 SQENNV

-1249 FEKLEVKP
+1249 FEKLKIK
-1257 LEFDLALRKFITKVN
+1257 EFDLALRKFITKVN
-1272 DEEITSRI
+1272 NTEIKSRI
-1280 PKVDITKLA
+1280 PQVDTTPLKN
-1289 SGEATTAIY
+1289 GTGTTAIY
-1298 NHSKTPV
+1298 NHSKEPV
-1305 EVAIDDIV
+1305 KVSLGAVV
-1313 EYTIRVYNEGEI
+1313 EYTIRVYNEGQV
-1325 DGYAEEIKD
+1325 DGYVEEIKD

-1340 ELIADN
+1340 EFIKDN
-1346 ETNKAYGWTVDDQDS
+1346 ETNKKYGWTVDSTDS
-1361 KVIKTTYLSKANEKV
+1361 KVIKTSYLCKANEKV

-1386 GTTLSYKDVKVVCK
+1386 GTTLSYKEVKVACK
-1400 VVETNQMPKKITNL
+1400 VVSTDPMPSKITNL
-1414 ADVSDFTDGDG
+1414 ADISDFTDGEG
-1425 NKVTDRDSEK
+1425 NKVTDRDSKE

-1448 DDESNK
+1448 DDESKK

-1464 DFEKVTVAKFDLSLR
+1464 DFEKVTLVKFDLSLR
-1479 KFITAVNDTE
+1479 KFITAVNNTE

-1499 TPIKDGSG
+1499 TPIKDGSS

-1521 SNGNIVT
+1521 SNGKIVT
-1528 YTIRVYNEGEIDGYA
+1528 YTIRVFNEGEMDGYA

-1642 NTNKDGKD
+1642 DSDKDGND
-1650 VKDQDSVPDKWNEGE
+1650 VTDQDSVPDKWNEGE

-1746 KELKDYIPD
+1746 KELKDYIPN
-1755 GLKFVAEDN
+1755 GLKFVPEDN

-1793 EVLLTWINDSENFGV
+1793 EVVLTWINDSENFGV

-1847 VGVQTGQIRTF
+1847 VGVQTGQIKTF

-1871 GVALI
+1871 GVVLI

>member
-1 MKRLKKL
+1 MKKFKKL

-13 ITMLTVATLGIISA
+13 ITMLTVATLGSISA

-37 LGIVSLRRSGYGYQ
+37 LGIVSLRRAGYGYQ
-51 QGGASGKVWKI
+51 QEGSKVWKI

-123 LPTGTNYN
+123 LPTGSNYN

-145 AGTDNKTAREAFLE
+145 IGTDNTTAREEFLK
-159 SKIPDEFYE
+159 SKIPNELYDLI
-168 YVTDDDIDVVQQLAI
+168 TDDDIDAVQQLAI

-197 TTNLKVNSIAN
+197 TSNFKINSIAN
-208 VDSNYVSIGDLAQYN
+208 VDSNYASMGDIF
-223 GGDDGRDRE
+223 GDDGWDRE

-264 VKNNAT
+264 VKSNAT

-291 DYTLSATFTD
+291 DYTLNATFTD
-301 INGKTIT
+301 INGTTII
-308 PTIGIKNSSGNIVS
+308 PSIGIKDVSGNVTA
-322 TTKSLKELVGQE
+322 TTKTLKELVGQE
-334 FYLSMP
+334 FYLIMP
-340 VSSNISGIK
+340 TSSNISGIK

-371 TEQPVVIVDETPFKF
+371 TEQPVVIVNETPLNF

-429 EATTATYNHPKNPLR
+429 EATTATYNHTKTPLK
-444 VAIGDEV
+444 VAIGDVV

-460 GEVDGYVEEITDHLP
+460 GDIDGYVEEITDHLP
-475 EQLEFIVDDQ
+475 DQLEFIVDDQ
-485 VNIQY
+485 VNIEY

-497 SDLKTIKTEYL
+497 TDLKTIKTEYL
-508 SKAKET
+508 SKANET

-524 NGKTLAYKDV
+524 NGTTLAYKDV

-541 STDPM
+541 ATDPM
-546 PTKITNI
+546 ADKITNI
-553 ADITRFTDGD
+553 ADITKFTDGD
-563 GNTVTDRDSQANNV
+563 GNTVTDRDSQENNV
-577 QLPTGKDLENY
+577 NLPTGKDLENY
-588 RDSEI
+588 KDSEI

-609 EKLTLKDFDLSLRK
+609 EKLTLKEFDLSLRK

-635 REPKVNV
+635 REPQVNV
-642 TPLNNGGTTAIYNHP
+642 TPLKNGGTTAIYNHP

-698 VSGNATNTKYGW
+698 VAGNEINTKYGW

-725 SKAKESSAGSNKIK
+725 SKAKEASEGANKIK
-739 AFNGTTLDYKDVKVV
+739 AFDGTKLDYKDVKVV

-768 NIADISNF
+768 NIADITKF

-851 QPDVTKLADGT
+851 QPDVSKLADGT

-872 NPIDV
+872 
-877 TIGDIVEYTIRVYNE
+877 
-892 GEVDGYVQEI
+892 
-902 TDHLPDQ
+902 
-909 LEFVAND
+909 
-916 ETNIKY
+916 
-922 GWTVD
+922 
-927 GNNSKII
+927 
-934 RTKYLSKE
+934 
-942 NDTAEGENKIT
+942 
-953 SFNGTTLDYKDV
+953 
-965 KVVCKVIE
+965 
-973 TKPMPTKITNIA
+973 
-985 DISDFTDGNGNK
+985 
-997 VKDRDSQENNVNIPS
+997 
-1012 DLPGYKDDEIG
+1012 
-1023 KNYVPGQQ
+1023 
-1031 DDDDFEKLKIK
+1031 
-1042 EFDLALRKFITK
+1042 
-1054 VNDENIS
+1054 
-1061 SRVPVVDI
+1061 
-1069 TQLKNGT
+1069 
-1076 ATTAT
+1076 
-1081 YDHPKTPI
+1081 TPI
-1089 KVKIDDVV
+1089 SVAIGDVV
-1097 EYTIRVYNEGGVD
+1097 EYTIRVYNEAEVD

-1125 FIADNETNKKYG
+1125 FVAGNETNTKYG
-1137 WSVDNQNSKVV
+1137 WTVDSNNSKII
-1148 KTTYLSKANE
+1148 KTKYLSKANE
-1158 KVAGENKIPAFDGTT
+1158 TTEGDNKIKAFDGTK
-1173 LSYKEVKIACKVIST
+1173 LDYKDVKVVCKVVST
-1188 NPMPTKIT
+1188 DPMPTKIT
-1196 NIADISDFTNGNGE
+1196 NIADITKFTDGNGNT
-1210 KVKDRD
+1210 VTDRD
-1216 SEENNV
+1216 SQENNV

-1249 FEKLEVKP
+1249 FEKLKIK
-1257 LEFDLALRKFITKVN
+1257 EFDLALRKFITKVN
-1272 DEEITSRI
+1272 NTEIKSRI
-1280 PKVDITKLA
+1280 PQVDTTPLKN
-1289 SGEATTAIY
+1289 GTGTTAIY
-1298 NHSKTPV
+1298 NHSKEPV
-1305 EVAIDDIV
+1305 KVSLGAIV
-1313 EYTIRVYNEGEI
+1313 EYTIRVYNEGQV
-1325 DGYAEEIKD
+1325 DGYVEEIKD

-1340 ELIADN
+1340 EFVKDN
-1346 ETNKAYGWTVDDQDS
+1346 ETNKKYGWTVDSTDS
-1361 KVIKTTYLSKANEKV
+1361 KVIKTSYLSKTNEKV

-1386 GTTLSYKDVKVVCK
+1386 GTTLSYKEVKVACK
-1400 VVETNQMPKKITNL
+1400 VVSTDPMPSKITNL
-1414 ADVSDFTDGDG
+1414 ADISDFTDGEG
-1425 NKVTDRDSEK
+1425 NKVTDRDSKE

-1448 DDESNK
+1448 DDESKK

-1464 DFEKVTVAKFDLSLR
+1464 DFEKVTLVKFDLSLR
-1479 KFITAVNDTE
+1479 KFITAVNNTE

-1499 TPIKDGSG
+1499 TPIKDGSS

-1528 YTIRVYNEGEIDGYA
+1528 YTIRVFNEGEMDGYA

-1642 NTNKDGKD
+1642 DSDKDGND
-1650 VKDQDSVPDKWNEGE
+1650 VTDQDSVPDKWNEGE

-1696 DKIIESGHKAEDD
+1696 EKIIESGHKAEDD

-1746 KELKDYIPD
+1746 KELKDYIPN
-1755 GLKFVAEDN
+1755 GLKFVPEDN

-1793 EVLLTWINDSENFGV
+1793 EVVLTWINDSENFGV

-1847 VGVQTGQIRTF
+1847 VGVQTGQIKTF

-1871 GVALI
+1871 GVVLI

>member
-1 MKRLKKL
+1 MKKFKKL

-13 ITMLTVATLGIISA
+13 ITMLTVATLGSISA

-37 LGIVSLRRSGYGYQ
+37 LGIVSLRRAGYGYQ
-51 QGGASGKVWKI
+51 QEGSKVWKI

-123 LPTGTNYN
+123 LPTGSNYN

-145 AGTDNKTAREAFLE
+145 IGTDNTTAREEFLK
-159 SKIPDEFYE
+159 SKIPNELYE
-168 YVTDDDIDVVQQLAI
+168 LITDDDIDAVQQLAI

-197 TTNLKVNSIAN
+197 TSNFKINSIAN
-208 VDSNYVSIGDLAQYN
+208 VDSNYASMGDIF
-223 GGDDGRDRE
+223 GDDGWDRE

-264 VKNNAT
+264 VKGNAT

-280 GPYKINQLLNV
+280 GPYKINKLLNV
-291 DYTLSATFTD
+291 DYTLNATFTD
-301 INGKTIT
+301 INGTAIT
-308 PTIGIKNSSGNIVS
+308 PSIGIKDVSGNVTA
-322 TTKSLKELVGQE
+322 TTKTLKELVGQE
-334 FYLSMP
+334 FYLIMP
-340 VSSNISGIK
+340 TSSNISGIK

-371 TEQPVVIVDETPFKF
+371 TEQPVVIVNETPLNF
-386 SDTTSIVVPK
+386 SDATSIVVPK

-429 EATTATYNHPKNPLR
+429 EATTATYNHPKIPLK
-444 VAIGDEV
+444 VAIGDVV

-460 GEVDGYVEEITDHLP
+460 GDIDGYVEEITDHLP
-475 EQLEFIVDDQ
+475 DQLEFIVDDQ
-485 VNIQY
+485 VNIEY

-497 SDLKTIKTEYL
+497 TDLKTIKTEYL
-508 SKAKET
+508 SKANET

-524 NGKTLAYKDV
+524 NGTTLAYKDV
-534 KIKCRVV
+534 KIKCKVV
-541 STDPM
+541 ATDPM
-546 PTKITNI
+546 ADKITNI
-553 ADITRFTDGD
+553 ADITKFTDGD
-563 GNTVTDRDSQANNV
+563 GNTVTDRDSQENNV
-577 QLPTGKDLENY
+577 NLPTGKDLENY

-609 EKLTLKDFDLSLRK
+609 EKLTLKEFDLSLRK
-623 FITGVNGTAITN
+623 FITGVNGTAITD
-635 REPKVNV
+635 REPQANV

-698 VSGNATNTKYGW
+698 VAGNETNSKYGW

-725 SKAKESSAGSNKIK
+725 SKAKEASEGANKIK
-739 AFNGTTLDYKDVKVV
+739 AFDGTKLDYKDVKVV

-768 NIADISNF
+768 NIADITKF
-776 TDGNGNKVTDR
+776 TDGNGNTVTDR

-838 TKLND
+838 TKVNNT
-843 EEITSRIP
+843 EIKSRIP
-851 QPDVTKLADGT
+851 QVD
-862 ATTATYNHPK
+862 TTP
-872 NPIDV
+872 
-877 TIGDIVEYTIRVYNE
+877 
-892 GEVDGYVQEI
+892 
-902 TDHLPDQ
+902 
-909 LEFVAND
+909 
-916 ETNIKY
+916 
-922 GWTVD
+922 
-927 GNNSKII
+927 
-934 RTKYLSKE
+934 
-942 NDTAEGENKIT
+942 
-953 SFNGTTLDYKDV
+953 
-965 KVVCKVIE
+965 
-973 TKPMPTKITNIA
+973 
-985 DISDFTDGNGNK
+985 
-997 VKDRDSQENNVNIPS
+997 
-1012 DLPGYKDDEIG
+1012 
-1023 KNYVPGQQ
+1023 
-1031 DDDDFEKLKIK
+1031 
-1042 EFDLALRKFITK
+1042 
-1054 VNDENIS
+1054 
-1061 SRVPVVDI
+1061 
-1069 TQLKNGT
+1069 LKNGT
-1076 ATTAT
+1076 GTTAI
-1081 YDHPKTPI
+1081 YNHSKEPV
-1089 KVKIDDVV
+1089 KVSLGAVV
-1097 EYTIRVYNEGGVD
+1097 EYTIRVYNEGQVD
-1110 GYVEEITDHLPDQLE
+1110 GYVEEIKDHLPDQLE
-1125 FIADNETNKKYG
+1125 FIKDNETNKKYG
-1137 WSVDNQNSKVV
+1137 WTVDSTDSKVI
-1148 KTTYLSKANE
+1148 KTSYLSKANE

-1173 LSYKEVKIACKVIST
+1173 LSYKEVKVACKVVST
-1188 NPMPTKIT
+1188 DPMPSKIT
-1196 NIADISDFTNGNGE
+1196 NLADISDFTDGE
-1210 KVKDRD
+1210 
-1216 SEENNV
+1216 
-1222 NIPSDLPGYKDDEIG
+1222 
-1237 KDYVPGQQDDDD
+1237 
-1249 FEKLEVKP
+1249 
-1257 LEFDLALRKFITKVN
+1257 
-1272 DEEITSRI
+1272 
-1280 PKVDITKLA
+1280 
-1289 SGEATTAIY
+1289 
-1298 NHSKTPV
+1298 
-1305 EVAIDDIV
+1305 
-1313 EYTIRVYNEGEI
+1313 
-1325 DGYAEEIKD
+1325 
-1334 HLPDQL
+1334 
-1340 ELIADN
+1340 
-1346 ETNKAYGWTVDDQDS
+1346 
-1361 KVIKTTYLSKANEKV
+1361 
-1376 AGENKIPAFD
+1376 
-1386 GTTLSYKDVKVVCK
+1386 
-1400 VVETNQMPKKITNL
+1400 
-1414 ADVSDFTDGDG
+1414 G
-1425 NKVTDRDSEK
+1425 NKVTDRDSKE

-1448 DDESNK
+1448 DDESKK

-1464 DFEKVTVAKFDLSLR
+1464 DFEKVTLVKFDLSLR
-1479 KFITAVNDTE
+1479 KFITAVNNTE

-1499 TPIKDGSG
+1499 TPIKDGSS
-1507 TTAKYDHPKDPVLV
+1507 TTAKYNHPKDPVLV

-1528 YTIRVYNEGEIDGYA
+1528 YTIRVFNEGEMDGYA

-1636 QAQISK
+1636 QVQISK
-1642 NTNKDGKD
+1642 DSDKDGND
-1650 VKDQDSVPDKWNEGE
+1650 VTDQDSVPDKWNEGE

-1746 KELKDYIPD
+1746 KELKDYIPN
-1755 GLKFVAEDN
+1755 GLKFVPEDN

-1793 EVLLTWINDSENFGV
+1793 EVVLTWINDSENFGV

-1847 VGVQTGQIRTF
+1847 VGVQTGQIKTF
-1858 TTIGLAVLVILSS
+1858 TTISLAVLVILSS
-1871 GVALI
+1871 GVVLI

>member
-1 MKRLKKL
+1 MKKFKKL

-13 ITMLTVATLGIISA
+13 ITMLTVATLGSISA

-37 LGIVSLRRSGYGYQ
+37 LGIVSLRSAGYGYQ
-51 QGGASGKVWKI
+51 QEGSKVWKI

-68 NGKTA
+68 NGRTA

-123 LPTGTNYN
+123 LPTGSNYN

-145 AGTDNKTAREAFLE
+145 IGTDNTTAREEFLK
-159 SKIPDEFYE
+159 SKIPNELYDLI
-168 YVTDDDIDVVQQLAI
+168 TDDDIDAVQQLAI

-197 TTNLKVNSIAN
+197 TSNFKINSIAN
-208 VDSNYVSIGDLAQYN
+208 VDSNYASMGDIF
-223 GGDDGRDRE
+223 GDDGWDRE

-264 VKNNAT
+264 VKSNAT

-291 DYTLSATFTD
+291 DYTLNATFTD
-301 INGKTIT
+301 INGTTIT
-308 PTIGIKNSSGNIVS
+308 PSIGIKDVSGNVTA
-322 TTKSLKELVGQE
+322 TTKTLKELVGQE
-334 FYLSMP
+334 FYLIMP
-340 VSSNISGIK
+340 TSSNISGIK

-371 TEQPVVIVDETPFKF
+371 TEQPVVIVNETPLNF

-429 EATTATYNHPKNPLR
+429 EATTATYNHPKTPLKI
-444 VAIGDEV
+444 AIGDVV

-460 GEVDGYVEEITDHLP
+460 GDIDGYVEEITDHLP
-475 EQLEFIVDDQ
+475 DQLEFIVDDQ
-485 VNIQY
+485 VNIEY

-497 SDLKTIKTEYL
+497 TDLKTIKTEYL
-508 SKAKET
+508 SKANET

-524 NGKTLAYKDV
+524 NGTTLAYKDV

-541 STDPM
+541 ATEPM
-546 PTKITNI
+546 ADKITNI
-553 ADITRFTDGD
+553 ADITKFTDGD
-563 GNTVTDRDSQANNV
+563 GNTVTDRDSQENNV
-577 QLPTGKDLENY
+577 NLPTGKDLENY
-588 RDSEI
+588 KDSEI

-609 EKLTLKDFDLSLRK
+609 EKLTLKEFDLSLRK

-635 REPKVNV
+635 REPQVNV
-642 TPLNNGGTTAIYNHP
+642 TPLKNGGTTAIYNHP

-698 VSGNATNTKYGW
+698 VAGNETNSKYGW

-725 SKAKESSAGSNKIK
+725 SKAKEASEGANKIK
-739 AFNGTTLDYKDVKVV
+739 AFDGTKLDYKDVKVV
-754 CKVVSTDPMPTKIT
+754 CKVVSTEPMPTKIT
-768 NIADISNF
+768 NIADITKF
-776 TDGNGNKVTDR
+776 TDGNGNTVTDR

-851 QPDVTKLADGT
+851 QPDVSKLADGT

-872 NPIDV
+872 
-877 TIGDIVEYTIRVYNE
+877 
-892 GEVDGYVQEI
+892 
-902 TDHLPDQ
+902 
-909 LEFVAND
+909 
-916 ETNIKY
+916 
-922 GWTVD
+922 
-927 GNNSKII
+927 
-934 RTKYLSKE
+934 
-942 NDTAEGENKIT
+942 
-953 SFNGTTLDYKDV
+953 
-965 KVVCKVIE
+965 
-973 TKPMPTKITNIA
+973 
-985 DISDFTDGNGNK
+985 
-997 VKDRDSQENNVNIPS
+997 
-1012 DLPGYKDDEIG
+1012 
-1023 KNYVPGQQ
+1023 
-1031 DDDDFEKLKIK
+1031 
-1042 EFDLALRKFITK
+1042 
-1054 VNDENIS
+1054 
-1061 SRVPVVDI
+1061 
-1069 TQLKNGT
+1069 
-1076 ATTAT
+1076 
-1081 YDHPKTPI
+1081 TPI
-1089 KVKIDDVV
+1089 SVAIGDVV
-1097 EYTIRVYNEGGVD
+1097 EYTIRVYNEAEVD

-1125 FIADNETNKKYG
+1125 FIAGNEINTKYG
-1137 WSVDNQNSKVV
+1137 WTVDSNNSKII
-1148 KTTYLSKANE
+1148 KTKYLSKANE
-1158 KVAGENKIPAFDGTT
+1158 TTEGDNKIKAFDGTK
-1173 LSYKEVKIACKVIST
+1173 LDYKDVKVVCKVVST
-1188 NPMPTKIT
+1188 DPMPTKIT
-1196 NIADISDFTNGNGE
+1196 NIADITKFTDGNGNI
-1210 KVKDRD
+1210 VTDRD
-1216 SEENNV
+1216 SQENNV

-1249 FEKLEVKP
+1249 FEKLKIK
-1257 LEFDLALRKFITKVN
+1257 EFDLALRKFITKVN
-1272 DEEITSRI
+1272 NTEIKSRI
-1280 PKVDITKLA
+1280 PQVDTTPLKN
-1289 SGEATTAIY
+1289 GTGTTAIY
-1298 NHSKTPV
+1298 NHSKEPV
-1305 EVAIDDIV
+1305 KVSLGAVV
-1313 EYTIRVYNEGEI
+1313 EYTIRVYNEGQV
-1325 DGYAEEIKD
+1325 DGYVEEIKD

-1340 ELIADN
+1340 EFIKDN
-1346 ETNKAYGWTVDDQDS
+1346 ETNKKYGWTVDSTDS
-1361 KVIKTTYLSKANEKV
+1361 KVIKTSYLSKANEKV

-1386 GTTLSYKDVKVVCK
+1386 GTTLSYKEVKVACK
-1400 VVETNQMPKKITNL
+1400 VVSTDPMPSKITNL
-1414 ADVSDFTDGDG
+1414 ADISDFTDGEG
-1425 NKVTDRDSEK
+1425 NKVTDRDSKE

-1448 DDESNK
+1448 DDESKK

-1464 DFEKVTVAKFDLSLR
+1464 DFEKVTLVKFDLSLR
-1479 KFITAVNDTE
+1479 KFITAVNNTE

-1499 TPIKDGSG
+1499 TPIKDGSS

-1528 YTIRVYNEGEIDGYA
+1528 YTIRVFNEGEMDGYA

-1642 NTNKDGKD
+1642 DSDKDGND
-1650 VKDQDSVPDKWNEGE
+1650 VTDQDSVPDKWNEGE

-1696 DKIIESGHKAEDD
+1696 EKIIESGHKAEDD

-1746 KELKDYIPD
+1746 KELKDYIPN
-1755 GLKFVAEDN
+1755 GLKFVPEDN

-1793 EVLLTWINDSENFGV
+1793 EVVLTWINDSENFGV

-1847 VGVQTGQIRTF
+1847 VGVQTGQIKTF

-1871 GVALI
+1871 GVVLI

>member
-1 MKRLKKL
+1 MKKFKKL
-8 VSSIL
+8 VSIIL
-13 ITMLTVATLGIISA
+13 ITMLTVATLGSISA

-37 LGIVSLRRSGYGYQ
+37 LGIVSLRRAGYGYQ
-51 QGGASGKVWKI
+51 QEGSKVWKI

-123 LPTGTNYN
+123 LPTGSNYN

-145 AGTDNKTAREAFLE
+145 IGTDNTTAREEFLK
-159 SKIPDEFYE
+159 SKIPNELYE
-168 YVTDDDIDVVQQLAI
+168 LITDDDIDAVQQLAI

-197 TTNLKVNSIAN
+197 TSNFKINSIAN
-208 VDSNYVSIGDLAQYN
+208 VDSNYASMGDIF
-223 GGDDGRDRE
+223 GDDGWDRE

-264 VKNNAT
+264 VKSNAT

-291 DYTLSATFTD
+291 DYTLNATFTD
-301 INGKTIT
+301 INGTTIT
-308 PTIGIKNSSGNIVS
+308 PSIGIKDVSGNVTA
-322 TTKSLKELVGQE
+322 TTKTLKELVGQE
-334 FYLSMP
+334 FYLIMP
-340 VSSNISGIK
+340 TSSNISGIK

-371 TEQPVVIVDETPFKF
+371 TEQPVVIVNETPLNF
-386 SDTTSIVVPK
+386 SDATSIVVPK

-429 EATTATYNHPKNPLR
+429 EATTATYNHTKTPLK
-444 VAIGDEV
+444 VAIGDVV

-460 GEVDGYVEEITDHLP
+460 GDIDGYVEEITDHLP
-475 EQLEFIVDDQ
+475 DQLEFIVDDQ
-485 VNIQY
+485 VNIEN

-497 SDLKTIKTEYL
+497 TDLKTIKTEYL
-508 SKAKET
+508 SKANET

-524 NGKTLAYKDV
+524 NGTTLAYKDV

-541 STDPM
+541 ATEPM
-546 PTKITNI
+546 ADKITNI
-553 ADITRFTDGD
+553 ADITKFTDGD
-563 GNTVTDRDSQANNV
+563 GNTVTDRDSQENNV
-577 QLPTGKDLENY
+577 NLPTGKDLENY

-609 EKLTLKDFDLSLRK
+609 EKLTLKEFDLSLRK

-635 REPKVNV
+635 REPQVNV
-642 TPLNNGGTTAIYNHP
+642 TPLKNGGTTAIYNHP

-698 VSGNATNTKYGW
+698 VAGNEINTKYGW

-725 SKAKESSAGSNKIK
+725 SKAKEASEGANKIK
-739 AFNGTTLDYKDVKVV
+739 AFDGTKLDYKDVKVV

-768 NIADISNF
+768 NIADITKF
-776 TDGNGNKVTDR
+776 TDGNGNTVTDR

-851 QPDVTKLADGT
+851 QPDVSKLVDGT
-862 ATTATYNHPK
+862 ETTATYNHPK
-872 NPIDV
+872 
-877 TIGDIVEYTIRVYNE
+877 
-892 GEVDGYVQEI
+892 
-902 TDHLPDQ
+902 
-909 LEFVAND
+909 
-916 ETNIKY
+916 
-922 GWTVD
+922 
-927 GNNSKII
+927 
-934 RTKYLSKE
+934 
-942 NDTAEGENKIT
+942 
-953 SFNGTTLDYKDV
+953 
-965 KVVCKVIE
+965 
-973 TKPMPTKITNIA
+973 
-985 DISDFTDGNGNK
+985 
-997 VKDRDSQENNVNIPS
+997 
-1012 DLPGYKDDEIG
+1012 
-1023 KNYVPGQQ
+1023 
-1031 DDDDFEKLKIK
+1031 
-1042 EFDLALRKFITK
+1042 
-1054 VNDENIS
+1054 
-1061 SRVPVVDI
+1061 
-1069 TQLKNGT
+1069 
-1076 ATTAT
+1076 
-1081 YDHPKTPI
+1081 TPI
-1089 KVKIDDVV
+1089 SVAIGDVV
-1097 EYTIRVYNEGGVD
+1097 EYTIRVYNEAEVD

-1125 FIADNETNKKYG
+1125 FVAGNETNTKYG
-1137 WSVDNQNSKVV
+1137 WTVDSNNSKII
-1148 KTTYLSKANE
+1148 KTKYLSKANE
-1158 KVAGENKIPAFDGTT
+1158 TTEGDNKIKAFDGTK
-1173 LSYKEVKIACKVIST
+1173 LDYKDVKVVCKVVST
-1188 NPMPTKIT
+1188 DPMPTKIT
-1196 NIADISDFTNGNGE
+1196 NIADITKFTDGNGNT
-1210 KVKDRD
+1210 VTDRD
-1216 SEENNV
+1216 SQENNV

-1249 FEKLEVKP
+1249 FEKLKIK
-1257 LEFDLALRKFITKVN
+1257 EFDLALRKFITKVN
-1272 DEEITSRI
+1272 NTEIKSRI
-1280 PKVDITKLA
+1280 PQVDTTPLKN
-1289 SGEATTAIY
+1289 GTGTTAIY
-1298 NHSKTPV
+1298 NHSKEPV
-1305 EVAIDDIV
+1305 KVSLGAVV
-1313 EYTIRVYNEGEI
+1313 EYTIRVYNEGQV
-1325 DGYAEEIKD
+1325 DGYVEEIKD

-1340 ELIADN
+1340 EFIKDN
-1346 ETNKAYGWTVDDQDS
+1346 ETNKKYGWTVDSTDS
-1361 KVIKTTYLSKANEKV
+1361 KVIKTSYLCKANEKV

-1386 GTTLSYKDVKVVCK
+1386 GTTLSYKEVKVACK
-1400 VVETNQMPKKITNL
+1400 VVSTDPMPSKITNL
-1414 ADVSDFTDGDG
+1414 ADISDFTDGEG
-1425 NKVTDRDSEK
+1425 NKVTDRDSKE

-1448 DDESNK
+1448 DDESKK

-1464 DFEKVTVAKFDLSLR
+1464 DFEKVTLVKFDLSLR
-1479 KFITAVNDTE
+1479 KFITAVNNTE

-1499 TPIKDGSG
+1499 TPIKDGSS

-1528 YTIRVYNEGEIDGYA
+1528 YTIRVFNEGEMDGYA

-1642 NTNKDGKD
+1642 DSDKDGND
-1650 VKDQDSVPDKWNEGE
+1650 VTDQDSVPDKWNEGE

-1696 DKIIESGHKAEDD
+1696 EKIIESGHKAEDD

-1746 KELKDYIPD
+1746 KELKDYIPN
-1755 GLKFVAEDN
+1755 GLKFVPEDN

-1793 EVLLTWINDSENFGV
+1793 EVVLTWINDSENFGV

-1847 VGVQTGQIRTF
+1847 VGVQTGQIKTF

-1871 GVALI
+1871 GVVLI

>member
-1 MKRLKKL
+1 MKKFKKL

-13 ITMLTVATLGIISA
+13 ITMLTVATLGSISA

-37 LGIVSLRRSGYGYQ
+37 LGIVSLRRAGYGYQ
-51 QGGASGKVWKI
+51 QEGSKVWKI

-123 LPTGTNYN
+123 LPTGSNYN

-145 AGTDNKTAREAFLE
+145 IGTDNTTAREEFLK
-159 SKIPDEFYE
+159 SKIPNELYE
-168 YVTDDDIDVVQQLAI
+168 LITDDDIDAVQQLAI

-197 TTNLKVNSIAN
+197 TSNFKINSIAN
-208 VDSNYVSIGDLAQYN
+208 VDSNYASMGDIF
-223 GGDDGRDRE
+223 GDDGWDRE

-264 VKNNAT
+264 VKSNAT

-291 DYTLSATFTD
+291 DYTLNATFTD
-301 INGKTIT
+301 INGTTIT
-308 PTIGIKNSSGNIVS
+308 PSIGIKDVSGNVTA
-322 TTKSLKELVGQE
+322 TTKTLKELVGQE
-334 FYLSMP
+334 FYLIMP
-340 VSSNISGIK
+340 TSSNISGIK

-371 TEQPVVIVDETPFKF
+371 TEQPVVIVNETPLNF
-386 SDTTSIVVPK
+386 SDATSIVVPK

-429 EATTATYNHPKNPLR
+429 EATTATYNHTKTPLK
-444 VAIGDEV
+444 VAIGDVV

-460 GEVDGYVEEITDHLP
+460 GDIDGYVEEITDHLP
-475 EQLEFIVDDQ
+475 DQLEFIVDDQ
-485 VNIQY
+485 VNIEY

-497 SDLKTIKTEYL
+497 TDLKTIKTEYL
-508 SKAKET
+508 SKANET

-524 NGKTLAYKDV
+524 NGTTLAYKDV

-541 STDPM
+541 ATDPM
-546 PTKITNI
+546 ADKITNI
-553 ADITRFTDGD
+553 ADITKFTDGD
-563 GNTVTDRDSQANNV
+563 GNTVTDRDSQENNV
-577 QLPTGKDLENY
+577 NLPTGKDLENY

-609 EKLTLKDFDLSLRK
+609 EKLTLKEFDLSLRK

-635 REPKVNV
+635 REPQVNV
-642 TPLNNGGTTAIYNHP
+642 TPLKNGGTTAIYNHP

-698 VSGNATNTKYGW
+698 VAGNEINTKYGW

-725 SKAKESSAGSNKIK
+725 SKAKETSEGANKIK
-739 AFNGTTLDYKDVKVV
+739 AFDGTKLDYKDVKVV

-768 NIADISNF
+768 NIADITKF
-776 TDGNGNKVTDR
+776 TDGNGNTVTDR

-838 TKLND
+838 TKVNNT
-843 EEITSRIP
+843 EIKSRIP
-851 QPDVTKLADGT
+851 QVD
-862 ATTATYNHPK
+862 TTP
-872 NPIDV
+872 
-877 TIGDIVEYTIRVYNE
+877 
-892 GEVDGYVQEI
+892 
-902 TDHLPDQ
+902 
-909 LEFVAND
+909 
-916 ETNIKY
+916 
-922 GWTVD
+922 
-927 GNNSKII
+927 
-934 RTKYLSKE
+934 
-942 NDTAEGENKIT
+942 
-953 SFNGTTLDYKDV
+953 
-965 KVVCKVIE
+965 
-973 TKPMPTKITNIA
+973 
-985 DISDFTDGNGNK
+985 
-997 VKDRDSQENNVNIPS
+997 
-1012 DLPGYKDDEIG
+1012 
-1023 KNYVPGQQ
+1023 
-1031 DDDDFEKLKIK
+1031 
-1042 EFDLALRKFITK
+1042 
-1054 VNDENIS
+1054 
-1061 SRVPVVDI
+1061 
-1069 TQLKNGT
+1069 LKNGT
-1076 ATTAT
+1076 GTTAI
-1081 YDHPKTPI
+1081 YNHSKEPV
-1089 KVKIDDVV
+1089 KVSLGAVV
-1097 EYTIRVYNEGGVD
+1097 EYTIRVYNEGQVD
-1110 GYVEEITDHLPDQLE
+1110 GYVEEIKDHLPDQLE
-1125 FIADNETNKKYG
+1125 FIKDNETNKKYG
-1137 WSVDNQNSKVV
+1137 WTVDSTDSKVI
-1148 KTTYLSKANE
+1148 KTSYLCKANE

-1173 LSYKEVKIACKVIST
+1173 LSYKEVKVACKVVST
-1188 NPMPTKIT
+1188 DPMPSKIT
-1196 NIADISDFTNGNGE
+1196 NLADISDFTDGE
-1210 KVKDRD
+1210 
-1216 SEENNV
+1216 
-1222 NIPSDLPGYKDDEIG
+1222 
-1237 KDYVPGQQDDDD
+1237 
-1249 FEKLEVKP
+1249 
-1257 LEFDLALRKFITKVN
+1257 
-1272 DEEITSRI
+1272 
-1280 PKVDITKLA
+1280 
-1289 SGEATTAIY
+1289 
-1298 NHSKTPV
+1298 
-1305 EVAIDDIV
+1305 
-1313 EYTIRVYNEGEI
+1313 
-1325 DGYAEEIKD
+1325 
-1334 HLPDQL
+1334 
-1340 ELIADN
+1340 
-1346 ETNKAYGWTVDDQDS
+1346 
-1361 KVIKTTYLSKANEKV
+1361 
-1376 AGENKIPAFD
+1376 
-1386 GTTLSYKDVKVVCK
+1386 
-1400 VVETNQMPKKITNL
+1400 
-1414 ADVSDFTDGDG
+1414 G
-1425 NKVTDRDSEK
+1425 NKVTDRDSKE

-1448 DDESNK
+1448 DDESKK

-1464 DFEKVTVAKFDLSLR
+1464 DFEKVTLVKFDLSLR
-1479 KFITAVNDTE
+1479 KFITAVNNTE

-1499 TPIKDGSG
+1499 TPIKDGSS

-1521 SNGNIVT
+1521 SNGKIVT
-1528 YTIRVYNEGEIDGYA
+1528 YTIRVFNEGEMDGYA

-1642 NTNKDGKD
+1642 DSDKDGND
-1650 VKDQDSVPDKWNEGE
+1650 VTDQDSVPDKWNEGE

-1746 KELKDYIPD
+1746 KELKDYIPN
-1755 GLKFVAEDN
+1755 GLKFVPEDN

-1793 EVLLTWINDSENFGV
+1793 EVVLTWINDSENFGV

-1847 VGVQTGQIRTF
+1847 VGVQTGQIKTF

-1871 GVALI
+1871 GVVLI

>member
-1 MKRLKKL
+1 MKKFKKL

-13 ITMLTVATLGIISA
+13 ITMLTVATLGSISA

-37 LGIVSLRRSGYGYQ
+37 LGIVSLRRAGYGYQ
-51 QGGASGKVWKI
+51 QEGSKVWKI

-123 LPTGTNYN
+123 LPTGSNYN

-145 AGTDNKTAREAFLE
+145 IGTDNTTAREEFLK
-159 SKIPDEFYE
+159 SKIPNELYGLI
-168 YVTDDDIDVVQQLAI
+168 TDDDIDAVQQLAI

-197 TTNLKVNSIAN
+197 TSNFKINSIAN
-208 VDSNYVSIGDLAQYN
+208 VDSNYASMGDIF
-223 GGDDGRDRE
+223 GDDGWDRE

-264 VKNNAT
+264 VKSNAT

-291 DYTLSATFTD
+291 DYTLNATFTD
-301 INGKTIT
+301 INGTTIT
-308 PTIGIKNSSGNIVS
+308 PSIGIKDVSGNVTA
-322 TTKSLKELVGQE
+322 TTKTLKELVGQE
-334 FYLSMP
+334 FYLIMP
-340 VSSNISGIK
+340 TSSNISGIK

-371 TEQPVVIVDETPFKF
+371 TEQPVVIVNETPLNF

-429 EATTATYNHPKNPLR
+429 EATTATYNHPKTPLK
-444 VAIGDEV
+444 VAIGDVV

-460 GEVDGYVEEITDHLP
+460 GDIDGYVEEITDHLP
-475 EQLEFIVDDQ
+475 DQLEFIVDDQ
-485 VNIQY
+485 VNIEN

-497 SDLKTIKTEYL
+497 TDLKTIKTEYL
-508 SKAKET
+508 SKANET

-524 NGKTLAYKDV
+524 NGTTLAYKDV

-541 STDPM
+541 ATDPM
-546 PTKITNI
+546 ADKITNI
-553 ADITRFTDGD
+553 ADITKFTDGD
-563 GNTVTDRDSQANNV
+563 GNTVTDRDSQENNV
-577 QLPTGKDLENY
+577 NLPTGKDLENY
-588 RDSEI
+588 KDSEI

-609 EKLTLKDFDLSLRK
+609 EKLTLKEFDLSLRK

-635 REPKVNV
+635 REPQVNV
-642 TPLNNGGTTAIYNHP
+642 TPLKNGGTTAIYNHP

-698 VSGNATNTKYGW
+698 VAGNEINTKYGW

-725 SKAKESSAGSNKIK
+725 SKAKEASEGANKIK
-739 AFNGTTLDYKDVKVV
+739 AFDGTKLDYKDVKVV

-768 NIADISNF
+768 NIADITKF

-851 QPDVTKLADGT
+851 QPDVSKLADGT

-872 NPIDV
+872 
-877 TIGDIVEYTIRVYNE
+877 
-892 GEVDGYVQEI
+892 
-902 TDHLPDQ
+902 
-909 LEFVAND
+909 
-916 ETNIKY
+916 
-922 GWTVD
+922 
-927 GNNSKII
+927 
-934 RTKYLSKE
+934 
-942 NDTAEGENKIT
+942 
-953 SFNGTTLDYKDV
+953 
-965 KVVCKVIE
+965 
-973 TKPMPTKITNIA
+973 
-985 DISDFTDGNGNK
+985 
-997 VKDRDSQENNVNIPS
+997 
-1012 DLPGYKDDEIG
+1012 
-1023 KNYVPGQQ
+1023 
-1031 DDDDFEKLKIK
+1031 
-1042 EFDLALRKFITK
+1042 
-1054 VNDENIS
+1054 
-1061 SRVPVVDI
+1061 
-1069 TQLKNGT
+1069 
-1076 ATTAT
+1076 
-1081 YDHPKTPI
+1081 TPI
-1089 KVKIDDVV
+1089 SVAIGDVV
-1097 EYTIRVYNEGGVD
+1097 EYTIRVYNEAEVD

-1125 FIADNETNKKYG
+1125 FVAGNETNTKYG
-1137 WSVDNQNSKVV
+1137 WTVDSNNSKII
-1148 KTTYLSKANE
+1148 KTKYLSKANE
-1158 KVAGENKIPAFDGTT
+1158 TTEGDNKIKAFDGTK
-1173 LSYKEVKIACKVIST
+1173 LDYKDVKVVCKVVST
-1188 NPMPTKIT
+1188 DPMPTKIT
-1196 NIADISDFTNGNGE
+1196 NIADITKFTDGNGNT
-1210 KVKDRD
+1210 VTDRD
-1216 SEENNV
+1216 SQENNV

-1249 FEKLEVKP
+1249 FEKLKIK
-1257 LEFDLALRKFITKVN
+1257 EFDLALRKFITKVN
-1272 DEEITSRI
+1272 NTEIKSRI
-1280 PKVDITKLA
+1280 PQVDTTPLKN
-1289 SGEATTAIY
+1289 GTGTTAIY
-1298 NHSKTPV
+1298 NHSKEPV
-1305 EVAIDDIV
+1305 KVSLGAVV
-1313 EYTIRVYNEGEI
+1313 EYTIRVYNEGQVN
-1325 DGYAEEIKD
+1325 GYVEEIKD

-1340 ELIADN
+1340 EFIKDN
-1346 ETNKAYGWTVDDQDS
+1346 ETNKKYGWIVDSTDS
-1361 KVIKTTYLSKANEKV
+1361 KVIKTSYLCKANEKV

-1386 GTTLSYKDVKVVCK
+1386 GTTLSYKEVKVACK
-1400 VVETNQMPKKITNL
+1400 VVSTDPMPSKITNL
-1414 ADVSDFTDGDG
+1414 ADISDFTDGEG
-1425 NKVTDRDSEK
+1425 NKVTDRDSKE

-1448 DDESNK
+1448 DDESKK

-1464 DFEKVTVAKFDLSLR
+1464 DFEKVTLVKFDLSLR
-1479 KFITAVNDTE
+1479 KFITAVNNTE

-1499 TPIKDGSG
+1499 TPIKDGSS

-1528 YTIRVYNEGEIDGYA
+1528 YTIRVFNEGEMDGYA

-1642 NTNKDGKD
+1642 DSDKDGND
-1650 VKDQDSVPDKWNEGE
+1650 VTDQDSVPDKWNEGE

-1696 DKIIESGHKAEDD
+1696 EKIIESGHKAEDD

-1746 KELKDYIPD
+1746 KELKDYIPN
-1755 GLKFVAEDN
+1755 GLKFVPEDN

-1793 EVLLTWINDSENFGV
+1793 EVVLTWINDSENFGV

-1847 VGVQTGQIRTF
+1847 VGVQTGQIKTF

-1871 GVALI
+1871 GVVLI

>member
-1 MKRLKKL
+1 MKKFKKL

-13 ITMLTVATLGIISA
+13 ITMLTVATLGSISA

-37 LGIVSLRRSGYGYQ
+37 LGIVSLRSAGYGYQ
-51 QGGASGKVWKI
+51 QEGSKVWKI

-123 LPTGTNYN
+123 LPTGSNYN

-145 AGTDNKTAREAFLE
+145 IGTDNTTAREEFLK
-159 SKIPDEFYE
+159 SKIPNELYDLI
-168 YVTDDDIDVVQQLAI
+168 TDDDIDAVQQLAI

-197 TTNLKVNSIAN
+197 TSNFKINSIAN
-208 VDSNYVSIGDLAQYN
+208 VDSNYASMGDIF
-223 GGDDGRDRE
+223 GDDGWDRE

-264 VKNNAT
+264 VKSNAT

-280 GPYKINQLLNV
+280 GPYKINKLLNV
-291 DYTLSATFTD
+291 DYTLNATFTD
-301 INGKTIT
+301 INGTAIT
-308 PTIGIKNSSGNIVS
+308 PSIGIKDVSGNVTA
-322 TTKSLKELVGQE
+322 TTKTLKELVGQE
-334 FYLSMP
+334 FYLIMP
-340 VSSNISGIK
+340 TSSNISGIK

-371 TEQPVVIVDETPFKF
+371 TEQPVVIVNETPLNF

-429 EATTATYNHPKNPLR
+429 EATTATYNHPKTPLK
-444 VAIGDEV
+444 VAIGDVV

-460 GEVDGYVEEITDHLP
+460 GDIDGYVEEITDHLP

-485 VNIQY
+485 VNIEY

-497 SDLKTIKTEYL
+497 TDLKTIKTEYL
-508 SKAKET
+508 SKANET

-524 NGKTLAYKDV
+524 NGTTLAYKDV

-541 STDPM
+541 ATEPM
-546 PTKITNI
+546 ADKITNI
-553 ADITRFTDGD
+553 ADITKFTDGD
-563 GNTVTDRDSQANNV
+563 GNTVTDRDSQENNV
-577 QLPTGKDLENY
+577 NLPTGKDLENY
-588 RDSEI
+588 KDSEI

-609 EKLTLKDFDLSLRK
+609 EKLTLKEFDLSLRK

-635 REPKVNV
+635 REPQVNV
-642 TPLNNGGTTAIYNHP
+642 TPLKNGGTTAIYNHP

-698 VSGNATNTKYGW
+698 VAGNETNSKYGW

-725 SKAKESSAGSNKIK
+725 SKAKEASEGANKIK
-739 AFNGTTLDYKDVKVV
+739 AFDGTKLDYKDVKVV
-754 CKVVSTDPMPTKIT
+754 CKVVSTEPMPTKIT
-768 NIADISNF
+768 NIADITKF
-776 TDGNGNKVTDR
+776 TDGNGNTVTDR

-851 QPDVTKLADGT
+851 QPDVSKLADGT

-872 NPIDV
+872 
-877 TIGDIVEYTIRVYNE
+877 
-892 GEVDGYVQEI
+892 
-902 TDHLPDQ
+902 
-909 LEFVAND
+909 
-916 ETNIKY
+916 
-922 GWTVD
+922 
-927 GNNSKII
+927 
-934 RTKYLSKE
+934 
-942 NDTAEGENKIT
+942 
-953 SFNGTTLDYKDV
+953 
-965 KVVCKVIE
+965 
-973 TKPMPTKITNIA
+973 
-985 DISDFTDGNGNK
+985 
-997 VKDRDSQENNVNIPS
+997 
-1012 DLPGYKDDEIG
+1012 
-1023 KNYVPGQQ
+1023 
-1031 DDDDFEKLKIK
+1031 
-1042 EFDLALRKFITK
+1042 
-1054 VNDENIS
+1054 
-1061 SRVPVVDI
+1061 
-1069 TQLKNGT
+1069 
-1076 ATTAT
+1076 
-1081 YDHPKTPI
+1081 TPI
-1089 KVKIDDVV
+1089 SVAIGDVV
-1097 EYTIRVYNEGGVD
+1097 EYTIRVYNEAEVD

-1125 FIADNETNKKYG
+1125 FVTGNETNTKYG
-1137 WSVDNQNSKVV
+1137 WTVDSNNSKII
-1148 KTTYLSKANE
+1148 KTKYLSKANE
-1158 KVAGENKIPAFDGTT
+1158 TTEGDNKIKAFDGTK
-1173 LSYKEVKIACKVIST
+1173 LDYKDVKVVCKVVST
-1188 NPMPTKIT
+1188 EPMPTKIT
-1196 NIADISDFTNGNGE
+1196 NIADITKFTDGNGNT
-1210 KVKDRD
+1210 VTDRD
-1216 SEENNV
+1216 SQENNV

-1249 FEKLEVKP
+1249 FEKLKIK
-1257 LEFDLALRKFITKVN
+1257 EFDLALRKFITKVN
-1272 DEEITSRI
+1272 NTEIKSRI
-1280 PKVDITKLA
+1280 PQVDTTPLKN
-1289 SGEATTAIY
+1289 GTGTTAIY
-1298 NHSKTPV
+1298 NHSKEPV
-1305 EVAIDDIV
+1305 KVSLGAVV
-1313 EYTIRVYNEGEI
+1313 EYTIRVYNEGQV
-1325 DGYAEEIKD
+1325 DGYVEEIKD

-1340 ELIADN
+1340 EFIKDN
-1346 ETNKAYGWTVDDQDS
+1346 ETNKKYGWTVDSTDS
-1361 KVIKTTYLSKANEKV
+1361 KVIKTSYLSKANEKV
-1376 AGENKIPAFD
+1376 AEENKIPAFD
-1386 GTTLSYKDVKVVCK
+1386 GTTLSYKEVKVACK
-1400 VVETNQMPKKITNL
+1400 VVSTDPMPSKITNL
-1414 ADVSDFTDGDG
+1414 ADISDFTDGEG
-1425 NKVTDRDSEK
+1425 NKVTDRDSKE

-1448 DDESNK
+1448 DDESKK

-1464 DFEKVTVAKFDLSLR
+1464 DFEKVTLVKFDLSLR
-1479 KFITAVNDTE
+1479 KFITAVNNTE

-1499 TPIKDGSG
+1499 TPIKDGSS

-1528 YTIRVYNEGEIDGYA
+1528 YTIRVFNEGEMDGYA

-1636 QAQISK
+1636 QAQISRDSD
-1642 NTNKDGKD
+1642 KDGND
-1650 VKDQDSVPDKWNEGE
+1650 VTDQDSVPDKWNEGE

-1696 DKIIESGHKAEDD
+1696 EKIIESGHKAEDD

-1746 KELKDYIPD
+1746 KELKDYIPN
-1755 GLKFVAEDN
+1755 GLKFVPEDN

-1793 EVLLTWINDSENFGV
+1793 EVVLTWINDSENFGV

-1847 VGVQTGQIRTF
+1847 VGVQTGQIKTF

-1871 GVALI
+1871 GVVLI